1 MKQNDWLVAG
11 LLNPEFNTSDFL
23 ISGLTPDN
31 TQLLTAE
38 QYKKSSFVRDRFTED
53 GVFNE
58 QKFDDFYKKR
68 AEEFGKLQSMDVKD
82 TFVYSPFDTKA
93 KPNSSVQSPNYSLDI
108 VANPNRE
115 VNVFGATHDGGFS
128 QRELA
133 QQSRIW
139 DTEKGEWSTDTVN
152 DRALF
157 SNPGKW
163 LSTVFGDPLVYA
175 TYDSDGEHYDTFTGQ
190 MMPHKKGEYK
200 LNKYGL
206 PYTETLDG
214 RSLVNK
220 EVVSGF
226 DLLTVDGKGAN
237 KYDFFDSDGL
247 DKSVTGTVMKSAAAI
262 APMFMG
268 PYVASIY
275 SGLLVG
281 RELMKTLPMLYG
293 LTTAWFDMP
302 AENGTLNKLAGIGQ
316 ALTTGTSDAGKSSM
330 LNLEVLSNMVTD
342 VALQWGQQKA
352 IATSIGKLRGGK
364 ELVNDAYKKAGT
376 EYAASRAALEQQ
388 ASRGTITR
396 EALERYVGDASKWQE
411 SAIGRAAIQK
421 YMKDVQPIV
430 DRTRRLGADASLVY
444 MALVSNTDVY
454 QSMLEAGASRKEAA
468 AVALGSTIGMFSVDR
483 FLGLGELFFDDLTA
497 DYERQLRRTLTKEA
511 KSWYDKTI
519 KQTIQEP
526 SKSKLD
532 KFRGLFQKGVDWG
545 KKKTNKFV
553 DDLKYH
559 STGFTGKAVGEGLEE
574 VGEEF
579 VSDISKGLYELASD
593 LGFNTTVSDVGA
605 FDNWKERYAMSFLGG
620 TLGGGLFYGVNIY
633 QNGKFHVDQ
642 TQDELIYLVRNG
654 KTQDVLKTLDKW
666 RDQGK
671 FGSTSLSINTT
682 KDSEG
687 NDIFLTA
694 ENSSDSQN
702 EFIYNRIKET
712 VLQLQNI
719 IDNNDANL
727 NDDEL
732 YDKMILSEARFQGLQ
747 KYLQGQSYTTN
758 YQQDYQNALNN
769 VVNLESALTRA
780 RKTRTGL
787 PYQSDEEY
795 SRNIATDEQLRNMT
809 EHEKQARDRN
819 IKKVEEDLK
828 SAKEELDRFLS
839 GEYSMEYT
847 EKMLFALDENLNKEF
862 VTMTYDQWLKRAH
875 DGKTPGELSPDE
887 AIQYKEEYLTYK
899 ANKQKED
906 LTKQF
911 GLYKAIKAQMDPILL
926 GLSQNQDKFL
936 KFNQEFQVLQE
947 SDIFNVAPYTFDS
960 VLDIYGETEESDSYR
975 NRNNPE
981 GRLARQEQVKQANM
995 EYANQ
1000 LRKEILKVIDKAG
1013 GFIDP
1018 LARRKLKLLLQ
1029 TRNKDLLKNLQEELK
1044 NQMILSN
1051 STIDTNTGQ
1060 VLQRG
1065 TLSELDRSVLQ
1076 LLGSIDLA
1084 HLDKVNNVWD
1094 QIKSLVESSFIA
1106 PIRQRNELYGNIRS
1120 YIRDARIGDNYDP
1133 EEPELTG
1140 RALYD
1145 MIQYQIDQGR
1155 TIDEV
1160 FDLNNTELYPDN
1172 TETYEGLT
1180 RAQLAAF
1187 LNDVRA
1193 RYEAQTRSDNPIA
1206 GALTDTNEYLTRSL
1220 QQSLDDD
1227 ENVQRELS
1235 YYNGIFQGYLRSV
1248 KENPLINLNKELD
1261 ARVSS
1266 INPVIELVKN
1276 LGLHLNTNMDNLE
1289 KILTNLDQ
1297 KYDQVEDVHDLIL
1310 SPEEKESFEEATQI
1324 IRLAQS
1330 YLYAA
1335 SNTPNILRPFG
1346 HNATLNEFAENHKDI
1361 YKDFQPLPVISQE
1374 LFNAFDYQLS
1384 NYLLQMGVQD
1394 PKSKEYNVG
1403 SWLYLSNHNEVDKA
1417 GQFIRA
1423 EKAWNKACYDVFMN
1437 HPESFKFEYN
1447 GTSYN
1452 LLDGAESVPEVGTDT
1467 PDAIVYLNQLFNI
1480 FHKNIDELVK
1490 QGWTYKQIWER
1501 SGVLDKLLKIN
1512 TVPQQKTVSLD
1523 QNVTEGNMTYYDK
1536 AILLATVAA
1545 MDSTKFYSYLRGRV
1559 EEENGIVPLTIQ
1571 EWVSRVG
1578 IAELENPEIFNQTLE
1593 YVKQKTGD
1601 PKPILY
1607 NTVYIPGNAGAG
1619 KSRVV
1624 ARNIV
1629 KYLKSNNIWLSAP
1642 KESQIITLFESTSKG
1657 VKMLNRKNSESES
1670 SEFPILMEQ
1679 LGIDQKVY
1687 KEALDVMS
1695 DENILSKIEKGEF
1708 PQSPNFMIKETN
1720 EAYVVEINP
1729 DKFGI
1734 KKIQNAPEVIV
1745 IDEATHLSNLELQI
1759 LSQFARVNNSKLIL
1773 LGDSKQKGWNG
1784 LGKNIDREQCFTVRA
1799 PNLGISLRDDNVQ
1812 HQFNLRTLED
1822 LINQLSNL
1830 DEEDPGY
1837 KQQVATIKALLH
1849 NIQLKVYNQDEINGE
1864 QILTSLTQPYVNKLH
1879 GTVGYVGRQ
1888 PSATLDLLKNSNLE
1902 VTVLPEVDIQGQEF
1916 DYVVIDKDFSIPN
1929 KETSDFRL
1937 LDFLRDLYT
1946 MISRGR
1952 KGSIII
1958 DPTGKLQIAI
1968 GSNRVEFVKAQAPR
1982 IIEYADQFRR
1992 QKLDVLDKVLGTE
2005 QRSGEQQGQG
2015 GTEQGTNQGGAQE
2028 DQTTPE
2034 IILDKDFSVNDLD
2047 FNNNYYVIW
2056 QIPFAQAG
2064 NIQQVGITD
2073 AKGLEGNVIFATRDL
2088 INQVITTQKEGRG
2101 YNGADAIVLM
2111 QFSKDT
2117 FGTGI
2122 SDITTI
2128 TSKVEELDNTDNNIP
2143 TKYIKNI
2150 IHTTPLDTKDD
2161 IKTDPSDTLQPPTPT
2176 EADIK
2181 EQATDEDD
2189 LPSAA
2194 EDVDSDTPS
2203 NPILCFG
2210 QATFTGMRVEKRE
2223 KKQVWINPS
2232 QHEYSDML
2240 SIQSPEI
2247 KAILQQAR
2255 RNAQGKLLAPNGK
2268 ISNLSQQQWA
2278 YVRTKEFKSWFGDWE
2293 NDPQHSSKMLDEN
2306 GEPKVFYH
2314 GNPTGTKIT
2323 KFDLNRIGTSHQERA
2338 IKGFWFTPN
2347 KEYAEYEYASNP
2359 IEGTKGEVVPVF
2371 LNIRNIYNDTQEGI
2385 RKETVQDDQ
2394 KNVIGETWKANES
2407 IDDVINRAS
2416 QQSLEGT
2423 DGYSLTFINT
2433 DGGSDTI
2440 DYTSPQQSIIAL
2452 RPDQIKIARDFQDV
2466 SNSVKRD
2473 IQIFTDKEEI
2483 ADTQEQIDLSRKIRA
2498 LKNAILYRRDYNSLP
2513 DYITKLISKDQ
2524 FDNIK
2529 WHIEVRRPNDQDNFI
2544 RNIRF
2549 KESEIGISSRNLMFA
2564 VVGEVELNDG
2574 TRASVTLGLLSNP
2587 KNWINQIGKEGG
2599 IRDRIKRKIEK
2610 LESRLNGKVVLTQ
2623 RQKDNIQKKIDKYRT
2638 QLDNLDINNPQSEP
2652 IQYSNYIEKLASM
2665 YDGEHP
2671 VVVPI
2676 TGLIRPGLTDLH
2688 RQQKPV
2694 RLARISKALIRS
2706 AENRLKLLNQNLA
2719 KVKGASIIRAR
2730 IEEEIEQT
2738 KKKLEEFKQIQ
2749 DVSFRSLNPYT
2760 VVSPMYIY
2768 TPSSAIRG
2776 TADIDDSVVGKCNVV
2791 FVTNEEGA
2799 DPNTLVDKYIAQ
2811 KKAIEAERQAN
2822 GIVDLRNSNV
2832 VPTVRM
2838 IVLNN
2843 LGVSFQDM
2851 SNPYLAES
2859 MTGEVS
2865 YENEGGERVARK
2877 QIYPFRTNYMGVRM
2891 YVGLWNFRANLLNF
2905 KEKFDTFVESLPID
2919 RSLLD
2924 DYLRVKDL
2932 QWRRDNGRTLSDTE
2946 IDYLSKYQNLD
2957 KFDEVS
2963 KLVDDFNDSLS
2974 NQVKEFRLGSD
2985 LANGA
2990 YIRYLTGDVSALYNT
3005 NEKVSGIYINSATF
3019 ENYLNL
3025 AESLFTNV
3033 LDQIITC
3040 EYPKDRLLSA
3050 KEGVRNSFSG
3060 YTKTLAN
3067 TNGVLEIKDYDEEG
3081 KVVTKDTIRFGS
3093 AYGAT
3098 GVMNSFS
3105 HIPAVLSKVFK
3116 YTSLRQTHLS
3126 GRNFDTQD
3134 RYSIRVQGTIEQDG
3148 KEVKIDKVLPYWNIW
3163 QYVSMANGQDEYDL
3177 HALDNYTWDNNFSNF
3192 FSFAFHGTL
3201 EDVQDSNAQRA
3212 TDAFAP
3218 KGFFADPLST
3228 TDRVYDGKNKM
3239 FTKAVQQQVFFGSD
3253 VTVGDPT
3260 FFITLGTLKQA
3271 VDNAEKQ
3278 PVVLDTDITIQQCND
3293 IVTDVSAKYPQLA
3306 ESFREVLNGIDTI
3319 ESSQR
3324 VEIVQNLIGDIIESE
3339 VTSNY
3344 NSLFDKAYNVA
3355 TITPNMLVKK
3365 VSNTEAATL
3374 QEVLKQQYMEKYNED
3389 LPDITGFN
3397 RDGNKLVIDAG
3408 DISLYVSRQLDGSM
3422 SISKIGGPVVQESIV
3437 VSEINNLLSALDKVL
3452 KQSDKDHLQKNIA
3465 DYQAVSDD
3473 LKQQQKQTIIKTL
3486 KRLSSTY
3493 MGKREAFKL
3502 IKNTINKISEP
3513 NCI

>member
-58 QKFDDFYKKR
+58 QKFNDFYKKR

-82 TFVYSPFDTKA
+82 TFVYSPFDTRA
-93 KPNSSVQSPNYSLDI
+93 KSHSNVESPNYSLDI

-133 QQSRIW
+133 QQNRIW
-139 DTEKGEWSTDTVN
+139 DTKKREWSTDTVN

-226 DLLTVDGKGAN
+226 DLLTVDGEGAN

-247 DKSVTGTVMKSAAAI
+247 DKSVTGTIMKSVAAI

-268 PYVASIY
+268 HYVAPIY

-281 RELMKTLPMLYG
+281 RELMKTFPMLYG
-293 LTTAWFDMP
+293 LTTAWFDIP
-302 AENGTLNKLAGIGQ
+302 AENATLNKLAGIGQ

-330 LNLEVLSNMVTD
+330 LNIEVLSNMITD
-342 VALQWGQQKA
+342 IALQWGQQTA
-352 IATSIGKLRGGK
+352 IATSISKLRGSNK
-364 ELVNDAYKKAGT
+364 LVEDAYKKAGT
-376 EYAASRAALEQQ
+376 EYALSRAALEQQ

-396 EALERYVGDASKWQE
+396 EALERYAGDASKWQE
-411 SAIGRAAIQK
+411 SAIGKAAIGK
-421 YMKDVQPIV
+421 YMKDVRPIV
-430 DRTRRLGADASLVY
+430 DRTRRLGADASLIY

-468 AVALGSTIGMFSVDR
+468 TVALGSTIGMFSVDR

-511 KSWYDKTI
+511 KSWYDKTV
-519 KQTIQEP
+519 KQTVQEP

-532 KFRGLFQKGVDWG
+532 KFRGLFQKGADWG

-559 STGFTGKAVGEGLEE
+559 STGFAGKAIGEGLEE

-593 LGFNTTVSDVGA
+593 LGFNTTVNDVGA
-605 FDNWKERYAMSFLGG
+605 FDNWKERYGMSFLGG

-654 KTQDVLKTLDKW
+654 KTQDILKTLDKW

-906 LTKQF
+906 LTRQF
-911 GLYKAIKAQMDPILL
+911 GLYKAIKAQMDPTLL

-936 KFNQEFQVLQE
+936 KFNQKIQALYD
-947 SDIFNVAPYTFDS
+947 SDIFKANPYTFDT
-960 VLDIYGETEESDSYR
+960 VLDIFGETEESDSYK

-981 GRLARQEQVKQANM
+981 NRLERNEQVKQANV
-995 EYANQ
+995 EYSKQ
-1000 LRKEILKVIDKAG
+1000 LREEVLKIIDEAG

-1018 LARRKLKLLLQ
+1018 LARRRFKLLLQ
-1029 TRNKDLLKNLQEELK
+1029 TRNKDLLKSLQEELK

-1060 VLQRG
+1060 ILQRG

-1076 LLGSIDLA
+1076 LLSSIDLA
-1084 HLDKVNNVWD
+1084 HLDKANNVWD
-1094 QIKSLVESSFIA
+1094 QIKSLVESSFVA

-1120 YIRDARIGDNYDP
+1120 YIGDATGGIGLNYNQ

-1235 YYNGIFQGYLRSV
+1235 YYNEIFQGYLRSV

-1297 KYDQVEDVHDLIL
+1297 KYDQVEDIHDLIL

-1361 YKDFQPLPVISQE
+1361 YKDFQSLPVISQE

-1480 FHKNIDELVK
+1480 FHKNINQLVK

-1545 MDSTKFYSYLRGRV
+1545 MDSTKFYAYLRGRV

-1593 YVKQKTGD
+1593 CVKQKTGD

-1679 LGIDQKVY
+1679 LGIDQKAY

-1708 PQSPNFMIKETN
+1708 PQSSSFTIKETN

-1729 DKFGI
+1729 DKFSI

-1864 QILTSLTQPYVNKLH
+1864 QILTSLTQPYVNKLR

-1958 DPTGKLQIAI
+1958 DPTGKLQTAI
-1968 GSNRVEFVKAQAPR
+1968 GNNRVEFVKAQAPR

-1992 QKLDVLDKVLGTE
+1992 QKLDVLDKALGTKQKSE
-2005 QRSGEQQGQG
+2005 EQQDQG
-2015 GTEQGTNQGGAQE
+2015 GTEQGTNQRETQE

-2034 IILDKDFSVNDLD
+2034 IILDKDFNVDNLD

-2073 AKGLEGNVIFATRDL
+2073 AKGLEGNVIFATKDL

-2111 QFSKDT
+2111 QFPKDT

-2150 IHTTPLDTKDD
+2150 IHTIPLDTKDD
-2161 IKTDPSDTLQPPTPT
+2161 IKTDPNDTLQPPTPT

-2181 EQATDEDD
+2181 EQAIDEDD
-2189 LPSAA
+2189 LPSTA
-2194 EDVDSDTPS
+2194 EDVGSDTPS

-2210 QATFTGMRVEKRE
+2210 QATFTGMQVEQRE
-2223 KKQVWINPS
+2223 KKQVWINP
-2232 QHEYSDML
+2232 Q
-2240 SIQSPEI
+2240 
-2247 KAILQQAR
+2247 
-2255 RNAQGKLLAPNGK
+2255 
-2268 ISNLSQQQWA
+2268 
-2278 YVRTKEFKSWFGDWE
+2278 T
-2293 NDPQHSSKMLDEN
+2293 
-2306 GEPKVFYH
+2306 
-2314 GNPTGTKIT
+2314 
-2323 KFDLNRIGTSHQERA
+2323 
-2338 IKGFWFTPN
+2338 
-2347 KEYAEYEYASNP
+2347 
-2359 IEGTKGEVVPVF
+2359 
-2371 LNIRNIYNDTQEGI
+2371 
-2385 RKETVQDDQ
+2385 ET
-2394 KNVIGETWKANES
+2394 
-2407 IDDVINRAS
+2407 R
-2416 QQSLEGT
+2416 
-2423 DGYSLTFINT
+2423 
-2433 DGGSDTI
+2433 
-2440 DYTSPQQSIIAL
+2440 
-2452 RPDQIKIARDFQDV
+2452 
-2466 SNSVKRD
+2466 RD

-2483 ADTQEQIDLSRKIRA
+2483 VDTQEQIDLSRKIRA

-2513 DYITKLISKDQ
+2513 DYVTKLISKDQ

-2529 WHIEVRRPNDQDNFI
+2529 WHIEVRKTNDQDNFI

-2549 KESEIGISSRNLMFA
+2549 KESEIGISSKNLMFA
-2564 VVGEVELNDG
+2564 VVGEIELNDG

-2822 GIVDLRNSNV
+2822 GVVDLKNSNV

-2932 QWRRDNGRTLSDTE
+2932 QWRRDNGRTLSGTE
-2946 IDYLSKYQNLD
+2946 IDYLSKHQNLD

-2990 YIRYLTGDVSALYNT
+2990 YVRYLTGDVSALYNT

-3025 AESLFTNV
+3025 VESLFTNV

-3126 GRNFDTQD
+3126 GRNFDTRD
-3134 RYSIRVQGTIEQDG
+3134 KYSIRVQGTIEQNG
-3148 KEVKIDKVLPYWNIW
+3148 KEVKIDKALPYWNIW

-3201 EDVQDSNAQRA
+3201 EDVQDSDAQRA

-3271 VDNAEKQ
+3271 VNNVEKQ
-3278 PVVLDTDITIQQCND
+3278 PVVLDTDTTIQQCND

-3339 VTSNY
+3339 ITSNY

-3355 TITPNMLVKK
+3355 TITPDMLVKK

-3374 QEVLKQQYMEKYNED
+3374 QEVLKQQYMEKYNEE
-3389 LPDITGFN
+3389 LPDITGLN

-3408 DISLYVSRQLDGSM
+3408 DVSLYVSRQLDGSM
-3422 SISKIGGPVVQESIV
+3422 SVSKIGGPVIQESIV
-3437 VSEINNLLSALDKVL
+3437 VSEVNDLLNALDKVL

>member
-1 MKQNDWLVAG
+1 MKENDWIVAG
-11 LLNPEFNTSDFL
+11 LLNPEFSTNDFL

-31 TQLLTAE
+31 TQLLTEE
-38 QYKKSSFVRDRFTED
+38 QYKKSSFVRDRFTEN

-58 QKFDDFYKKR
+58 QDFDNFYKKR
-68 AEEFGKLQSMDVKD
+68 AEEFGRLQSMDVKD

-93 KPNSSVQSPNYSLDI
+93 KPNSTIQSPEYSVDI
-108 VANPNRE
+108 VANPTRE

-163 LSTVFGDPLVYA
+163 LSTVFEDPLVYA

-206 PYTETLDG
+206 PYTETLNG

-293 LTTAWFDMP
+293 LTTTWFDMP

-376 EYAASRAALEQQ
+376 EYAVSRAALEQQ

-780 RKTRTGL
+780 HKTRTGL

-936 KFNQEFQVLQE
+936 KFNQKIQALYD
-947 SDIFNVAPYTFDS
+947 SDIFKANPYTFDT
-960 VLDIYGETEESDSYR
+960 VLDIFGETEESDSYK

-981 GRLARQEQVKQANM
+981 NKLERNEQVKQANI
-995 EYANQ
+995 EYSKQ
-1000 LRKEILKVIDKAG
+1000 LREEVLKIIDEAG

-1018 LARRKLKLLLQ
+1018 LARRRFKLLLQ
-1029 TRNKDLLKNLQEELK
+1029 TRNKDLLKSLQEELK

-1084 HLDKVNNVWD
+1084 HLDKVNNVRD

-1120 YIRDARIGDNYDP
+1120 YIGDTTNGIGVNYDP

-1145 MIQYQIDQGR
+1145 MIQYQVDQGR
-1155 TIDEV
+1155 TVDEV

-1172 TETYEGLT
+1172 TETYGGLT

-1206 GALTDTNEYLTRSL
+1206 GALTDTNEYITRSL
-1220 QQSLDDD
+1220 QQSLDND
-1227 ENVQRELS
+1227 ENVQIELS
-1235 YYNGIFQGYLRSV
+1235 YYNGIFQDYLRSV

-1297 KYDQVEDVHDLIL
+1297 KYDQVEDIHDLIL

-1374 LFNAFDYQLS
+1374 LFDAFDYQLS

-1423 EKAWNKACYDVFMN
+1423 EKAWNKACYDVFIN

-1571 EWVSRVG
+1571 EWDSRVG
-1578 IAELENPEIFNQTLE
+1578 IAEIENPEIFNQTLE
-1593 YVKQKTGD
+1593 YVKEKTGC
-1601 PKPILY
+1601 PIPILP

-1624 ARNIV
+1624 ARNIA
-1629 KYLKSNNIWLSAP
+1629 KYKKTNNIWLSAP
-1642 KESQIITLFESTSKG
+1642 KESQIITLFESVSKG
-1657 VKMLNRKNSESES
+1657 IKMLNRADNNSEY
-1670 SEFPILMEQ
+1670 PGLLEQ
-1679 LGIDQKVY
+1679 LGIDMKVY
-1687 KEALDVMS
+1687 KETMDIITDQEV
-1695 DENILSKIEKGEF
+1695 LSKIHEGKF
-1708 PQSPNFMIKETN
+1708 PESSNFTVTETN
-1720 EAYVVEINP
+1720 EAFVVEINP

-1734 KKIQNAPEVIV
+1734 KKISNAPDIMI

-1759 LSQFARVNNSKLIL
+1759 LSQFARINDSRLVL
-1773 LGDSKQKGWNG
+1773 LGDNKQKGWNG
-1784 LGKNIDREQCFTVRA
+1784 LGKNIDREQCLTVRA

-1958 DPTGKLQIAI
+1958 DPTGQLQIAI
-1968 GSNRVEFVKAQAPR
+1968 GNNRVEFVKAQAPR

-1992 QKLDVLDKVLGTE
+1992 QKLDVLDKVLGTKQKSE
-2005 QRSGEQQGQG
+2005 EQQDQG
-2015 GTEQGTNQGGAQE
+2015 ETEQGTNQGVAQE
-2028 DQTTPE
+2028 DQITPE

-2073 AKGLEGNVIFATRDL
+2073 AKSLEGNVIFATKDL

-2128 TSKVEELDNTDNNIP
+2128 TSKVEELDNIDNNIP

-2150 IHTTPLDTKDD
+2150 IHTTPLDIKDD
-2161 IKTDPSDTLQPPTPT
+2161 IKTDPNDTLQPPTPT

-2181 EQATDEDD
+2181 EQAIDEDD
-2189 LPSAA
+2189 LPSTA

-2210 QATFTGMRVEKRE
+2210 QATFTGMQVEKRGN
-2223 KKQVWINPS
+2223 KQVWINP
-2232 QHEYSDML
+2232 Q
-2240 SIQSPEI
+2240 
-2247 KAILQQAR
+2247 
-2255 RNAQGKLLAPNGK
+2255 
-2268 ISNLSQQQWA
+2268 
-2278 YVRTKEFKSWFGDWE
+2278 T
-2293 NDPQHSSKMLDEN
+2293 
-2306 GEPKVFYH
+2306 
-2314 GNPTGTKIT
+2314 
-2323 KFDLNRIGTSHQERA
+2323 
-2338 IKGFWFTPN
+2338 
-2347 KEYAEYEYASNP
+2347 
-2359 IEGTKGEVVPVF
+2359 
-2371 LNIRNIYNDTQEGI
+2371 
-2385 RKETVQDDQ
+2385 ET
-2394 KNVIGETWKANES
+2394 
-2407 IDDVINRAS
+2407 
-2416 QQSLEGT
+2416 
-2423 DGYSLTFINT
+2423 
-2433 DGGSDTI
+2433 
-2440 DYTSPQQSIIAL
+2440 
-2452 RPDQIKIARDFQDV
+2452 
-2466 SNSVKRD
+2466 KRD

-2483 ADTQEQIDLSRKIRA
+2483 ADTQEQIDLSKKVRK
-2498 LKNAILYRRDYNSLP
+2498 LKNAILYRRDFNEQP
-2513 DYITKLISKDQ
+2513 DYITKLFETGKTFND
-2524 FDNIK
+2524 IK
-2529 WHIEVRRPNDQDNFI
+2529 WHIEVAKRNDQDNFI

-2549 KESEIGISSRNLMFA
+2549 KEEEMGISSKGLVFK
-2564 VVGEVELNDG
+2564 VVGEIPLANG
-2574 TRASVTLGLLSNP
+2574 TTGYITLGLLSNP

-2730 IEEEIEQT
+2730 IEEETEQT

-2799 DPNTLVDKYIAQ
+2799 DPNTLVDKYVAQ

-2851 SNPYLAES
+2851 SNPYLAEA

-2990 YIRYLTGDVSALYNT
+2990 YVRYLTGDVSALYNT
-3005 NEKVSGIYINSATF
+3005 NKKVSGIYINSATF

-3040 EYPKDRLLSA
+3040 EYPKDRLLST

-3060 YTKTLAN
+3060 YIKTLAN

-3098 GVMNSFS
+3098 GVINSFS

-3126 GRNFDTQD
+3126 GRNFDTRD

-3228 TDRVYDGKNKM
+3228 TDKVYDGKNKM
-3239 FTKAVQQQVFFGSD
+3239 FTKSVQQPIFFGSD

-3271 VDNAEKQ
+3271 VNDVEKQ
-3278 PVVLDTDITIQQCND
+3278 PVVLDTDTTLQQCND
-3293 IVTDVSAKYPQLA
+3293 IVADTSAKYPQLA

-3374 QEVLKQQYMEKYNED
+3374 QEVLKQQYMKKYNED
-3389 LPDITGFN
+3389 LPDITGLN

>member
-68 AEEFGKLQSMDVKD
+68 VEEFGKLQSMDVKD

-115 VNVFGATHDGGFS
+115 VNVLGATHDGGFS

-139 DTEKGEWSTDTVN
+139 DTERGEWSTDTVN

-247 DKSVTGTVMKSAAAI
+247 DKSVTGTIMKSAAAI

-268 PYVASIY
+268 PYVAPIY

-302 AENGTLNKLAGIGQ
+302 AENETLNKLAGIGQ

-330 LNLEVLSNMVTD
+330 LNLEVLSNMMTD
-342 VALQWGQQKA
+342 IALQWGQQKA

-376 EYAASRAALEQQ
+376 EYAVSRAALEQQ

-468 AVALGSTIGMFSVDR
+468 TVALGSTIGMFSVDR

-519 KQTIQEP
+519 KQTVQEP

-574 VGEEF
+574 VGEEL

-780 RKTRTGL
+780 RKTRTGF

-936 KFNQEFQVLQE
+936 KFNQKIQALYD
-947 SDIFNVAPYTFDS
+947 SDIFKANPYTFDT
-960 VLDIYGETEESDSYR
+960 VLDIFGETEESDSYK

-981 GRLARQEQVKQANM
+981 NRLERNEQVKQANI
-995 EYANQ
+995 EYSKQ
-1000 LRKEILKVIDKAG
+1000 LREEVLKIIDEAG

-1018 LARRKLKLLLQ
+1018 LARRRFKLLLQ
-1029 TRNKDLLKNLQEELK
+1029 TRNKDLLKSLQEELK
-1044 NQMILSN
+1044 SQMILSN

-1060 VLQRG
+1060 ILQRG

-1094 QIKSLVESSFIA
+1094 QIKSLVESSFVA

-1120 YIRDARIGDNYDP
+1120 YIRDNTNGIGVNYDP

-1206 GALTDTNEYLTRSL
+1206 GALTDTKEYLTRSL

-1297 KYDQVEDVHDLIL
+1297 KYDQVEDIHDLIL

-1968 GSNRVEFVKAQAPR
+1968 GNNRVEFVKAQAPR

-1992 QKLDVLDKVLGTE
+1992 QKLDVLDKVLGTK
-2005 QRSGEQQGQG
+2005 QRSEEQQNQG
-2015 GTEQGTNQGGAQE
+2015 GTEQGTNQGEAQE

-2101 YNGADAIVLM
+2101 YNEADAIVLM

-2161 IKTDPSDTLQPPTPT
+2161 IKTDPNDTLQPPTPT

-2181 EQATDEDD
+2181 EQAIDEDD

-2223 KKQVWINPS
+2223 KKQVWINP
-2232 QHEYSDML
+2232 Q
-2240 SIQSPEI
+2240 
-2247 KAILQQAR
+2247 
-2255 RNAQGKLLAPNGK
+2255 
-2268 ISNLSQQQWA
+2268 
-2278 YVRTKEFKSWFGDWE
+2278 T
-2293 NDPQHSSKMLDEN
+2293 
-2306 GEPKVFYH
+2306 
-2314 GNPTGTKIT
+2314 
-2323 KFDLNRIGTSHQERA
+2323 
-2338 IKGFWFTPN
+2338 
-2347 KEYAEYEYASNP
+2347 
-2359 IEGTKGEVVPVF
+2359 
-2371 LNIRNIYNDTQEGI
+2371 
-2385 RKETVQDDQ
+2385 ET
-2394 KNVIGETWKANES
+2394 
-2407 IDDVINRAS
+2407 
-2416 QQSLEGT
+2416 
-2423 DGYSLTFINT
+2423 
-2433 DGGSDTI
+2433 
-2440 DYTSPQQSIIAL
+2440 
-2452 RPDQIKIARDFQDV
+2452 
-2466 SNSVKRD
+2466 KRD

-2513 DYITKLISKDQ
+2513 DYVTKLISKDQ

-2529 WHIEVRRPNDQDNFI
+2529 WHIEVRNPNDQDNFI

-2549 KESEIGISSRNLMFA
+2549 KESEIGISSKNLMFA

-2730 IEEEIEQT
+2730 IEEEIEQA

-2776 TADIDDSVVGKCNVV
+2776 TSDIDDSVVGKCNVV

-2990 YIRYLTGDVSALYNT
+2990 YVRYLTGDVSALYNT

-3019 ENYLNL
+3019 ENYLHL

-3271 VDNAEKQ
+3271 VNNAEKQ
-3278 PVVLDTDITIQQCND
+3278 PVVLDTDTTLQQCND
-3293 IVTDVSAKYPQLA
+3293 IVADVSAKYPQLA

-3389 LPDITGFN
+3389 LPDITGLN

>member
-38 QYKKSSFVRDRFTED
+38 QYKKSQFVRDRFTEN

-58 QKFDDFYKKR
+58 QAFDDFYRSR
-68 AEEFGKLQSMDVKD
+68 ASEFGRLQSMDVKD

-93 KPNSSVQSPNYSLDI
+93 KPDSNIQSPQYSIDI
-108 VANPNRE
+108 VANPTRE
-115 VNVFGATHDGGFS
+115 VDVFGTTHDNGFS

-163 LSTVFGDPLVYA
+163 LSIVFGDPLVYA

-190 MMPHKKGEYK
+190 IVQHKKGEYK

-206 PYTETLDG
+206 PYTETLNG

-247 DKSVTGTVMKSAAAI
+247 DKSVTGTVMKSVAAI

-268 PYVASIY
+268 PYVAPIY

-281 RELMKTLPMLYG
+281 RELMKTFPMLYG
-293 LTTAWFDMP
+293 LTTAWFDTP
-302 AENGTLNKLAGIGQ
+302 AENATLNKLAGIGQ

-330 LNLEVLSNMVTD
+330 LNIEVLSNMVTD

-352 IATSIGKLRGGK
+352 IATSISKLRGSK
-364 ELVNDAYKKAGT
+364 ELVEDAYKKAGT
-376 EYAASRAALEQQ
+376 EYAVSRAALEQQ

-396 EALERYVGDASKWQE
+396 EALERYAGDASKWQE
-411 SAIGRAAIQK
+411 SAIGKAAIQK

-468 AVALGSTIGMFSVDR
+468 TVALGSTIGMFSVDR

-511 KSWYDKTI
+511 KSWYDKTV
-519 KQTIQEP
+519 KQTVQEP

-545 KKKTNKFV
+545 KKKTSKFV

-559 STGFTGKAVGEGLEE
+559 STGFAGKAVGEGLEE

-579 VSDISKGLYELASD
+579 VSDVSKGLYELASD

-694 ENSSDSQN
+694 ENNADSQN

-758 YQQDYQNALNN
+758 YQQDYQSALNN
-769 VVNLESALTRA
+769 VVNLEAALTRA

-875 DGKTPGELSPDE
+875 DGKTPEELSPDE

-899 ANKQKED
+899 ASKQKED

-911 GLYKAIKAQMDPILL
+911 ELYKAIKAQMDPILL

-936 KFNQEFQVLQE
+936 KFNQELQALQE
-947 SDIFNVAPYTFDS
+947 SNIFNVAPYTFDS
-960 VLDIYGETEESDSYR
+960 VLDIYGETEESDSYK

-981 GRLARQEQVKQANM
+981 SRLVRQEQVKQANI
-995 EYANQ
+995 EYAKQ
-1000 LRKEILKVIDKAG
+1000 LREEILKVIDGSG

-1029 TRNKDLLKNLQEELK
+1029 TRNKDLLKDLQEELK

-1051 STIDTNTGQ
+1051 STIDTDSGQ
-1060 VLQRG
+1060 ILQRG

-1076 LLGSIDLA
+1076 LLSSIDLA
-1084 HLDKVNNVWD
+1084 HLDKANNVWD
-1094 QIKSLVESSFIA
+1094 QIKSLVESSFVA

-1145 MIQYQIDQGR
+1145 MIQYQVDQGR
-1155 TIDEV
+1155 TVDEV

-1172 TETYEGLT
+1172 TETYGGLT

-1193 RYEAQTRSDNPIA
+1193 RYEAQTRSDNPIV
-1206 GALTDTNEYLTRSL
+1206 GALTNTNEYLTRSL
-1220 QQSLDDD
+1220 QQSLDND

-1235 YYNGIFQGYLRSV
+1235 YYNGIFQDYLRSV

-1261 ARVSS
+1261 DRVSN

-1289 KILTNLDQ
+1289 KILTSLDQ
-1297 KYDQVEDVHDLIL
+1297 RYDQVEDLHDLIL
-1310 SPEEKESFEEATQI
+1310 SPEEKESFEEASQI
-1324 IRLAQS
+1324 IKLAQS

-1361 YKDFQPLPVISQE
+1361 YKDFQQLPVISQE

-1403 SWLYLSNHNEVDKA
+1403 SWLYLSNHNEIDKA

-1423 EKAWNKACYDVFMN
+1423 EKAWNKACYDVFIN

-1447 GTSYN
+1447 GTPYN
-1452 LLDGAESVPEVGTDT
+1452 LLDGAESVPEVGADT

-1480 FHKNIDELVK
+1480 FHRNVNRLVK

-1545 MDSTKFYSYLRGRV
+1545 MDSTKFYAYLRGRV

-1601 PKPILY
+1601 PRPILY

-1657 VKMLNRKNSESES
+1657 VKMLNRKSSESES

-1679 LGIDQKVY
+1679 LGIDQKAY
-1687 KEALDVMS
+1687 KEALDIMS
-1695 DENILSKIEKGEF
+1695 DENVLSKIEKGEF

-1902 VTVLPEVDIQGQEF
+1902 ITVLPEVDIQGQEF

-1958 DPTGKLQIAI
+1958 DPTGKLQTAI
-1968 GSNRVEFVKAQAPR
+1968 GNNRVEFVKAQAPR

-1992 QKLDVLDKVLGTE
+1992 QKLDVLDKALGTKQKSE
-2005 QRSGEQQGQG
+2005 EQQDQG
-2015 GTEQGTNQGGAQE
+2015 GTEQGTNQRGTQE

-2034 IILDKDFSVNDLD
+2034 IILDKDFNVDNLD

-2056 QIPFAQAG
+2056 QVPFAQAG

-2073 AKGLEGNVIFATRDL
+2073 AKGLERNVIFATRDL

-2111 QFSKDT
+2111 QFPKDT

-2150 IHTTPLDTKDD
+2150 IHTIPLDTKDD
-2161 IKTDPSDTLQPPTPT
+2161 IKTDPNDTLQPPTPT

-2181 EQATDEDD
+2181 EQAIDEDD
-2189 LPSAA
+2189 LPSTA

-2210 QATFTGMRVEKRE
+2210 QATFTGMRVEQRE
-2223 KKQVWINPS
+2223 KKQVWINP
-2232 QHEYSDML
+2232 Q
-2240 SIQSPEI
+2240 
-2247 KAILQQAR
+2247 
-2255 RNAQGKLLAPNGK
+2255 
-2268 ISNLSQQQWA
+2268 
-2278 YVRTKEFKSWFGDWE
+2278 T
-2293 NDPQHSSKMLDEN
+2293 
-2306 GEPKVFYH
+2306 
-2314 GNPTGTKIT
+2314 
-2323 KFDLNRIGTSHQERA
+2323 
-2338 IKGFWFTPN
+2338 
-2347 KEYAEYEYASNP
+2347 
-2359 IEGTKGEVVPVF
+2359 
-2371 LNIRNIYNDTQEGI
+2371 
-2385 RKETVQDDQ
+2385 ET
-2394 KNVIGETWKANES
+2394 
-2407 IDDVINRAS
+2407 R
-2416 QQSLEGT
+2416 
-2423 DGYSLTFINT
+2423 
-2433 DGGSDTI
+2433 
-2440 DYTSPQQSIIAL
+2440 
-2452 RPDQIKIARDFQDV
+2452 
-2466 SNSVKRD
+2466 RD

-2513 DYITKLISKDQ
+2513 DYVTKLISKDQ

-2529 WHIEVRRPNDQDNFI
+2529 WHIEVRKPSDQDNFI

-2549 KESEIGISSRNLMFA
+2549 KESEIGIGSKNLMFA

-2574 TRASVTLGLLSNP
+2574 TKASVTLGLLSNP

-2610 LESRLNGKVVLTQ
+2610 LESRLNGKAVLTQ
-2623 RQKDNIQKKIDKYRT
+2623 KQKDNIQRKIDKYRT
-2638 QLDNLDINNPQSEP
+2638 QLSNLDINNPQSEP
-2652 IQYSNYIEKLASM
+2652 MQYSNYIEKLTNM

-2671 VVVPI
+2671 VVIPI
-2676 TGLIRPGLTDLH
+2676 AGLIRPGLTDLH
-2688 RQQKPV
+2688 RQQRSV

-2706 AENRLKLLNQNLA
+2706 AESRLKLLNQNLA
-2719 KVKGASIIRAR
+2719 KVKGTSIIRAR

-2738 KKKLEEFKQIQ
+2738 KKKLEEFRQIQ

-2768 TPSSAIRG
+2768 TPSSAVRG

-2822 GIVDLRNSNV
+2822 GVVDLKNSNV
-2832 VPTVRM
+2832 IPTVRM
-2838 IVLNN
+2838 VVLNN

-2851 SNPYLAES
+2851 SNPYLAEA

-2932 QWRRDNGRTLSDTE
+2932 QWRRDNGRTLSGTE
-2946 IDYLSKYQNLD
+2946 IDYLSKHQNLD

-2990 YIRYLTGDVSALYNT
+2990 YVRYLTGDVSALYNT

-3271 VDNAEKQ
+3271 VDNVEKQ
-3278 PVVLDTDITIQQCND
+3278 PVVLDTDTTIQQCND
-3293 IVTDVSAKYPQLA
+3293 IVADVSAKYPQLA

-3339 VTSNY
+3339 VTGNY

-3389 LPDITGFN
+3389 LPDITGLN
-3397 RDGNKLVIDAG
+3397 RDGNKLVIDAR
-3408 DISLYVSRQLDGSM
+3408 DVSLYVSRQLDGSM

>member
-115 VNVFGATHDGGFS
+115 VNVLGATHDGGFS

-139 DTEKGEWSTDTVN
+139 DTEKGEWSADTVN

-163 LSTVFGDPLVYA
+163 LSTVFGDPLVYS

-214 RSLVNK
+214 RFLVNK

-268 PYVASIY
+268 PYVAPIY

-302 AENGTLNKLAGIGQ
+302 AENATLNKLAGIGQ

-330 LNLEVLSNMVTD
+330 LNIEVLSNMVTD
-342 VALQWGQQKA
+342 IALQWGQQKV
-352 IATSIGKLRGGK
+352 IATSISKLRGGK
-364 ELVNDAYKKAGT
+364 ELVADAYKKAGT
-376 EYAASRAALEQQ
+376 EYAVSRAALEQQ

-468 AVALGSTIGMFSVDR
+468 TVALGSTIGMFSLDR

-532 KFRGLFQKGVDWG
+532 KFRGLFQKGVNWG

-559 STGFTGKAVGEGLEE
+559 STGFAGKAVGEGLEE
-574 VGEEF
+574 VGEEL

-593 LGFNTTVSDVGA
+593 FGFNTTVSDVGA

-642 TQDELIYLVRNG
+642 TQDELIYLARNG

-911 GLYKAIKAQMDPILL
+911 GLYKAIKAQMDPTLL
-926 GLSQNQDKFL
+926 ELSQNQDKFL
-936 KFNQEFQVLQE
+936 KFNQKIQALYD
-947 SDIFNVAPYTFDS
+947 SDIFKANPYTFDT
-960 VLDIYGETEESDSYR
+960 VLDIFGETEESDSYK

-981 GRLARQEQVKQANM
+981 NRLERNEQVKQANV
-995 EYANQ
+995 EYSKQ
-1000 LRKEILKVIDKAG
+1000 LREEVLKIIDEAG

-1018 LARRKLKLLLQ
+1018 LTRRRFKLQLQ

-1076 LLGSIDLA
+1076 LLSSIDLA
-1084 HLDKVNNVWD
+1084 HLNKANNVWD
-1094 QIKSLVESSFIA
+1094 QIKSLVEFSFVA
-1106 PIRQRNELYGNIRS
+1106 PIRQRNELYGKIRS
-1120 YIRDARIGDNYDP
+1120 YIGDATSGIGINYNQ

-1145 MIQYQIDQGR
+1145 MIQYQIDQGK

-1220 QQSLDDD
+1220 QQSLDND

-1235 YYNGIFQGYLRSV
+1235 YYNEIFQGYLRSV

-1297 KYDQVEDVHDLIL
+1297 KYDQVEDIHDLIL

-1512 TVPQQKTVSLD
+1512 TVPRQKTVSLD

-1784 LGKNIDREQCFTVRA
+1784 FGKNIDREQCFTVRA

-1958 DPTGKLQIAI
+1958 DPTGQLQIAI
-1968 GSNRVEFVKAQAPR
+1968 GNNRVEFVKAQAPR

-1992 QKLDVLDKVLGTE
+1992 QKLDVLDKVLGTKQKSEE
-2005 QRSGEQQGQG
+2005 QPDQG

-2161 IKTDPSDTLQPPTPT
+2161 IKTDPNDTLQPPTPT

-2181 EQATDEDD
+2181 EQAIDEDD
-2189 LPSAA
+2189 LPSEA
-2194 EDVDSDTPS
+2194 DTPS

-2223 KKQVWINPS
+2223 KKQVWINP
-2232 QHEYSDML
+2232 Q
-2240 SIQSPEI
+2240 
-2247 KAILQQAR
+2247 
-2255 RNAQGKLLAPNGK
+2255 
-2268 ISNLSQQQWA
+2268 
-2278 YVRTKEFKSWFGDWE
+2278 T
-2293 NDPQHSSKMLDEN
+2293 
-2306 GEPKVFYH
+2306 
-2314 GNPTGTKIT
+2314 
-2323 KFDLNRIGTSHQERA
+2323 
-2338 IKGFWFTPN
+2338 
-2347 KEYAEYEYASNP
+2347 
-2359 IEGTKGEVVPVF
+2359 
-2371 LNIRNIYNDTQEGI
+2371 
-2385 RKETVQDDQ
+2385 ET
-2394 KNVIGETWKANES
+2394 
-2407 IDDVINRAS
+2407 
-2416 QQSLEGT
+2416 
-2423 DGYSLTFINT
+2423 
-2433 DGGSDTI
+2433 
-2440 DYTSPQQSIIAL
+2440 
-2452 RPDQIKIARDFQDV
+2452 
-2466 SNSVKRD
+2466 KRD

-2513 DYITKLISKDQ
+2513 DYVTKLISKDQ

-2529 WHIEVRRPNDQDNFI
+2529 WHIEVRNPNDQDNFI

-2549 KESEIGISSRNLMFA
+2549 KESEIGISSKNLMFA

-2791 FVTNEEGA
+2791 FVTNEEA

-2811 KKAIEAERQAN
+2811 KKAIEVERQAN
-2822 GIVDLRNSNV
+2822 GVVDLRNSNV

-2865 YENEGGERVARK
+2865 YENEGGERVAHK

-2905 KEKFDTFVESLPID
+2905 KEKFNTFVKSLPID
-2919 RSLLD
+2919 QSLLD

-2990 YIRYLTGDVSALYNT
+2990 YVRYLTGDVSALYNT

-3019 ENYLNL
+3019 ENYLHL

-3067 TNGVLEIKDYDEEG
+3067 TNGALEIKDYDEEG
-3081 KVVTKDTIRFGS
+3081 KVVIKDTIRFGS

-3134 RYSIRVQGTIEQDG
+3134 KYSIRVQGTIEQNG
-3148 KEVKIDKVLPYWNIW
+3148 KEVKIDKALPYWNIW

-3271 VDNAEKQ
+3271 VNNAEKQ

-3389 LPDITGFN
+3389 LPDITGLN

>member
-115 VNVFGATHDGGFS
+115 INVFGSTHDGGFS

-468 AVALGSTIGMFSVDR
+468 TVALGSTIGMFSVDR

-1029 TRNKDLLKNLQEELK
+1029 TRNKDLLKSLQEELK

-1094 QIKSLVESSFIA
+1094 QIKSLVESSFVA

-1145 MIQYQIDQGR
+1145 MIQYQIDQGK

-1297 KYDQVEDVHDLIL
+1297 KYDQVEDIHDLIL

-1501 SGVLDKLLKIN
+1501 SGILDKLLKIN

-1679 LGIDQKVY
+1679 LGIDQKIY

-1968 GSNRVEFVKAQAPR
+1968 GNNRVEFVKAQAPR

-2034 IILDKDFSVNDLD
+2034 IILDKDFSVSDLD

-2161 IKTDPSDTLQPPTPT
+2161 IKTDPNDTLQPPTPT

-2181 EQATDEDD
+2181 EQAIDEDD

-2210 QATFTGMRVEKRE
+2210 QATFTGMRVEQRE
-2223 KKQVWINPS
+2223 KKQVWINP
-2232 QHEYSDML
+2232 Q
-2240 SIQSPEI
+2240 
-2247 KAILQQAR
+2247 
-2255 RNAQGKLLAPNGK
+2255 
-2268 ISNLSQQQWA
+2268 
-2278 YVRTKEFKSWFGDWE
+2278 T
-2293 NDPQHSSKMLDEN
+2293 
-2306 GEPKVFYH
+2306 
-2314 GNPTGTKIT
+2314 
-2323 KFDLNRIGTSHQERA
+2323 
-2338 IKGFWFTPN
+2338 
-2347 KEYAEYEYASNP
+2347 
-2359 IEGTKGEVVPVF
+2359 
-2371 LNIRNIYNDTQEGI
+2371 
-2385 RKETVQDDQ
+2385 ET
-2394 KNVIGETWKANES
+2394 
-2407 IDDVINRAS
+2407 
-2416 QQSLEGT
+2416 
-2423 DGYSLTFINT
+2423 
-2433 DGGSDTI
+2433 
-2440 DYTSPQQSIIAL
+2440 
-2452 RPDQIKIARDFQDV
+2452 
-2466 SNSVKRD
+2466 KRD

-2513 DYITKLISKDQ
+2513 DYVTKLISKDQ

-2529 WHIEVRRPNDQDNFI
+2529 WHIEVRNPNDQDNFI

-2549 KESEIGISSRNLMFA
+2549 KESEIGISSKNLMFA

-2623 RQKDNIQKKIDKYRT
+2623 RQKDNIQKKIDKYRN

-2919 RSLLD
+2919 QSLLD

-2990 YIRYLTGDVSALYNT
+2990 YVRYLTGDVSALYNT

-3081 KVVTKDTIRFGS
+3081 KVMTKDTIRFGS

-3389 LPDITGFN
+3389 LPDIIGLN

-3437 VSEINNLLSALDKVL
+3437 VSEINNLLSVLDKVL

>member
-11 LLNPEFNTSDFL
+11 LLNPEFSTSDFL

-38 QYKKSSFVRDRFTED
+38 QYKKSQFVRDRFTEN

-58 QKFDDFYKKR
+58 QAFDDFYGSR
-68 AEEFGKLQSMDVKD
+68 ASEFGRLQSMDVKD

-93 KPNSSVQSPNYSLDI
+93 KPDSNIQSPQYSIDI
-108 VANPNRE
+108 VANPTRE
-115 VNVFGATHDGGFS
+115 VDVFGTTHDNGFS

-163 LSTVFGDPLVYA
+163 LSIVFGDPLVYA

-190 MMPHKKGEYK
+190 IVQHKKGEYK

-206 PYTETLDG
+206 PYTETLNG

-247 DKSVTGTVMKSAAAI
+247 DKSVTGTVMKSVAAI

-268 PYVASIY
+268 PYVAPIY

-281 RELMKTLPMLYG
+281 RELMKTFPMLYG
-293 LTTAWFDMP
+293 LTTAWFDTP
-302 AENGTLNKLAGIGQ
+302 AENATLNKLAGVGQ

-330 LNLEVLSNMVTD
+330 LNIEVLSNMVTD

-352 IATSIGKLRGGK
+352 IATSISKLRGSK
-364 ELVNDAYKKAGT
+364 ELVEDAYKKAGT
-376 EYAASRAALEQQ
+376 EYAVSRAALEQQ

-396 EALERYVGDASKWQE
+396 EALERYAGDASKWQE
-411 SAIGRAAIQK
+411 SAIGKAAIQK

-468 AVALGSTIGMFSVDR
+468 TVALGSTIGMFSVDR

-511 KSWYDKTI
+511 KSWYDKTV
-519 KQTIQEP
+519 KQTVQEP

-559 STGFTGKAVGEGLEE
+559 STGFAGKAVGEGLEE

-579 VSDISKGLYELASD
+579 VSDVSKGLYELASD

-694 ENSSDSQN
+694 ENSADSQN

-758 YQQDYQNALNN
+758 YQQDYQSALNN
-769 VVNLESALTRA
+769 VVNLEAALTRA

-875 DGKTPGELSPDE
+875 DGKTPEELSPDE

-899 ANKQKED
+899 ASKQKED

-911 GLYKAIKAQMDPILL
+911 ELYKAIKAQMDPVLL
-926 GLSQNQDKFL
+926 SLSQNQDKFL
-936 KFNQEFQVLQE
+936 KFNQELQALQE
-947 SDIFNVAPYTFDS
+947 SNIFNVAPYTFDS
-960 VLDIYGETEESDSYR
+960 VLDIYGETEESDSYK

-981 GRLARQEQVKQANM
+981 SRLVRQEQVKQANI
-995 EYANQ
+995 EYAKQ
-1000 LRKEILKVIDKAG
+1000 LREEVLKVIDKAG

-1029 TRNKDLLKNLQEELK
+1029 TRNKDLLKSLQEELK

-1060 VLQRG
+1060 ILQRG

-1094 QIKSLVESSFIA
+1094 QIKSLVESSFVA

-1120 YIRDARIGDNYDP
+1120 YIKDARIGDNYDS

-1145 MIQYQIDQGR
+1145 MIQYQVDQGR
-1155 TIDEV
+1155 TVDEV

-1172 TETYEGLT
+1172 TKTYGGLT

-1193 RYEAQTRSDNPIA
+1193 RYEAQTRSDNPIV
-1206 GALTDTNEYLTRSL
+1206 GALTNTNEYLTRSL
-1220 QQSLDDD
+1220 RQSLDND

-1235 YYNGIFQGYLRSV
+1235 YYNGIFQDYLRSV

-1261 ARVSS
+1261 DRVSN

-1289 KILTNLDQ
+1289 KILTSLDQ
-1297 KYDQVEDVHDLIL
+1297 RYDQVEDLHDLIL
-1310 SPEEKESFEEATQI
+1310 SSEEKESFEEASQI
-1324 IRLAQS
+1324 IKLAQS

-1346 HNATLNEFAENHKDI
+1346 HNVTLNEFAENHKDI
-1361 YKDFQPLPVISQE
+1361 YKDFQQLPVISQE

-1403 SWLYLSNHNEVDKA
+1403 SWLYLSNHNEIDKA

-1423 EKAWNKACYDVFMN
+1423 EKAWNKACYDVFIN

-1447 GTSYN
+1447 GTPYN
-1452 LLDGAESVPEVGTDT
+1452 LLDGAESVPEVGADT

-1480 FHKNIDELVK
+1480 FHRNVNRLVK

-1545 MDSTKFYSYLRGRV
+1545 MDSTKFYAYLRGRV

-1657 VKMLNRKNSESES
+1657 VKMLNRKSSESES

-1679 LGIDQKVY
+1679 LGIDQKAY
-1687 KEALDVMS
+1687 KEALDIMS
-1695 DENILSKIEKGEF
+1695 DENVLRKIEKGEF

-1720 EAYVVEINP
+1720 EAYVIEINP

-1902 VTVLPEVDIQGQEF
+1902 ITVLPEVDIQGQEF

-1958 DPTGKLQIAI
+1958 DPTGKLQTAI
-1968 GSNRVEFVKAQAPR
+1968 GNNRVEFVKARAPR

-1992 QKLDVLDKVLGTE
+1992 QKLDVLDKALGTKQKSE
-2005 QRSGEQQGQG
+2005 EQQDQG
-2015 GTEQGTNQGGAQE
+2015 GTEQGTNQRGTQE

-2034 IILDKDFSVNDLD
+2034 IILDKDFNVDNLD

-2056 QIPFAQAG
+2056 QVPFAQAG

-2111 QFSKDT
+2111 QFPKDT

-2150 IHTTPLDTKDD
+2150 IHTIPLDTKDD
-2161 IKTDPSDTLQPPTPT
+2161 IKTDPNDTLQPPTPT

-2181 EQATDEDD
+2181 EQAIDEDD
-2189 LPSAA
+2189 LPSTA
-2194 EDVDSDTPS
+2194 EDVDSAS
-2203 NPILCFG
+2203 NSILCFG
-2210 QATFTGMRVEKRE
+2210 QATFTGMRVEQRE
-2223 KKQVWINPS
+2223 KKQVWINP
-2232 QHEYSDML
+2232 Q
-2240 SIQSPEI
+2240 
-2247 KAILQQAR
+2247 
-2255 RNAQGKLLAPNGK
+2255 
-2268 ISNLSQQQWA
+2268 
-2278 YVRTKEFKSWFGDWE
+2278 T
-2293 NDPQHSSKMLDEN
+2293 
-2306 GEPKVFYH
+2306 
-2314 GNPTGTKIT
+2314 
-2323 KFDLNRIGTSHQERA
+2323 
-2338 IKGFWFTPN
+2338 
-2347 KEYAEYEYASNP
+2347 
-2359 IEGTKGEVVPVF
+2359 
-2371 LNIRNIYNDTQEGI
+2371 
-2385 RKETVQDDQ
+2385 ET
-2394 KNVIGETWKANES
+2394 
-2407 IDDVINRAS
+2407 R
-2416 QQSLEGT
+2416 
-2423 DGYSLTFINT
+2423 
-2433 DGGSDTI
+2433 
-2440 DYTSPQQSIIAL
+2440 
-2452 RPDQIKIARDFQDV
+2452 
-2466 SNSVKRD
+2466 RD

-2513 DYITKLISKDQ
+2513 DYITKLISKNQ
-2524 FDNIK
+2524 FDDIK
-2529 WHIEVRRPNDQDNFI
+2529 WHIEVRKPNDQDNFI

-2549 KESEIGISSRNLMFA
+2549 KESEIGISSKKLMFA

-2652 IQYSNYIEKLASM
+2652 IQYSNYIEKLANM

-2671 VVVPI
+2671 VIVPI

-2822 GIVDLRNSNV
+2822 GVVDLKNSNV
-2832 VPTVRM
+2832 IPTVRM
-2838 IVLNN
+2838 VVLNN

-2851 SNPYLAES
+2851 SNPYLAEA

-2932 QWRRDNGRTLSDTE
+2932 QWRRDNGRTLSGTE
-2946 IDYLSKYQNLD
+2946 IDYLSKHQNLD

-2990 YIRYLTGDVSALYNT
+2990 YVRYLTGDVSALYNT

-3148 KEVKIDKVLPYWNIW
+3148 KEVKIDKALPYWNIW

-3271 VDNAEKQ
+3271 VDNVEKQ
-3278 PVVLDTDITIQQCND
+3278 PVVLDTDTTIQQCND

-3339 VTSNY
+3339 VTGNY

-3374 QEVLKQQYMEKYNED
+3374 QEVLKQQYMEKYNEE
-3389 LPDITGFN
+3389 LSDITGLN
-3397 RDGNKLVIDAG
+3397 RDGNKLVIDVG
-3408 DISLYVSRQLDGSM
+3408 DVSLYVSRQLDGSM

>member
-559 STGFTGKAVGEGLEE
+559 STGFTGKAIGEGLEE

-1297 KYDQVEDVHDLIL
+1297 KYDQVEDIHDLIL

-1593 YVKQKTGD
+1593 YVKQKTRD
-1601 PKPILY
+1601 PKSILY

-1958 DPTGKLQIAI
+1958 DPTGKLQTAI
-1968 GSNRVEFVKAQAPR
+1968 GNNRVEFVKAQAPR

-1992 QKLDVLDKVLGTE
+1992 QKLDVLDKALGTKQKSE
-2005 QRSGEQQGQG
+2005 EQQDQG
-2015 GTEQGTNQGGAQE
+2015 GTEQGTNQRGTQE

-2161 IKTDPSDTLQPPTPT
+2161 IKTDPNDTLQPPTPT

-2181 EQATDEDD
+2181 EQAIDEDD

-2223 KKQVWINPS
+2223 KKQVWMNP
-2232 QHEYSDML
+2232 Q
-2240 SIQSPEI
+2240 
-2247 KAILQQAR
+2247 
-2255 RNAQGKLLAPNGK
+2255 
-2268 ISNLSQQQWA
+2268 
-2278 YVRTKEFKSWFGDWE
+2278 T
-2293 NDPQHSSKMLDEN
+2293 
-2306 GEPKVFYH
+2306 
-2314 GNPTGTKIT
+2314 
-2323 KFDLNRIGTSHQERA
+2323 
-2338 IKGFWFTPN
+2338 
-2347 KEYAEYEYASNP
+2347 
-2359 IEGTKGEVVPVF
+2359 
-2371 LNIRNIYNDTQEGI
+2371 
-2385 RKETVQDDQ
+2385 ET
-2394 KNVIGETWKANES
+2394 
-2407 IDDVINRAS
+2407 
-2416 QQSLEGT
+2416 
-2423 DGYSLTFINT
+2423 
-2433 DGGSDTI
+2433 
-2440 DYTSPQQSIIAL
+2440 
-2452 RPDQIKIARDFQDV
+2452 
-2466 SNSVKRD
+2466 KRD

-2529 WHIEVRRPNDQDNFI
+2529 WHIEVRKPNDQDNFI

-2549 KESEIGISSRNLMFA
+2549 KESEIGISSKNLMFA

-2990 YIRYLTGDVSALYNT
+2990 YVRYLTGDVSALYNT

-3389 LPDITGFN
+3389 LPDITGLN

>member
-38 QYKKSSFVRDRFTED
+38 QYKKSQFVRDRFTEN

-58 QKFDDFYKKR
+58 QAFDDFYRSR
-68 AEEFGKLQSMDVKD
+68 ASEFGRLQSMDVKD

-93 KPNSSVQSPNYSLDI
+93 KPDSNIQSPQYSIDI
-108 VANPNRE
+108 VANPTRE
-115 VNVFGATHDGGFS
+115 VDVFGTTHDNGFS

-163 LSTVFGDPLVYA
+163 LSIVFGDPLVYA

-190 MMPHKKGEYK
+190 IVQHKKGEYK

-206 PYTETLDG
+206 PYTETLNG

-247 DKSVTGTVMKSAAAI
+247 DKSVTGTVMKSVAAI

-268 PYVASIY
+268 PYVAPIY

-281 RELMKTLPMLYG
+281 RELMKTFPMLYG
-293 LTTAWFDMP
+293 LTTAWFDTP
-302 AENGTLNKLAGIGQ
+302 AENATLNKLAGIGQ

-330 LNLEVLSNMVTD
+330 LNIEVLSNMVTD

-352 IATSIGKLRGGK
+352 IATSISKLRGSK
-364 ELVNDAYKKAGT
+364 ELVEDAYKKAGT
-376 EYAASRAALEQQ
+376 EYAVSRAALEQQ

-396 EALERYVGDASKWQE
+396 EALERYAGDASKWQE
-411 SAIGRAAIQK
+411 SAIGKAAIQK

-468 AVALGSTIGMFSVDR
+468 TVALGSTIGMFSVDR

-511 KSWYDKTI
+511 KSWYDKTV
-519 KQTIQEP
+519 KQTVQEP

-559 STGFTGKAVGEGLEE
+559 STGFAGKAVGEGLEE

-579 VSDISKGLYELASD
+579 VSDVSKGLYELASD

-694 ENSSDSQN
+694 ENSADSQN

-758 YQQDYQNALNN
+758 YQQDYQSALNN
-769 VVNLESALTRA
+769 VVNLEAALTRA

-875 DGKTPGELSPDE
+875 DGKTPEELSPDE

-899 ANKQKED
+899 ASKQKED

-911 GLYKAIKAQMDPILL
+911 ELYKAIKAQMDPVLL
-926 GLSQNQDKFL
+926 SLSQNQDKFL
-936 KFNQEFQVLQE
+936 KFNQELQALQE
-947 SDIFNVAPYTFDS
+947 SNIFNVAPYTFDS
-960 VLDIYGETEESDSYR
+960 VLDIYGETEESDSYK

-981 GRLARQEQVKQANM
+981 SRLVRQEQVKQANI
-995 EYANQ
+995 EYAKQ
-1000 LRKEILKVIDKAG
+1000 LREEILKVIDGSG

-1029 TRNKDLLKNLQEELK
+1029 TRNKDLLKDLQEELK

-1051 STIDTNTGQ
+1051 STIDTDSGQ
-1060 VLQRG
+1060 ILQRG

-1076 LLGSIDLA
+1076 LLSSIDLA
-1084 HLDKVNNVWD
+1084 HLDKANNVWD
-1094 QIKSLVESSFIA
+1094 QIKSLVESSFVA

-1145 MIQYQIDQGR
+1145 MIQYQVDQGR
-1155 TIDEV
+1155 TVDEV

-1172 TETYEGLT
+1172 TEIYGGLT

-1193 RYEAQTRSDNPIA
+1193 RYEAQTRSDNPIV
-1206 GALTDTNEYLTRSL
+1206 GALTNTNEYLTRSL
-1220 QQSLDDD
+1220 QQSLDND

-1235 YYNGIFQGYLRSV
+1235 YYNGIFQDYLRSV

-1261 ARVSS
+1261 DRVSN

-1289 KILTNLDQ
+1289 KILTSLDQ
-1297 KYDQVEDVHDLIL
+1297 RYDQVEDLHDLIL
-1310 SPEEKESFEEATQI
+1310 SPEEKESFEEASQI
-1324 IRLAQS
+1324 IKLAQS

-1452 LLDGAESVPEVGTDT
+1452 LLEGAESVPEVGTDT

-1480 FHKNIDELVK
+1480 FHKNIDKLVK

-1545 MDSTKFYSYLRGRV
+1545 MDSTKFYAYLRGRV

-1657 VKMLNRKNSESES
+1657 VKMLNRKSSESES

-1679 LGIDQKVY
+1679 LGIDQKAY
-1687 KEALDVMS
+1687 KEALDIMS
-1695 DENILSKIEKGEF
+1695 DENVLSKIEKGEF

-1902 VTVLPEVDIQGQEF
+1902 ITVLPEVDIQGQEF

-1958 DPTGKLQIAI
+1958 DPTGKLQTAI
-1968 GSNRVEFVKAQAPR
+1968 GNNRVEFVKAQAPR

-1992 QKLDVLDKVLGTE
+1992 QKLDVLDKALGTKQKSE
-2005 QRSGEQQGQG
+2005 EQQDQG
-2015 GTEQGTNQGGAQE
+2015 GTEQGTNQRGTQE

-2034 IILDKDFSVNDLD
+2034 IILDKDFNVDNLD

-2056 QIPFAQAG
+2056 QVPFAQAG

-2073 AKGLEGNVIFATRDL
+2073 VKGLEGNVIFATRDL

-2111 QFSKDT
+2111 QFPKDT

-2150 IHTTPLDTKDD
+2150 IHTIPLDTKDD
-2161 IKTDPSDTLQPPTPT
+2161 IKTDPNDTLQPPTPT

-2181 EQATDEDD
+2181 EQAIDEGD
-2189 LPSAA
+2189 LPSTA

-2210 QATFTGMRVEKRE
+2210 QATFTGMRVEQRE
-2223 KKQVWINPS
+2223 KKQVWINP
-2232 QHEYSDML
+2232 Q
-2240 SIQSPEI
+2240 
-2247 KAILQQAR
+2247 
-2255 RNAQGKLLAPNGK
+2255 
-2268 ISNLSQQQWA
+2268 
-2278 YVRTKEFKSWFGDWE
+2278 T
-2293 NDPQHSSKMLDEN
+2293 
-2306 GEPKVFYH
+2306 
-2314 GNPTGTKIT
+2314 
-2323 KFDLNRIGTSHQERA
+2323 
-2338 IKGFWFTPN
+2338 
-2347 KEYAEYEYASNP
+2347 
-2359 IEGTKGEVVPVF
+2359 
-2371 LNIRNIYNDTQEGI
+2371 
-2385 RKETVQDDQ
+2385 ET
-2394 KNVIGETWKANES
+2394 
-2407 IDDVINRAS
+2407 R
-2416 QQSLEGT
+2416 
-2423 DGYSLTFINT
+2423 
-2433 DGGSDTI
+2433 
-2440 DYTSPQQSIIAL
+2440 
-2452 RPDQIKIARDFQDV
+2452 
-2466 SNSVKRD
+2466 RD

-2513 DYITKLISKDQ
+2513 DYVTKLISKDQ

-2529 WHIEVRRPNDQDNFI
+2529 WHIEVRKPSDQDNFI

-2549 KESEIGISSRNLMFA
+2549 KESEIGIGSKNLMFA

-2574 TRASVTLGLLSNP
+2574 TKASVTLGLLSNP

-2652 IQYSNYIEKLASM
+2652 IQYSNYIEKLANM

-2671 VVVPI
+2671 VIVPI

-2822 GIVDLRNSNV
+2822 GVVDLKNSNV
-2832 VPTVRM
+2832 IPTVRM
-2838 IVLNN
+2838 VVLNN

-2905 KEKFDTFVESLPID
+2905 KEKLDTFVESLPID

-2932 QWRRDNGRTLSDTE
+2932 QWRRDNGRTLSGTE
-2946 IDYLSKYQNLD
+2946 IDYLSKHQNLD

-2990 YIRYLTGDVSALYNT
+2990 YVRYLTGDVSALYNT

-3148 KEVKIDKVLPYWNIW
+3148 KEVKIDKALPYWNIW

-3271 VDNAEKQ
+3271 VDNVEKQ
-3278 PVVLDTDITIQQCND
+3278 PVVLDTDTTIQQCND

-3339 VTSNY
+3339 VTGNY

-3374 QEVLKQQYMEKYNED
+3374 QEVLKQQYMEKYNEE
-3389 LPDITGFN
+3389 LSDITGLN
-3397 RDGNKLVIDAG
+3397 RDGNKLVIDVG
-3408 DISLYVSRQLDGSM
+3408 DVSLYVSRQLDGSM

>member
-11 LLNPEFNTSDFL
+11 LLNPEFNISDFL

-559 STGFTGKAVGEGLEE
+559 STGFTGKAIGEGLEE

-1297 KYDQVEDVHDLIL
+1297 KYDQVEDIHDLIL

-1968 GSNRVEFVKAQAPR
+1968 GNNRVEFVKAQAPR

-2161 IKTDPSDTLQPPTPT
+2161 IKTDPNDTLQPPTPT

-2181 EQATDEDD
+2181 EQAIDEDD

-2223 KKQVWINPS
+2223 KKQVWMNP
-2232 QHEYSDML
+2232 Q
-2240 SIQSPEI
+2240 
-2247 KAILQQAR
+2247 
-2255 RNAQGKLLAPNGK
+2255 
-2268 ISNLSQQQWA
+2268 
-2278 YVRTKEFKSWFGDWE
+2278 T
-2293 NDPQHSSKMLDEN
+2293 
-2306 GEPKVFYH
+2306 
-2314 GNPTGTKIT
+2314 
-2323 KFDLNRIGTSHQERA
+2323 
-2338 IKGFWFTPN
+2338 
-2347 KEYAEYEYASNP
+2347 
-2359 IEGTKGEVVPVF
+2359 
-2371 LNIRNIYNDTQEGI
+2371 
-2385 RKETVQDDQ
+2385 ET
-2394 KNVIGETWKANES
+2394 
-2407 IDDVINRAS
+2407 
-2416 QQSLEGT
+2416 
-2423 DGYSLTFINT
+2423 
-2433 DGGSDTI
+2433 
-2440 DYTSPQQSIIAL
+2440 
-2452 RPDQIKIARDFQDV
+2452 
-2466 SNSVKRD
+2466 KRD

-2529 WHIEVRRPNDQDNFI
+2529 WHIEVRKPNDQDNFI

-2549 KESEIGISSRNLMFA
+2549 KESEIGISSKNLMFA

-2688 RQQKPV
+2688 RQQKSV

-3040 EYPKDRLLSA
+3040 GYPKDRLLSA

-3365 VSNTEAATL
+3365 VSNTEAVTL
-3374 QEVLKQQYMEKYNED
+3374 QEILKQQYMEKYNED
-3389 LPDITGFN
+3389 LPDITGLN

>member
-68 AEEFGKLQSMDVKD
+68 VEEFGKLQSMDVKD

-115 VNVFGATHDGGFS
+115 VNVFGSTHDGGFS

-559 STGFTGKAVGEGLEE
+559 STGFTGKAIGEGLEE

-947 SDIFNVAPYTFDS
+947 SDIFNVTPYTFDS

-1029 TRNKDLLKNLQEELK
+1029 TRNKDLLKSLQEELK

-1120 YIRDARIGDNYDP
+1120 YIRDNTNGIGVNYDP

-1235 YYNGIFQGYLRSV
+1235 YYNGIFQDYLRSV

-1297 KYDQVEDVHDLIL
+1297 KYDQVEDIHDLIL

-1374 LFNAFDYQLS
+1374 LFDAFDYQLS

-1403 SWLYLSNHNEVDKA
+1403 SWLYLSNHNEIDKA

-1687 KEALDVMS
+1687 KEALEVLTNQDV
-1695 DENILSKIEKGEF
+1695 LSKLGKGEF
-1708 PQSPNFMIKETN
+1708 PQSSNFTVRGTN
-1720 EAYVVEINP
+1720 EAFIVEINP

-1773 LGDSKQKGWNG
+1773 LGDSKQKGRNG
-1784 LGKNIDREQCFTVRA
+1784 LGNNIDREQCFTVRA

-1849 NIQLKVYNQDEINGE
+1849 NIQFKVYNQDEINGE
-1864 QILTSLTQPYVNKLH
+1864 QILASLTQPYVNKLH

-1958 DPTGKLQIAI
+1958 DPTGQLQIAI
-1968 GSNRVEFVKAQAPR
+1968 GNNRVEFVKAQAPR

-1992 QKLDVLDKVLGTE
+1992 QKLDVLDKVLGTKQKSE
-2005 QRSGEQQGQG
+2005 EQQDQG
-2015 GTEQGTNQGGAQE
+2015 ETEQGTNQGVAQE
-2028 DQTTPE
+2028 DQITPE

-2128 TSKVEELDNTDNNIP
+2128 TSKVEELDNIDNNIP

-2150 IHTTPLDTKDD
+2150 IHTTPLDIKDD
-2161 IKTDPSDTLQPPTPT
+2161 IKTDPNDTLQPPTPT

-2181 EQATDEDD
+2181 EQAIDEDD

-2194 EDVDSDTPS
+2194 EDADSDTPS

-2223 KKQVWINPS
+2223 KKQVWINP
-2232 QHEYSDML
+2232 Q
-2240 SIQSPEI
+2240 
-2247 KAILQQAR
+2247 
-2255 RNAQGKLLAPNGK
+2255 
-2268 ISNLSQQQWA
+2268 
-2278 YVRTKEFKSWFGDWE
+2278 T
-2293 NDPQHSSKMLDEN
+2293 
-2306 GEPKVFYH
+2306 
-2314 GNPTGTKIT
+2314 
-2323 KFDLNRIGTSHQERA
+2323 
-2338 IKGFWFTPN
+2338 
-2347 KEYAEYEYASNP
+2347 
-2359 IEGTKGEVVPVF
+2359 
-2371 LNIRNIYNDTQEGI
+2371 
-2385 RKETVQDDQ
+2385 ET
-2394 KNVIGETWKANES
+2394 
-2407 IDDVINRAS
+2407 
-2416 QQSLEGT
+2416 
-2423 DGYSLTFINT
+2423 
-2433 DGGSDTI
+2433 
-2440 DYTSPQQSIIAL
+2440 
-2452 RPDQIKIARDFQDV
+2452 
-2466 SNSVKRD
+2466 KRD

-2513 DYITKLISKDQ
+2513 DYVTKLISKDQ

-2529 WHIEVRRPNDQDNFI
+2529 WHIEVRKPNDQDNFI

-2549 KESEIGISSRNLMFA
+2549 KESEIGISSKNLMFA

-2688 RQQKPV
+2688 RQQKSV

-2990 YIRYLTGDVSALYNT
+2990 YVRYLTGDVSALYNT

-3271 VDNAEKQ
+3271 VNNAEKQ

-3389 LPDITGFN
+3389 LPDITGLN

>member
-115 VNVFGATHDGGFS
+115 VNVLGATHDGGFS

-139 DTEKGEWSTDTVN
+139 DTEKGEWSADTVN

-163 LSTVFGDPLVYA
+163 LSTVFGDQLVYA

-247 DKSVTGTVMKSAAAI
+247 DKSVTGTIMKSAAAI

-268 PYVASIY
+268 PYVAPIY

-302 AENGTLNKLAGIGQ
+302 AENATLNKLAGIGQ

-330 LNLEVLSNMVTD
+330 LNIEVLSNMVTD
-342 VALQWGQQKA
+342 IALQWGQQKV
-352 IATSIGKLRGGK
+352 IATSISKLRGGK
-364 ELVNDAYKKAGT
+364 ELVADAYKKAGT
-376 EYAASRAALEQQ
+376 EYAVSRAALEQQ
-388 ASRGTITR
+388 ASRGAITR

-421 YMKDVQPIV
+421 YMKDVQPII

-468 AVALGSTIGMFSVDR
+468 TVALGSTIGMFSVDR

-497 DYERQLRRTLTKEA
+497 DYERQLRRTLAKEA
-511 KSWYDKTI
+511 KSWYDTTI
-519 KQTIQEP
+519 KQTVQEP

-559 STGFTGKAVGEGLEE
+559 STGFAGKAIGEGLEE
-574 VGEEF
+574 VGEEL

-593 LGFNTTVSDVGA
+593 LGYNTTVGDVGA

-633 QNGKFHVDQ
+633 QNGKFHIDQ

-1120 YIRDARIGDNYDP
+1120 YIRDNTNGIGVNYDP

-1297 KYDQVEDVHDLIL
+1297 KYDQVEDIHDLIL

-1679 LGIDQKVY
+1679 LGIDQRVY

-1968 GSNRVEFVKAQAPR
+1968 GNNRVEFVKAQAPR

-1992 QKLDVLDKVLGTE
+1992 QKLDVLDKVLGTK
-2005 QRSGEQQGQG
+2005 QRSEEQQDQG
-2015 GTEQGTNQGGAQE
+2015 GTERGNNQRGTQE

-2161 IKTDPSDTLQPPTPT
+2161 IKTDPNDTLQPPTPT

-2181 EQATDEDD
+2181 EQAIDEDD

-2223 KKQVWINPS
+2223 KKQVWINP
-2232 QHEYSDML
+2232 Q
-2240 SIQSPEI
+2240 
-2247 KAILQQAR
+2247 
-2255 RNAQGKLLAPNGK
+2255 
-2268 ISNLSQQQWA
+2268 
-2278 YVRTKEFKSWFGDWE
+2278 T
-2293 NDPQHSSKMLDEN
+2293 
-2306 GEPKVFYH
+2306 
-2314 GNPTGTKIT
+2314 
-2323 KFDLNRIGTSHQERA
+2323 
-2338 IKGFWFTPN
+2338 
-2347 KEYAEYEYASNP
+2347 
-2359 IEGTKGEVVPVF
+2359 
-2371 LNIRNIYNDTQEGI
+2371 
-2385 RKETVQDDQ
+2385 ET
-2394 KNVIGETWKANES
+2394 
-2407 IDDVINRAS
+2407 
-2416 QQSLEGT
+2416 
-2423 DGYSLTFINT
+2423 
-2433 DGGSDTI
+2433 
-2440 DYTSPQQSIIAL
+2440 
-2452 RPDQIKIARDFQDV
+2452 
-2466 SNSVKRD
+2466 KRD

-2529 WHIEVRRPNDQDNFI
+2529 WHIEVRNPNDQDNFI

-2549 KESEIGISSRNLMFA
+2549 KESEIGISSKNLMFA

-2574 TRASVTLGLLSNP
+2574 TKASITLGLLSNP

-2865 YENEGGERVARK
+2865 YENEGGERVAHK

-2905 KEKFDTFVESLPID
+2905 KEKFNTFVESLPID

-2990 YIRYLTGDVSALYNT
+2990 YVRYLTGDVSALYNT

-3019 ENYLNL
+3019 ENYLKL

-3060 YTKTLAN
+3060 YTKTFAN

-3081 KVVTKDTIRFGS
+3081 KVVIKDTIRFGS

-3134 RYSIRVQGTIEQDG
+3134 KYSIRVQGTIEQDG
-3148 KEVKIDKVLPYWNIW
+3148 KEVKIDKALPYWNIW

-3389 LPDITGFN
+3389 LPDITGLN

>member
-115 VNVFGATHDGGFS
+115 VNVFGSTHDGGFS

-139 DTEKGEWSTDTVN
+139 DTEKGEWSADTVN

-237 KYDFFDSDGL
+237 KYDFFDSDEL
-247 DKSVTGTVMKSAAAI
+247 DKSITGTVMKSAAAI

-559 STGFTGKAVGEGLEE
+559 STGFTGKAIGEGLEE

-899 ANKQKED
+899 TNKQKED

-1297 KYDQVEDVHDLIL
+1297 KYDQVEDIHDLIL

-1394 PKSKEYNVG
+1394 SKSKEYNVG

-1523 QNVTEGNMTYYDK
+1523 RNVTEGNMTYYDK

-1593 YVKQKTGD
+1593 YVKQKTRD

-1968 GSNRVEFVKAQAPR
+1968 GNNRVEFVKAQAPR

-1992 QKLDVLDKVLGTE
+1992 QKLDVLDKVLGTK
-2005 QRSGEQQGQG
+2005 QRSGEQQDQG

-2161 IKTDPSDTLQPPTPT
+2161 IKTDPNDTLQPPTPT

-2181 EQATDEDD
+2181 EQAIDEDD

-2223 KKQVWINPS
+2223 KKQVWMNP
-2232 QHEYSDML
+2232 Q
-2240 SIQSPEI
+2240 
-2247 KAILQQAR
+2247 
-2255 RNAQGKLLAPNGK
+2255 
-2268 ISNLSQQQWA
+2268 
-2278 YVRTKEFKSWFGDWE
+2278 T
-2293 NDPQHSSKMLDEN
+2293 
-2306 GEPKVFYH
+2306 
-2314 GNPTGTKIT
+2314 
-2323 KFDLNRIGTSHQERA
+2323 
-2338 IKGFWFTPN
+2338 
-2347 KEYAEYEYASNP
+2347 
-2359 IEGTKGEVVPVF
+2359 
-2371 LNIRNIYNDTQEGI
+2371 
-2385 RKETVQDDQ
+2385 ET
-2394 KNVIGETWKANES
+2394 
-2407 IDDVINRAS
+2407 
-2416 QQSLEGT
+2416 
-2423 DGYSLTFINT
+2423 
-2433 DGGSDTI
+2433 
-2440 DYTSPQQSIIAL
+2440 
-2452 RPDQIKIARDFQDV
+2452 
-2466 SNSVKRD
+2466 KRD

-2529 WHIEVRRPNDQDNFI
+2529 WHIEVRKPNDQDNFI

-2549 KESEIGISSRNLMFA
+2549 KESEIGISSKNLMFA

-2990 YIRYLTGDVSALYNT
+2990 YVRYLTGDVSTLYNT

-3019 ENYLNL
+3019 ENYLHL

-3389 LPDITGFN
+3389 LPDITGLN

>member
-1 MKQNDWLVAG
+1 MKQNDWLIAG
-11 LLNPEFNTSDFL
+11 ILNPEFSTKDFL
-23 ISGLTPDN
+23 VSGLTPDN
-31 TQLLTAE
+31 TQLLTLE
-38 QYKKSSFVRDRFTED
+38 QYKNSSFIRDKFTEN
-53 GVFNE
+53 GAFNE
-58 QKFDDFYKKR
+58 KAFEDFYKNR
-68 AEEFGKLQSMDVKD
+68 VEEFGKLQSISIND
-82 TFVYSPFDTKA
+82 TFTYSPFDTKA
-93 KPNSSVQSPNYSLDI
+93 QNDSNKQLPNYSVDI
-108 VANPNRE
+108 VANPNRDI
-115 VNVFGATHDGGFS
+115 NILGDIYSNNLS

-133 QQSRIW
+133 QQSKIW
-139 DTEKGEWSTDTVN
+139 DTEKGEWSKDIVN

-157 SNPGKW
+157 SNPIKW
-163 LSTVFGDPLVYA
+163 LSTVLSEPLVYA
-175 TYDSDGEHYDTFTGQ
+175 TYDSEGEHYDPFTGQ
-190 MMPHKKGEYK
+190 MVQHKKGEYK

-206 PYTETLDG
+206 PYTETLNG

-226 DLLTVDGKGAN
+226 DFLTVDGKGIN
-237 KYDFFDSDGL
+237 QYDYFDSDGL
-247 DKSVTGTVMKSAAAI
+247 NKSVTGTIMKSVTAI
-262 APMFMG
+262 APMLMG
-268 PYVASIY
+268 PYVAPIY
-275 SGLLVG
+275 SGILVG
-281 RELMKTLPMLYG
+281 RELMKTFPMLYG
-293 LTTAWFDMP
+293 LTTSWFNTP
-302 AENGTLNKLAGIGQ
+302 AENSTLNKLAGIGQ
-316 ALTTGTSDAGKSSM
+316 SLTTGTSEQGKSSL
-330 LNLEVLSNMVTD
+330 LNIEVLSDLITS

-352 IATSIGKLRGGK
+352 IATSINKLRGSK
-364 ELVNDAYKKAGT
+364 DLVEDAYKKAGV
-376 EYAASRAALEQQ
+376 EYSISRAALQQ
-388 ASRGTITR
+388 QVDEGIITK
-396 EALERYVGDASKWQE
+396 EALERYVGDPTNWQQ
-411 SAIGRAAIQK
+411 SAIGRSAIQK

-430 DRTRRLGADASLVY
+430 DKTRRLGADASLVY

-454 QSMLEAGASRKEAA
+454 QSMLESGATRKEAA
-468 AVALGSTIGMFSVDR
+468 AVALGSTLGMFSVDR
-483 FLGLGELFFDDLTA
+483 FLHLGELFFDDLTA
-497 DYERQLRRTLTKEA
+497 DYERQLRRTLNKEA
-511 KSWYDKTI
+511 KSWYDTTI
-519 KQTIQEP
+519 KQTTQEQG
-526 SKSKLD
+526 KSKLD
-532 KFRGLFQKGVDWG
+532 KFRGLFKSGIDWG
-545 KKKTNKFV
+545 KKNTNKFI

-559 STGFTGKAVGEGLEE
+559 STGFVGKSLGEGLEE

-593 LGFNTTVSDVGA
+593 FGFDTAVNNVGA
-605 FDNWKERYAMSFLGG
+605 FENWKERYGMSFLGG
-620 TLGGGLFYGVNIY
+620 TLGGGLFYGVNVY
-633 QNGKFHVDQ
+633 QNGNFHIDQ

-654 KTQDVLKTLDKW
+654 KTNDILKTLDKW

-682 KDSEG
+682 KDSKG
-687 NDIFLTA
+687 NNVFLTA
-694 ENSSDSQN
+694 SSRADSQN
-702 EFIYNRIKET
+702 DFIYNRIKET

-727 NDDEL
+727 SDDQL
-732 YDKMILSEARFQGLQ
+732 YDKMILSEARFQDLQ
-747 KYLQGQSYTTN
+747 KYLQGQSYTTS
-758 YQQDYQNALNN
+758 YQQDYQRVLNN
-769 VVNLESALTRA
+769 VVNLEAALKRA
-780 RKTRTGL
+780 NQTTTGL
-787 PYQSDEEY
+787 PYQSEEEY
-795 SRNIATDEQLRNMT
+795 SKNIATDQQLRNMT

-875 DGKTPGELSPDE
+875 DGKTPEELSPDE

-899 ANKQKED
+899 ASKQKED

-911 GLYKAIKAQMDPILL
+911 ELYKAIKAQMDPILL

-936 KFNQEFQVLQE
+936 KFNQEFQALQE

-960 VLDIYGETEESDSYR
+960 VLDIYGETEESDSYK

-981 GRLARQEQVKQANM
+981 SRLARQEQVKQANM

-1029 TRNKDLLKNLQEELK
+1029 TRNKDLLKSLQEELK

-1060 VLQRG
+1060 ILQRG

-1094 QIKSLVESSFIA
+1094 QIKSLVESSFVA

-1120 YIRDARIGDNYDP
+1120 YIGDTTNGIGVNYDP

-1155 TIDEV
+1155 TLDEV

-1172 TETYEGLT
+1172 TETYGGLT

-1187 LNDVRA
+1187 LNDLRA
-1193 RYEAQTRSDNPIA
+1193 RYEAETRSDNPIA

-1220 QQSLDDD
+1220 QQSLDDN

-1235 YYNGIFQGYLRSV
+1235 YYNGIFQDYLRSV

-1297 KYDQVEDVHDLIL
+1297 KYDQVEDIHDLIL

-1335 SNTPNILRPFG
+1335 SNTPNILCPFG

-1361 YKDFQPLPVISQE
+1361 YKSFQPLPVISQE

-1403 SWLYLSNHNEVDKA
+1403 SWLYLSNHNEIDKA

-1447 GTSYN
+1447 GTPYN
-1452 LLDGAESVPEVGTDT
+1452 LLDGAESVPEVGADT

-1480 FHKNIDELVK
+1480 FHRNVDRLVK

-1545 MDSTKFYSYLRGRV
+1545 MDSTKFYAYLRGRV

-1657 VKMLNRKNSESES
+1657 VKMLNRKSSESES

-1679 LGIDQKVY
+1679 LGIDQKAY
-1687 KEALDVMS
+1687 KEALDIMS
-1695 DENILSKIEKGEF
+1695 DENVLSKIEKGEF

-1784 LGKNIDREQCFTVRA
+1784 LGKNIDREQCLTVRA

-1849 NIQLKVYNQDEINGE
+1849 NIQFKVYNQDEINGE

-1958 DPTGKLQIAI
+1958 DPTGKLQTAI
-1968 GSNRVEFVKAQAPR
+1968 GNNRVELVKAQAPR

-1992 QKLDVLDKVLGTE
+1992 QKLDVLDKALGTKQKSE
-2005 QRSGEQQGQG
+2005 EQQDQG
-2015 GTEQGTNQGGAQE
+2015 GTEQGTNQRGTQE

-2111 QFSKDT
+2111 QFPKDT

-2150 IHTTPLDTKDD
+2150 IHTIPLDTKDD
-2161 IKTDPSDTLQPPTPT
+2161 TKTDPNDTLQPPTPT

-2181 EQATDEDD
+2181 EQAIDEDD
-2189 LPSAA
+2189 LPSTA
-2194 EDVDSDTPS
+2194 EDVDSDIPS

-2210 QATFTGMRVEKRE
+2210 QATFTGMRVEQRE
-2223 KKQVWINPS
+2223 EKQVWINP
-2232 QHEYSDML
+2232 Q
-2240 SIQSPEI
+2240 
-2247 KAILQQAR
+2247 
-2255 RNAQGKLLAPNGK
+2255 
-2268 ISNLSQQQWA
+2268 
-2278 YVRTKEFKSWFGDWE
+2278 T
-2293 NDPQHSSKMLDEN
+2293 
-2306 GEPKVFYH
+2306 
-2314 GNPTGTKIT
+2314 
-2323 KFDLNRIGTSHQERA
+2323 
-2338 IKGFWFTPN
+2338 
-2347 KEYAEYEYASNP
+2347 
-2359 IEGTKGEVVPVF
+2359 
-2371 LNIRNIYNDTQEGI
+2371 
-2385 RKETVQDDQ
+2385 ET
-2394 KNVIGETWKANES
+2394 
-2407 IDDVINRAS
+2407 
-2416 QQSLEGT
+2416 
-2423 DGYSLTFINT
+2423 
-2433 DGGSDTI
+2433 
-2440 DYTSPQQSIIAL
+2440 
-2452 RPDQIKIARDFQDV
+2452 
-2466 SNSVKRD
+2466 KRD

-2483 ADTQEQIDLSRKIRA
+2483 VDTQEQIDLSRKIRA

-2529 WHIEVRRPNDQDNFI
+2529 WHIEVRKTNDQDNFI

-2549 KESEIGISSRNLMFA
+2549 KESEIGISSKNLMFA

-2652 IQYSNYIEKLASM
+2652 IQYSNYIEKLANM
-2665 YDGEHP
+2665 YDGENP
-2671 VVVPI
+2671 VIVPI

-2811 KKAIEAERQAN
+2811 KKAIEAERQTN
-2822 GIVDLRNSNV
+2822 GVVDLRNSNV

-2859 MTGEVS
+2859 MMGEVS
-2865 YENEGGERVARK
+2865 YENEGGERVAHK

-2905 KEKFDTFVESLPID
+2905 RDKFNTFVESLPID

-2932 QWRRDNGRTLSDTE
+2932 QWRRDNGKKLSDNDK
-2946 IDYLSKYQNLD
+2946 DYLSKHQNLD

-2990 YIRYLTGDVSALYNT
+2990 YVRYLTGDVSALYNT

-3134 RYSIRVQGTIEQDG
+3134 RYSIRVQGTIEQNG

-3228 TDRVYDGKNKM
+3228 TERVYDGKNKM

-3271 VDNAEKQ
+3271 VNNVEKQ
-3278 PVVLDTDITIQQCND
+3278 PVVLDADTTIQQCND

-3355 TITPNMLVKK
+3355 TIIPNMLIKK

-3389 LPDITGFN
+3389 LPDITGLN

-3408 DISLYVSRQLDGSM
+3408 DVSLYVSRQLDGSM

-3437 VSEINNLLSALDKVL
+3437 VSEINNLLNALDKVL

-3465 DYQAVSDD
+3465 DYQAVSDN

>member
-93 KPNSSVQSPNYSLDI
+93 KPNSSTQSPNYSLDI

-115 VNVFGATHDGGFS
+115 VNVLGATHDGGFS

-268 PYVASIY
+268 PYVTSIY

-330 LNLEVLSNMVTD
+330 LNLEVLSNMMTD

-694 ENSSDSQN
+694 ENSSNSQN

-1029 TRNKDLLKNLQEELK
+1029 TRNKDLLKSLQEELK

-1120 YIRDARIGDNYDP
+1120 YIRDNTNGIGVNYDP

-1968 GSNRVEFVKAQAPR
+1968 GNNRVEFVKAQAPR

-2005 QRSGEQQGQG
+2005 QRSGEQQDQG

-2161 IKTDPSDTLQPPTPT
+2161 IKTDPNDTLQPPTPT

-2223 KKQVWINPS
+2223 KKQVWINP
-2232 QHEYSDML
+2232 Q
-2240 SIQSPEI
+2240 
-2247 KAILQQAR
+2247 
-2255 RNAQGKLLAPNGK
+2255 
-2268 ISNLSQQQWA
+2268 
-2278 YVRTKEFKSWFGDWE
+2278 T
-2293 NDPQHSSKMLDEN
+2293 
-2306 GEPKVFYH
+2306 
-2314 GNPTGTKIT
+2314 
-2323 KFDLNRIGTSHQERA
+2323 
-2338 IKGFWFTPN
+2338 
-2347 KEYAEYEYASNP
+2347 
-2359 IEGTKGEVVPVF
+2359 
-2371 LNIRNIYNDTQEGI
+2371 
-2385 RKETVQDDQ
+2385 ET
-2394 KNVIGETWKANES
+2394 
-2407 IDDVINRAS
+2407 
-2416 QQSLEGT
+2416 
-2423 DGYSLTFINT
+2423 
-2433 DGGSDTI
+2433 
-2440 DYTSPQQSIIAL
+2440 
-2452 RPDQIKIARDFQDV
+2452 
-2466 SNSVKRD
+2466 KRD

-2513 DYITKLISKDQ
+2513 DYVTKLISKDQ

-2529 WHIEVRRPNDQDNFI
+2529 WHIEVRNPNDQDNFI

-2549 KESEIGISSRNLMFA
+2549 KESEIGISSKNLMFA

-2688 RQQKPV
+2688 RQQKSV

-2990 YIRYLTGDVSALYNT
+2990 YVRYLTGDVSALYNT
-3005 NEKVSGIYINSATF
+3005 NEKVSGIYINSSTF

-3389 LPDITGFN
+3389 LPDITGLN

>member
-38 QYKKSSFVRDRFTED
+38 QYKKSQFVRDRFTEN

-58 QKFDDFYKKR
+58 QAFDDFYKSR
-68 AEEFGKLQSMDVKD
+68 ASEFGRLQLMDVKD

-93 KPNSSVQSPNYSLDI
+93 KPDSNIQSPQYSIDI
-108 VANPNRE
+108 VANPIRE
-115 VNVFGATHDGGFS
+115 VNVFGTTHDNGFS

-139 DTEKGEWSTDTVN
+139 DTEKREWSTDTVN

-157 SNPGKW
+157 SNPRKW

-190 MMPHKKGEYK
+190 MIQHKKGEYK

-206 PYTETLDG
+206 PYTETLNG

-247 DKSVTGTVMKSAAAI
+247 DKSVTGTVMKSVAAI

-268 PYVASIY
+268 PYVAPIY

-281 RELMKTLPMLYG
+281 RELMKTFPMLYS
-293 LTTAWFDMP
+293 LTTAWFDTP
-302 AENGTLNKLAGIGQ
+302 AENATLNKLAGIGQ

-330 LNLEVLSNMVTD
+330 LNIEVLSNMMTD
-342 VALQWGQQKA
+342 IALQWGQQKA
-352 IATSIGKLRGGK
+352 IATSISKLRGSK
-364 ELVNDAYKKAGT
+364 ELVEDAYKKAGT
-376 EYAASRAALEQQ
+376 EYAVSRAALELQ

-396 EALERYVGDASKWQE
+396 EALERYAGDASKWQE
-411 SAIGRAAIQK
+411 SAIGKAAIQK

-468 AVALGSTIGMFSVDR
+468 TVALGSTIGMFSVDR

-511 KSWYDKTI
+511 KSWYDKTV
-519 KQTIQEP
+519 KQTVQEP

-545 KKKTNKFV
+545 KKKTSKFV

-559 STGFTGKAVGEGLEE
+559 STGFVGKAVGEGLEE

-633 QNGKFHVDQ
+633 QNGKFHIDQ

-682 KDSEG
+682 KDSDG

-694 ENSSDSQN
+694 ENNADSQN

-758 YQQDYQNALNN
+758 YQQDYQNALNS
-769 VVNLESALTRA
+769 VVNLEAALTRA

-819 IKKVEEDLK
+819 IKRVEEDLK

-875 DGKTPGELSPDE
+875 DGKTPEELSPDE

-911 GLYKAIKAQMDPILL
+911 ELYKAIKAQIDPVLL
-926 GLSQNQDKFL
+926 SLSQNQDKFL
-936 KFNQEFQVLQE
+936 KFNQELQVLQE

-960 VLDIYGETEESDSYR
+960 ILDIYGETEESDSYK

-981 GRLARQEQVKQANM
+981 SRLARQEQVKQANI
-995 EYANQ
+995 EYAKQ
-1000 LRKEILKVIDKAG
+1000 LREEILKVIDGAG

-1029 TRNKDLLKNLQEELK
+1029 TRNKDLLKDLQEELK

-1051 STIDTNTGQ
+1051 STIDTDSGQ
-1060 VLQRG
+1060 ILQRG

-1076 LLGSIDLA
+1076 LLNSIDLA
-1084 HLDKVNNVWD
+1084 HLDKANNVWD
-1094 QIKSLVESSFIA
+1094 QIKSLVESSFVA

-1145 MIQYQIDQGR
+1145 MIQYQVDQGR
-1155 TIDEV
+1155 TVDEV

-1172 TETYEGLT
+1172 TETYGGLT

-1193 RYEAQTRSDNPIA
+1193 RYEAQTRSDNPIV
-1206 GALTDTNEYLTRSL
+1206 GALTNTNEYLTRSL
-1220 QQSLDDD
+1220 QQSLDND

-1235 YYNGIFQGYLRSV
+1235 YYNGIFQDYLRSV

-1261 ARVSS
+1261 DRVSN
-1266 INPVIELVKN
+1266 INPVVELVKN

-1289 KILTNLDQ
+1289 KILTSLDQ
-1297 KYDQVEDVHDLIL
+1297 RYDQVEDLHDLIL
-1310 SPEEKESFEEATQI
+1310 SPEEKESFEEASQI
-1324 IRLAQS
+1324 IKLAQS

-1361 YKDFQPLPVISQE
+1361 YKDFQQLPVISQE

-1403 SWLYLSNHNEVDKA
+1403 SWLYLSNHNEIDKA

-1423 EKAWNKACYDVFMN
+1423 EKAWNKACYDVFIN

-1447 GTSYN
+1447 GTPYN

-1480 FHKNIDELVK
+1480 FHRNVDKLVK

-1512 TVPQQKTVSLD
+1512 AIPQQKTVSLD

-1578 IAELENPEIFNQTLE
+1578 IAELENPEVFNQTLE

-1601 PKPILY
+1601 SKPILY

-1679 LGIDQKVY
+1679 LGIDQKAY
-1687 KEALDVMS
+1687 KEALDIMS
-1695 DENILSKIEKGEF
+1695 DENVLSKIEKGEF
-1708 PQSPNFMIKETN
+1708 PQSPNFIIKETN
-1720 EAYVVEINP
+1720 EAYVVEIDP

-1745 IDEATHLSNLELQI
+1745 IDEVTHLSNLELQI
-1759 LSQFARVNNSKLIL
+1759 LSQFARINNSKLIL

-1830 DEEDPGY
+1830 DEDSPGY

-1849 NIQLKVYNQDEINGE
+1849 NIQFKVYNQDEINGE
-1864 QILTSLTQPYVNKLH
+1864 QILTSLTQPYIDKLH

-1888 PSATLDLLKNSNLE
+1888 PSATLDLLKGSDLE

-1916 DYVVIDKDFSIPN
+1916 DYVVIDKDFAIPN
-1929 KETSDFRL
+1929 KETTDFGL

-1958 DPTGKLQIAI
+1958 DSTGKLQAAI
-1968 GSNRVEFVKAQAPR
+1968 GNNRVEFVKAQAPR

-1992 QKLDVLDKVLGTE
+1992 QKLDVLDKVLGSNQEVGQKE
-2005 QRSGEQQGQG
+2005 QEETRQDE
-2015 GTEQGTNQGGAQE
+2015 AQE
-2028 DQTTPE
+2028 DQSIPE
-2034 IILDKDFSVNDLD
+2034 IILDKDFNVDDLD
-2047 FNNNYYVIW
+2047 FGNNYYVLW

-2088 INQVITTQKEGRG
+2088 INQVITTQKEGKG
-2101 YNGADAIVLM
+2101 YNGADAVVLM
-2111 QFSKDT
+2111 QFPKDT
-2117 FGTGI
+2117 FGTGV
-2122 SDITTI
+2122 SDISTI
-2128 TSKVEELDNTDNNIP
+2128 TSKVEELDNVDNTIP
-2143 TKYIKNI
+2143 AKYIKNI
-2150 IHTTPLDTKDD
+2150 IHTTPLDIKDD
-2161 IKTDPSDTLQPPTPT
+2161 IKTDPNDTLQPPTPT
-2176 EADIK
+2176 ETDIK
-2181 EQATDEDD
+2181 EQAIDEDD

-2194 EDVDSDTPS
+2194 EDVDSNAPS

-2223 KKQVWINPS
+2223 GKQVWINP
-2232 QHEYSDML
+2232 QT
-2240 SIQSPEI
+2240 
-2247 KAILQQAR
+2247 
-2255 RNAQGKLLAPNGK
+2255 G
-2268 ISNLSQQQWA
+2268 
-2278 YVRTKEFKSWFGDWE
+2278 VR
-2293 NDPQHSSKMLDEN
+2293 
-2306 GEPKVFYH
+2306 
-2314 GNPTGTKIT
+2314 
-2323 KFDLNRIGTSHQERA
+2323 
-2338 IKGFWFTPN
+2338 
-2347 KEYAEYEYASNP
+2347 
-2359 IEGTKGEVVPVF
+2359 
-2371 LNIRNIYNDTQEGI
+2371 
-2385 RKETVQDDQ
+2385 
-2394 KNVIGETWKANES
+2394 
-2407 IDDVINRAS
+2407 
-2416 QQSLEGT
+2416 
-2423 DGYSLTFINT
+2423 
-2433 DGGSDTI
+2433 
-2440 DYTSPQQSIIAL
+2440 
-2452 RPDQIKIARDFQDV
+2452 
-2466 SNSVKRD
+2466 RD
-2473 IQIFTDKEEI
+2473 IQIFTSKEEI
-2483 ADTQEQIDLSRKIRA
+2483 VDTQEQIDLSRKIRA

-2529 WHIEVRRPNDQDNFI
+2529 WHIEVRKSGDQDNFI

-2549 KESEIGISSRNLMFA
+2549 KESEIGISSKNLMFA

-2574 TRASVTLGLLSNP
+2574 TKASVTLGLLSNP

-2610 LESRLNGKVVLTQ
+2610 LESRLTGKVVLTQ
-2623 RQKDNIQKKIDKYRT
+2623 KQKDNIQRKIDKYRT
-2638 QLDNLDINNPQSEP
+2638 QLSNLDINNPQSEP
-2652 IQYSNYIEKLASM
+2652 IQYSNYIEKLANM

-2671 VVVPI
+2671 VIVPI

-2688 RQQKPV
+2688 RQKKPV

-2706 AENRLKLLNQNLA
+2706 AENRLKLLNQNLV

-2730 IEEEIEQT
+2730 IKEEIEQT

-2822 GIVDLRNSNV
+2822 GVVDLKNSNV

-2851 SNPYLAES
+2851 SNPYLAEA

-2932 QWRRDNGRTLSDTE
+2932 QWRRDNGRTLSGTE
-2946 IDYLSKYQNLD
+2946 IDYLSKHQNLD

-2990 YIRYLTGDVSALYNT
+2990 YVRYLTGDVSALYNT

-3025 AESLFTNV
+3025 AESLFTNI

-3060 YTKTLAN
+3060 HTKTLAN

-3081 KVVTKDTIRFGS
+3081 KVVIKDTIRFGS

-3126 GRNFDTQD
+3126 GRNFDTRD

-3148 KEVKIDKVLPYWNIW
+3148 KEVKVDKEIPYWNIW

-3201 EDVQDSNAQRA
+3201 EDIQDSNAQRA

-3271 VDNAEKQ
+3271 VDNVEKQ
-3278 PVVLDTDITIQQCND
+3278 PVVLDTDTTIQQCND
-3293 IVTDVSAKYPQLA
+3293 IVADVSAKYPQLA

-3355 TITPNMLVKK
+3355 TITPDMLVKK
-3365 VSNTEAATL
+3365 VSNTEATTL
-3374 QEVLKQQYMEKYNED
+3374 QEVLKQQYMEKYNDE
-3389 LPDITGFN
+3389 LPDITGLN

-3422 SISKIGGPVVQESIV
+3422 SISKIGGPVIQESIV
-3437 VSEINNLLSALDKVL
+3437 VSEVNNLLSALDGIL

-3465 DYQAVSDD
+3465 DYQVVSDD

>member
-559 STGFTGKAVGEGLEE
+559 STGFTGKAIGEGLEE

-1297 KYDQVEDVHDLIL
+1297 KYDQVEDIHDLIL

-1593 YVKQKTGD
+1593 YVKQKTRD
-1601 PKPILY
+1601 PKSILY

-1968 GSNRVEFVKAQAPR
+1968 GNNRVEFVKAQAPR

-2161 IKTDPSDTLQPPTPT
+2161 IKTDPNDTLQPPTPT

-2181 EQATDEDD
+2181 EQAIDEDD

-2223 KKQVWINPS
+2223 KKQVWMNP
-2232 QHEYSDML
+2232 Q
-2240 SIQSPEI
+2240 
-2247 KAILQQAR
+2247 
-2255 RNAQGKLLAPNGK
+2255 
-2268 ISNLSQQQWA
+2268 
-2278 YVRTKEFKSWFGDWE
+2278 T
-2293 NDPQHSSKMLDEN
+2293 
-2306 GEPKVFYH
+2306 
-2314 GNPTGTKIT
+2314 
-2323 KFDLNRIGTSHQERA
+2323 
-2338 IKGFWFTPN
+2338 
-2347 KEYAEYEYASNP
+2347 
-2359 IEGTKGEVVPVF
+2359 
-2371 LNIRNIYNDTQEGI
+2371 
-2385 RKETVQDDQ
+2385 ET
-2394 KNVIGETWKANES
+2394 
-2407 IDDVINRAS
+2407 
-2416 QQSLEGT
+2416 
-2423 DGYSLTFINT
+2423 
-2433 DGGSDTI
+2433 
-2440 DYTSPQQSIIAL
+2440 
-2452 RPDQIKIARDFQDV
+2452 
-2466 SNSVKRD
+2466 KRD

-2529 WHIEVRRPNDQDNFI
+2529 WHIEVRKPNDQDNFI

-2549 KESEIGISSRNLMFA
+2549 KESEIGISSKNLMFA

-2688 RQQKPV
+2688 RQQKSV

-2990 YIRYLTGDVSALYNT
+2990 YVRYLTGDVSALYNT

-3389 LPDITGFN
+3389 LPDITGLN

>member
-875 DGKTPGELSPDE
+875 DGKTPRELSPDE

-1029 TRNKDLLKNLQEELK
+1029 TRNKDLLKSLQEELK

-1297 KYDQVEDVHDLIL
+1297 KYDQVEDIHDLIL

-1437 HPESFKFEYN
+1437 LKFEYN
-1447 GTSYN
+1447 GTSYD

-1968 GSNRVEFVKAQAPR
+1968 GNNRVEFVKAQAPR

-2161 IKTDPSDTLQPPTPT
+2161 IKTDPNDTLQPPTPT

-2181 EQATDEDD
+2181 EQAIDEDD

-2223 KKQVWINPS
+2223 KKQVWMNP
-2232 QHEYSDML
+2232 Q
-2240 SIQSPEI
+2240 
-2247 KAILQQAR
+2247 
-2255 RNAQGKLLAPNGK
+2255 
-2268 ISNLSQQQWA
+2268 
-2278 YVRTKEFKSWFGDWE
+2278 T
-2293 NDPQHSSKMLDEN
+2293 
-2306 GEPKVFYH
+2306 
-2314 GNPTGTKIT
+2314 
-2323 KFDLNRIGTSHQERA
+2323 
-2338 IKGFWFTPN
+2338 
-2347 KEYAEYEYASNP
+2347 
-2359 IEGTKGEVVPVF
+2359 
-2371 LNIRNIYNDTQEGI
+2371 
-2385 RKETVQDDQ
+2385 ET
-2394 KNVIGETWKANES
+2394 
-2407 IDDVINRAS
+2407 
-2416 QQSLEGT
+2416 
-2423 DGYSLTFINT
+2423 
-2433 DGGSDTI
+2433 
-2440 DYTSPQQSIIAL
+2440 
-2452 RPDQIKIARDFQDV
+2452 
-2466 SNSVKRD
+2466 KRD

-2529 WHIEVRRPNDQDNFI
+2529 WHIEVRKPNDQDNFI

-2549 KESEIGISSRNLMFA
+2549 KESEIGISSKNLMFA

-2688 RQQKPV
+2688 RQQKSV

-2990 YIRYLTGDVSALYNT
+2990 YVRYLTGDVSALYNT

-3389 LPDITGFN
+3389 LPDITGLN

>member
-115 VNVFGATHDGGFS
+115 VNVLGATHDGGFS

-268 PYVASIY
+268 PYVTSIY

-1029 TRNKDLLKNLQEELK
+1029 TRNKDLLKSLQEELK

-1297 KYDQVEDVHDLIL
+1297 KYDQVEDIHDLIL

-1335 SNTPNILRPFG
+1335 SSTPNILRPFG

-1968 GSNRVEFVKAQAPR
+1968 GNNRVEFVKAQAPR

-2034 IILDKDFSVNDLD
+2034 IILDKDFSINDLD

-2122 SDITTI
+2122 SDIATI

-2161 IKTDPSDTLQPPTPT
+2161 IKTDPNDTLQPPTPT

-2223 KKQVWINPS
+2223 KKQVWINP
-2232 QHEYSDML
+2232 Q
-2240 SIQSPEI
+2240 
-2247 KAILQQAR
+2247 
-2255 RNAQGKLLAPNGK
+2255 
-2268 ISNLSQQQWA
+2268 
-2278 YVRTKEFKSWFGDWE
+2278 T
-2293 NDPQHSSKMLDEN
+2293 
-2306 GEPKVFYH
+2306 
-2314 GNPTGTKIT
+2314 
-2323 KFDLNRIGTSHQERA
+2323 
-2338 IKGFWFTPN
+2338 
-2347 KEYAEYEYASNP
+2347 
-2359 IEGTKGEVVPVF
+2359 
-2371 LNIRNIYNDTQEGI
+2371 
-2385 RKETVQDDQ
+2385 ET
-2394 KNVIGETWKANES
+2394 
-2407 IDDVINRAS
+2407 
-2416 QQSLEGT
+2416 
-2423 DGYSLTFINT
+2423 
-2433 DGGSDTI
+2433 
-2440 DYTSPQQSIIAL
+2440 
-2452 RPDQIKIARDFQDV
+2452 
-2466 SNSVKRD
+2466 KRD

-2529 WHIEVRRPNDQDNFI
+2529 WHIEVRNPNDQDNFI

-2549 KESEIGISSRNLMFA
+2549 KESEIGISSKNLMFA

-2638 QLDNLDINNPQSEP
+2638 QLDNLDVNNPQSEP

-2859 MTGEVS
+2859 MTGQVS

-2990 YIRYLTGDVSALYNT
+2990 YVRYLTGDVSALYNT

-3239 FTKAVQQQVFFGSD
+3239 FTKSVQQPIFFGSD

-3271 VDNAEKQ
+3271 VNDVEKQ
-3278 PVVLDTDITIQQCND
+3278 PVVLDTDTTLQQCND
-3293 IVTDVSAKYPQLA
+3293 IVADVSARYPQLA

-3324 VEIVQNLIGDIIESE
+3324 VEIVQNLIGEIIESE

-3344 NSLFDKAYNVA
+3344 NSLFDKAYNVS

-3389 LPDITGFN
+3389 LPDITGLN

-3437 VSEINNLLSALDKVL
+3437 VSEINNLLIALDKVL

>member
-268 PYVASIY
+268 PYVTSIY

-330 LNLEVLSNMVTD
+330 LNLEVLSNMMTD

-911 GLYKAIKAQMDPILL
+911 GLYKAIKAQMNPILL

-1029 TRNKDLLKNLQEELK
+1029 TRNKDLLKSLQEELK

-1120 YIRDARIGDNYDP
+1120 YIRDNTNGIGVNYDP

-1968 GSNRVEFVKAQAPR
+1968 GNNRVEFVKAQAPR

-2161 IKTDPSDTLQPPTPT
+2161 IKTDPNDTLQPPTPT

-2181 EQATDEDD
+2181 EQAIDEDD

-2194 EDVDSDTPS
+2194 EDVDSNTPS

-2210 QATFTGMRVEKRE
+2210 QATFTGMRVGKRE
-2223 KKQVWINPS
+2223 KKQVWMNP
-2232 QHEYSDML
+2232 Q
-2240 SIQSPEI
+2240 
-2247 KAILQQAR
+2247 
-2255 RNAQGKLLAPNGK
+2255 
-2268 ISNLSQQQWA
+2268 
-2278 YVRTKEFKSWFGDWE
+2278 T
-2293 NDPQHSSKMLDEN
+2293 
-2306 GEPKVFYH
+2306 
-2314 GNPTGTKIT
+2314 
-2323 KFDLNRIGTSHQERA
+2323 
-2338 IKGFWFTPN
+2338 
-2347 KEYAEYEYASNP
+2347 
-2359 IEGTKGEVVPVF
+2359 
-2371 LNIRNIYNDTQEGI
+2371 
-2385 RKETVQDDQ
+2385 ET
-2394 KNVIGETWKANES
+2394 
-2407 IDDVINRAS
+2407 
-2416 QQSLEGT
+2416 
-2423 DGYSLTFINT
+2423 
-2433 DGGSDTI
+2433 
-2440 DYTSPQQSIIAL
+2440 
-2452 RPDQIKIARDFQDV
+2452 
-2466 SNSVKRD
+2466 KRD

-2529 WHIEVRRPNDQDNFI
+2529 WHIEVRKPNDQDNFI

-2549 KESEIGISSRNLMFA
+2549 KESEIGISSKNLMFA

-2811 KKAIEAERQAN
+2811 KKAIESERQAN

-2851 SNPYLAES
+2851 SNSYLAES

-2990 YIRYLTGDVSALYNT
+2990 YVRYLTGDVSALYNT

-3239 FTKAVQQQVFFGSD
+3239 FTKSVQQPIFFGSD

-3271 VDNAEKQ
+3271 VNDVEKQ
-3278 PVVLDTDITIQQCND
+3278 PVVLDTDTTLQQCND
-3293 IVTDVSAKYPQLA
+3293 IVADVSARYPQLA

-3324 VEIVQNLIGDIIESE
+3324 VEIVQNLIGEIIESE

-3389 LPDITGFN
+3389 LPDITGLN

>member
-38 QYKKSSFVRDRFTED
+38 QYKKSQFVRDRFTEN

-58 QKFDDFYKKR
+58 QKFDDFYRSR
-68 AEEFGKLQSMDVKD
+68 ASEFGRLQSMDVKD

-93 KPNSSVQSPNYSLDI
+93 KLDSNIQSPQYSIDI
-108 VANPNRE
+108 VANPTRE
-115 VNVFGATHDGGFS
+115 VDVFGTTHDNGFS

-139 DTEKGEWSTDTVN
+139 DTEKGEWSIDTVN

-190 MMPHKKGEYK
+190 MIPHKKGEYK

-247 DKSVTGTVMKSAAAI
+247 DKSVTGTVMKSVAAI

-268 PYVASIY
+268 PYVAPIY

-281 RELMKTLPMLYG
+281 RELMKTFPMLYG
-293 LTTAWFDMP
+293 LTTAWFDTP
-302 AENGTLNKLAGIGQ
+302 AENATLNKLAGIGQ

-330 LNLEVLSNMVTD
+330 LNIEVLSNMVTD

-352 IATSIGKLRGGK
+352 IATSISKLRGSR
-364 ELVNDAYKKAGT
+364 ELVEDAYKKAGT
-376 EYAASRAALEQQ
+376 EYAVSRAALEQQ
-388 ASRGTITR
+388 ASKGTITR
-396 EALERYVGDASKWQE
+396 EALERYAGDASKWQE
-411 SAIGRAAIQK
+411 SAIGKAAIQK

-468 AVALGSTIGMFSVDR
+468 TVALGSTIGMFSVDR

-511 KSWYDKTI
+511 KSWYDETV
-519 KQTIQEP
+519 KQTVQEP

-532 KFRGLFQKGVDWG
+532 KFRGLFQKGVNWG
-545 KKKTNKFV
+545 KKKTNKFI

-559 STGFTGKAVGEGLEE
+559 STGFAGKAVGEGLEE

-605 FDNWKERYAMSFLGG
+605 FDNWKERYGMSFLGG

-666 RDQGK
+666 RNQGK

-694 ENSSDSQN
+694 ENNADSQN

-758 YQQDYQNALNN
+758 YQQDYQSALNN
-769 VVNLESALTRA
+769 VVNLEAALTRA

-809 EHEKQARDRN
+809 EHEKQARDSN

-875 DGKTPGELSPDE
+875 DGKTPEELSPDE
-887 AIQYKEEYLTYK
+887 AIQYKEEYLIYK
-899 ANKQKED
+899 ADKQKED

-911 GLYKAIKAQMDPILL
+911 ELYKAIKAQMDPILL

-936 KFNQEFQVLQE
+936 KFNQELQVLLE

-960 VLDIYGETEESDSYR
+960 VLNIYGETEESDSYK

-981 GRLARQEQVKQANM
+981 SRLARQEQVKQANI
-995 EYANQ
+995 EYAKQ
-1000 LRKEILKVIDKAG
+1000 LREEVLEVIDKAG

-1029 TRNKDLLKNLQEELK
+1029 TRNKDLLKSLQEELK

-1060 VLQRG
+1060 ILQRG

-1094 QIKSLVESSFIA
+1094 QIKSLVESSFVA

-1172 TETYEGLT
+1172 TETYGGLT

-1187 LNDVRA
+1187 LNDLRA
-1193 RYEAQTRSDNPIA
+1193 RYEAETRSDNPIA

-1220 QQSLDDD
+1220 QQSLDDN

-1235 YYNGIFQGYLRSV
+1235 YYNGIFQDYLRSV

-1261 ARVSS
+1261 ARVSN

-1297 KYDQVEDVHDLIL
+1297 RYDQVEDIHDLIL
-1310 SPEEKESFEEATQI
+1310 SPEEKESFEEAAQI

-1384 NYLLQMGVQD
+1384 NYLSQMGVYD

-1403 SWLYLSNHNEVDKA
+1403 SWLYLSNYNEVDKA

-1452 LLDGAESVPEVGTDT
+1452 LLEGAESVPEVGADT

-1480 FHKNIDELVK
+1480 FHRNVDRLVK

-1545 MDSTKFYSYLRGRV
+1545 MDSTKFYAYLRGRV

-1657 VKMLNRKNSESES
+1657 VKMLNRKSSESES

-1679 LGIDQKVY
+1679 LGIDQKAY
-1687 KEALDVMS
+1687 KEALDIMS
-1695 DENILSKIEKGEF
+1695 DENVLSKIEKGEF
-1708 PQSPNFMIKETN
+1708 PQSPNFIIKETN

-1759 LSQFARVNNSKLIL
+1759 LSQFARINNSKLIL

-1958 DPTGKLQIAI
+1958 DPTGKLQTAI
-1968 GSNRVEFVKAQAPR
+1968 GNNRVEFVKAQAPR

-1992 QKLDVLDKVLGTE
+1992 QKLDVLDKALGTKQKSE
-2005 QRSGEQQGQG
+2005 EQQDQG
-2015 GTEQGTNQGGAQE
+2015 GTEQGTNQGETQE

-2034 IILDKDFSVNDLD
+2034 IILDKDFSVDNLD

-2056 QIPFAQAG
+2056 QVPFAQAG

-2111 QFSKDT
+2111 QFPKDT

-2143 TKYIKNI
+2143 TKYIQNI
-2150 IHTTPLDTKDD
+2150 IHTTPLDIKDD
-2161 IKTDPSDTLQPPTPT
+2161 IKTDPNDTLHPHTPT

-2181 EQATDEDD
+2181 EQAIDEDD
-2189 LPSAA
+2189 LPSTA
-2194 EDVDSDTPS
+2194 EDVGSDTPS

-2210 QATFTGMRVEKRE
+2210 QATFTGMRVEQRE
-2223 KKQVWINPS
+2223 KKQVWINP
-2232 QHEYSDML
+2232 Q
-2240 SIQSPEI
+2240 
-2247 KAILQQAR
+2247 
-2255 RNAQGKLLAPNGK
+2255 
-2268 ISNLSQQQWA
+2268 
-2278 YVRTKEFKSWFGDWE
+2278 T
-2293 NDPQHSSKMLDEN
+2293 
-2306 GEPKVFYH
+2306 
-2314 GNPTGTKIT
+2314 
-2323 KFDLNRIGTSHQERA
+2323 
-2338 IKGFWFTPN
+2338 
-2347 KEYAEYEYASNP
+2347 
-2359 IEGTKGEVVPVF
+2359 
-2371 LNIRNIYNDTQEGI
+2371 
-2385 RKETVQDDQ
+2385 ET
-2394 KNVIGETWKANES
+2394 
-2407 IDDVINRAS
+2407 R
-2416 QQSLEGT
+2416 
-2423 DGYSLTFINT
+2423 
-2433 DGGSDTI
+2433 
-2440 DYTSPQQSIIAL
+2440 
-2452 RPDQIKIARDFQDV
+2452 
-2466 SNSVKRD
+2466 RD

-2513 DYITKLISKDQ
+2513 DYITKLISKEQ

-2529 WHIEVRRPNDQDNFI
+2529 WHIEVRKPNDQDNFI

-2549 KESEIGISSRNLMFA
+2549 KESEIGISSKNLMFA

-2623 RQKDNIQKKIDKYRT
+2623 GQKNNIQKKIDKYRT

-2652 IQYSNYIEKLASM
+2652 IQYSNYIEKLANM

-2671 VVVPI
+2671 VIVPI

-2706 AENRLKLLNQNLA
+2706 AESRLKLLNQNLA

-2768 TPSSAIRG
+2768 TPSSAVRG

-2811 KKAIEAERQAN
+2811 KKAIEAERQTN
-2822 GIVDLRNSNV
+2822 GVVDLRNSNV

-2851 SNPYLAES
+2851 SNPYLAEA

-2932 QWRRDNGRTLSDTE
+2932 QWRRDNGRTLSGTE
-2946 IDYLSKYQNLD
+2946 IDYLSKHQNLD

-2990 YIRYLTGDVSALYNT
+2990 YVRYLTGDVSALYNT

-3060 YTKTLAN
+3060 YTKTFAN

-3116 YTSLRQTHLS
+3116 YTSLRQTHIS
-3126 GRNFDTQD
+3126 GRNFDTRD

-3148 KEVKIDKVLPYWNIW
+3148 KEVKIDKALPYWNIW

-3271 VDNAEKQ
+3271 VDNVEKQ
-3278 PVVLDTDITIQQCND
+3278 PVVLDTDTTIQQCND

-3365 VSNTEAATL
+3365 VSNTDAATL

-3389 LPDITGFN
+3389 LPDITGLN

-3437 VSEINNLLSALDKVL
+3437 VSEINNLLSALDGVL
-3452 KQSDKDHLQKNIA
+3452 KQSDKDHLQKNIT
-3465 DYQAVSDD
+3465 DYQVVSDD

>member
-68 AEEFGKLQSMDVKD
+68 VEEFGKLQSMDVKD

-115 VNVFGATHDGGFS
+115 VNVFGSTHDGGFS

-139 DTEKGEWSTDTVN
+139 DTEKGEWSADTVN

-268 PYVASIY
+268 PYVAPIY

-302 AENGTLNKLAGIGQ
+302 AENATLNKLAGIGQ

-330 LNLEVLSNMVTD
+330 LNIEVLSNMVTD
-342 VALQWGQQKA
+342 IALQWGQQKV
-352 IATSIGKLRGGK
+352 IATSISKLRGGK
-364 ELVNDAYKKAGT
+364 ELVADAYKKAGT
-376 EYAASRAALEQQ
+376 EYAISRDALEQQ
-388 ASRGTITR
+388 ASRGAITR

-421 YMKDVQPIV
+421 YMKDVQPII

-468 AVALGSTIGMFSVDR
+468 TVALGSTIGMFSVDR
-483 FLGLGELFFDDLTA
+483 FLSLGELFFDDLTA

-553 DDLKYH
+553 EDLKYH
-559 STGFTGKAVGEGLEE
+559 STGFAGKAVGEGLEE
-574 VGEEF
+574 VGEEL

-654 KTQDVLKTLDKW
+654 KTQDILKTLDKW

-769 VVNLESALTRA
+769 VVNLETALTRA

-936 KFNQEFQVLQE
+936 KFNQKIQALYD
-947 SDIFNVAPYTFDS
+947 SDIFKANPYTFDT
-960 VLDIYGETEESDSYR
+960 VLDIFGETEESDSYK

-981 GRLARQEQVKQANM
+981 NRLERNEQVKQANV
-995 EYANQ
+995 EYSKQ
-1000 LRKEILKVIDKAG
+1000 LREEVLKIIDEAG

-1018 LARRKLKLLLQ
+1018 LTRRRFKLLLQ
-1029 TRNKDLLKNLQEELK
+1029 TRNKDLLKSLQEELK
-1044 NQMILSN
+1044 SQMILNN
-1051 STIDTNTGQ
+1051 SAIDTNTGQ
-1060 VLQRG
+1060 ILQRG

-1172 TETYEGLT
+1172 TEAYGGLT

-1187 LNDVRA
+1187 LNDIRA

-1220 QQSLDDD
+1220 QQSLNDD

-1235 YYNGIFQGYLRSV
+1235 YYNGIFQDYLRSV

-1297 KYDQVEDVHDLIL
+1297 KYDQVEDIHDLIL

-1403 SWLYLSNHNEVDKA
+1403 SWLYLSNHNEIDKA

-1657 VKMLNRKNSESES
+1657 VKMLNRKSSESES

-1679 LGIDQKVY
+1679 LGIDQKAY
-1687 KEALDVMS
+1687 KEALDIMS
-1695 DENILSKIEKGEF
+1695 DENVLSKIEKGEF

-1958 DPTGKLQIAI
+1958 DPTGQLQIAI
-1968 GSNRVEFVKAQAPR
+1968 GNNRVEFVKAQAPR
-1982 IIEYADQFRR
+1982 IIEYADQFRS
-1992 QKLDVLDKVLGTE
+1992 QKLDVLDKVLGTKQKSE
-2005 QRSGEQQGQG
+2005 EQQDQG
-2015 GTEQGTNQGGAQE
+2015 GTEQGTNQGEAQE
-2028 DQTTPE
+2028 DQITPE

-2128 TSKVEELDNTDNNIP
+2128 TSKIEELDNTDNNIP

-2181 EQATDEDD
+2181 EQAIDEDD

-2223 KKQVWINPS
+2223 KKQVWINP
-2232 QHEYSDML
+2232 Q
-2240 SIQSPEI
+2240 
-2247 KAILQQAR
+2247 
-2255 RNAQGKLLAPNGK
+2255 
-2268 ISNLSQQQWA
+2268 
-2278 YVRTKEFKSWFGDWE
+2278 T
-2293 NDPQHSSKMLDEN
+2293 
-2306 GEPKVFYH
+2306 
-2314 GNPTGTKIT
+2314 
-2323 KFDLNRIGTSHQERA
+2323 
-2338 IKGFWFTPN
+2338 
-2347 KEYAEYEYASNP
+2347 
-2359 IEGTKGEVVPVF
+2359 
-2371 LNIRNIYNDTQEGI
+2371 
-2385 RKETVQDDQ
+2385 ET
-2394 KNVIGETWKANES
+2394 
-2407 IDDVINRAS
+2407 
-2416 QQSLEGT
+2416 
-2423 DGYSLTFINT
+2423 
-2433 DGGSDTI
+2433 
-2440 DYTSPQQSIIAL
+2440 
-2452 RPDQIKIARDFQDV
+2452 
-2466 SNSVKRD
+2466 KRD

-2483 ADTQEQIDLSRKIRA
+2483 ADTQEQIDLSKKVRK
-2498 LKNAILYRRDYNSLP
+2498 LKNAILYRRDFNEQP
-2513 DYITKLISKDQ
+2513 DYITKLFETGKTFND
-2524 FDNIK
+2524 IK
-2529 WHIEVRRPNDQDNFI
+2529 WHIEVAKRNDQDNFI

-2549 KESEIGISSRNLMFA
+2549 KEEEMEISSKGLVFK
-2564 VVGEVELNDG
+2564 VVGEIPLANG
-2574 TRASVTLGLLSNP
+2574 TTGYITLGLLSNP

-2694 RLARISKALIRS
+2694 RLARVSRALIRS
-2706 AENRLKLLNQNLA
+2706 AENRLKLLNQNLN
-2719 KVKGASIIRAR
+2719 KTTRPIIRER
-2730 IEEEIEQT
+2730 IEDEIKQT

-2822 GIVDLRNSNV
+2822 GIVNLRNSNV

-2851 SNPYLAES
+2851 SNPYLAEA

-2932 QWRRDNGRTLSDTE
+2932 QWRRDNGRTLSGTE
-2946 IDYLSKYQNLD
+2946 IDYLSKHQNLD

-2990 YIRYLTGDVSALYNT
+2990 YVRYLTGDVSALYNT
-3005 NEKVSGIYINSATF
+3005 NEKVNGIYINSATF

-3148 KEVKIDKVLPYWNIW
+3148 KEVKIDKALPYWNIW

-3271 VDNAEKQ
+3271 VDNVEKQ
-3278 PVVLDTDITIQQCND
+3278 PVVLDTDTTIQQCND

-3339 VTSNY
+3339 VTGNY

-3374 QEVLKQQYMEKYNED
+3374 QEVLKQQYMEKYNEE
-3389 LPDITGFN
+3389 LSDITGLN

-3408 DISLYVSRQLDGSM
+3408 DVSLYVSRQLDGSM
-3422 SISKIGGPVVQESIV
+3422 SISKIGGPVIQESIV
-3437 VSEINNLLSALDKVL
+3437 VSEINNLLSALDGVL

>member
-115 VNVFGATHDGGFS
+115 VNVLGATHDGGFS

-139 DTEKGEWSTDTVN
+139 DTEKGEWSADTVN

-163 LSTVFGDPLVYA
+163 LSTVFGDQLVYS

-247 DKSVTGTVMKSAAAI
+247 DKSVTGTIMKSAAAI

-268 PYVASIY
+268 PYVAPIY

-302 AENGTLNKLAGIGQ
+302 AENATLNKLAGIGQ

-330 LNLEVLSNMVTD
+330 LNIEVLSNMVTD
-342 VALQWGQQKA
+342 IALQWGQQKV
-352 IATSIGKLRGGK
+352 IATSISKLRGGK
-364 ELVNDAYKKAGT
+364 ELVADAYKKAGT
-376 EYAASRAALEQQ
+376 EYAVSRAALEQQ
-388 ASRGTITR
+388 ASRGAITR

-421 YMKDVQPIV
+421 YMKDVQPII

-468 AVALGSTIGMFSVDR
+468 TVALGSTIGMFSVDR

-497 DYERQLRRTLTKEA
+497 DYERQLRRTLAKEA
-511 KSWYDKTI
+511 KSWYDTTI
-519 KQTIQEP
+519 KQTVQEP

-532 KFRGLFQKGVDWG
+532 KFRGLFQKGVNWG

-559 STGFTGKAVGEGLEE
+559 STGFAGKAIGEGLEE
-574 VGEEF
+574 VGEEL

-593 LGFNTTVSDVGA
+593 LGYNTTVGDVGA

-633 QNGKFHVDQ
+633 QNGKFHIDQ

-906 LTKQF
+906 LTRQF
-911 GLYKAIKAQMDPILL
+911 GLYKAIKAQMDPTLL

-936 KFNQEFQVLQE
+936 KFNQKIQALYD
-947 SDIFNVAPYTFDS
+947 SDIFKANPYTFDT
-960 VLDIYGETEESDSYR
+960 VLDIFGETEESDSYK

-981 GRLARQEQVKQANM
+981 NRLERNEQVKQANV
-995 EYANQ
+995 EYSKQ
-1000 LRKEILKVIDKAG
+1000 LREEVLKIIDEAG

-1018 LARRKLKLLLQ
+1018 LARRRFKLLLQ
-1029 TRNKDLLKNLQEELK
+1029 TRNKDLLKSLQEELK

-1076 LLGSIDLA
+1076 LLSSIDLA

-1120 YIRDARIGDNYDP
+1120 YIGDATSGIGINYSQ

-1145 MIQYQIDQGR
+1145 TIQYQIDQGK

-1193 RYEAQTRSDNPIA
+1193 RYEAETRSDNPIA

-1235 YYNGIFQGYLRSV
+1235 YYNEIFQGYLRSV

-1297 KYDQVEDVHDLIL
+1297 RYDQVEDIHDLIL
-1310 SPEEKESFEEATQI
+1310 SPEEKESFEEAIQI

-1452 LLDGAESVPEVGTDT
+1452 LLEGAESVPEVGTDT

-1849 NIQLKVYNQDEINGE
+1849 NIQFKVYNQDEINGE

-1916 DYVVIDKDFSIPN
+1916 DYVIIDKDFSIPN

-1968 GSNRVEFVKAQAPR
+1968 GNNRVEFVKAQAPR

-1992 QKLDVLDKVLGTE
+1992 QKLDVLDKVLGTKQKSE
-2005 QRSGEQQGQG
+2005 EQQDQR
-2015 GTEQGTNQGGAQE
+2015 GTEQETNQGGAQE

-2034 IILDKDFSVNDLD
+2034 IIFDKDFSVNDLD

-2073 AKGLEGNVIFATRDL
+2073 AKSLEGNVIFATRDL

-2128 TSKVEELDNTDNNIP
+2128 TSKIEELDNTDNNIP

-2161 IKTDPSDTLQPPTPT
+2161 IKTDPNDTLQPPTPT

-2223 KKQVWINPS
+2223 KKQVWINP
-2232 QHEYSDML
+2232 Q
-2240 SIQSPEI
+2240 
-2247 KAILQQAR
+2247 
-2255 RNAQGKLLAPNGK
+2255 
-2268 ISNLSQQQWA
+2268 
-2278 YVRTKEFKSWFGDWE
+2278 T
-2293 NDPQHSSKMLDEN
+2293 
-2306 GEPKVFYH
+2306 
-2314 GNPTGTKIT
+2314 
-2323 KFDLNRIGTSHQERA
+2323 
-2338 IKGFWFTPN
+2338 
-2347 KEYAEYEYASNP
+2347 
-2359 IEGTKGEVVPVF
+2359 
-2371 LNIRNIYNDTQEGI
+2371 
-2385 RKETVQDDQ
+2385 ET
-2394 KNVIGETWKANES
+2394 
-2407 IDDVINRAS
+2407 
-2416 QQSLEGT
+2416 
-2423 DGYSLTFINT
+2423 
-2433 DGGSDTI
+2433 
-2440 DYTSPQQSIIAL
+2440 
-2452 RPDQIKIARDFQDV
+2452 
-2466 SNSVKRD
+2466 KRD

-2529 WHIEVRRPNDQDNFI
+2529 WHIEVRNPNDQDNFI

-2549 KESEIGISSRNLMFA
+2549 RESEIGISSKNLMFA

-2574 TRASVTLGLLSNP
+2574 TKASITLGLLSNP

-2638 QLDNLDINNPQSEP
+2638 QLNNLDINNPQSEP

-2688 RQQKPV
+2688 RQQKSV

-2719 KVKGASIIRAR
+2719 KVKGTSIIRAR

-2865 YENEGGERVARK
+2865 YENEGGERVAHK

-2905 KEKFDTFVESLPID
+2905 KEKFNTFVKSLPID
-2919 RSLLD
+2919 QSLLD

-2990 YIRYLTGDVSALYNT
+2990 YVRYLTGDVSVLYNT

-3019 ENYLNL
+3019 ENYLHL

-3060 YTKTLAN
+3060 YTKTFAN

-3081 KVVTKDTIRFGS
+3081 KVVIKDTIRFGS

-3134 RYSIRVQGTIEQDG
+3134 KYSIRVQGTIEQDG
-3148 KEVKIDKVLPYWNIW
+3148 KEVKIDKALPYWNIW

-3389 LPDITGFN
+3389 LPDITGLN

>member
-1 MKQNDWLVAG
+1 MKQNDWLIAG
-11 LLNPEFNTSDFL
+11 ILNPEFSTKDFL
-23 ISGLTPDN
+23 VSGLTPDN
-31 TQLLTAE
+31 TQLLTLE
-38 QYKKSSFVRDRFTED
+38 QYKNSSFIRDKFTEN
-53 GVFNE
+53 GAFNE
-58 QKFDDFYKKR
+58 KAFEDFYKNR
-68 AEEFGKLQSMDVKD
+68 VEEFGKLQSISIND
-82 TFVYSPFDTKA
+82 TFTYSPFDTKA
-93 KPNSSVQSPNYSLDI
+93 QNDSNKQLPNYSVDI
-108 VANPNRE
+108 VANPNRDI
-115 VNVFGATHDGGFS
+115 NILGDIYSNNLS

-133 QQSRIW
+133 QQSKIW
-139 DTEKGEWSTDTVN
+139 DTEKGEWSKDTVN

-157 SNPGKW
+157 SNPIKW
-163 LSTVFGDPLVYA
+163 LSTVLSEPLVYA
-175 TYDSDGEHYDTFTGQ
+175 TYDSEGEHYDPFTGQ
-190 MMPHKKGEYK
+190 MVQHKKGEYK

-206 PYTETLDG
+206 PYTETLNG

-226 DLLTVDGKGAN
+226 DFLTVDGKGIN
-237 KYDFFDSDGL
+237 QYDYFDSDGL
-247 DKSVTGTVMKSAAAI
+247 NKSVTGTIMKSVTAI
-262 APMFMG
+262 APMLMG
-268 PYVASIY
+268 PYVAPIY
-275 SGLLVG
+275 SGILVG
-281 RELMKTLPMLYG
+281 RELMKTFPMLYG
-293 LTTAWFDMP
+293 LTTSWFNTP
-302 AENGTLNKLAGIGQ
+302 AENSTLNKLAGIGQ
-316 ALTTGTSDAGKSSM
+316 SLTTGTSEQGKSSL
-330 LNLEVLSNMVTD
+330 LNIEVLSDLITS

-352 IATSIGKLRGGK
+352 IATSINKLRGSK
-364 ELVNDAYKKAGT
+364 DLVEDAYKKAGV
-376 EYAASRAALEQQ
+376 EYSISRAALQQ
-388 ASRGTITR
+388 QVDEGIITK
-396 EALERYVGDASKWQE
+396 EALERYVGDPTNWQQ
-411 SAIGRAAIQK
+411 SAIGRSAIQK

-430 DRTRRLGADASLVY
+430 DKTRRLGADASLVY

-454 QSMLEAGASRKEAA
+454 QSMLESGATRKEAA
-468 AVALGSTIGMFSVDR
+468 AVALGSTLGMFSVDR
-483 FLGLGELFFDDLTA
+483 FLHLGELFFDDLTA
-497 DYERQLRRTLTKEA
+497 DYERQLRRTLNKEA
-511 KSWYDKTI
+511 KSWYDTTI
-519 KQTIQEP
+519 KQTTQEQG
-526 SKSKLD
+526 KSKLD
-532 KFRGLFQKGVDWG
+532 KFRGLFKSGIDWG
-545 KKKTNKFV
+545 KKNTNKFI

-559 STGFTGKAVGEGLEE
+559 STGFVGKSLGEGLEE

-593 LGFNTTVSDVGA
+593 FGFDTAVNNVGA
-605 FDNWKERYAMSFLGG
+605 FENWKERYGMSFLGG
-620 TLGGGLFYGVNIY
+620 TLGGGLFYGVNVY
-633 QNGKFHVDQ
+633 QNGNFYIDQ

-654 KTQDVLKTLDKW
+654 KTNDILKTLDKW

-682 KDSEG
+682 KDSKG
-687 NDIFLTA
+687 NNVFLTA
-694 ENSSDSQN
+694 SSRADSQN
-702 EFIYNRIKET
+702 DFIYNRIKET

-727 NDDEL
+727 SDDQL
-732 YDKMILSEARFQGLQ
+732 YDKMILSEARFQDLQ
-747 KYLQGQSYTTN
+747 KYLQGQSYTTS
-758 YQQDYQNALNN
+758 YQQDYQRVLNN
-769 VVNLESALTRA
+769 VVNLEAALKRA
-780 RKTRTGL
+780 NQTTTGL
-787 PYQSDEEY
+787 PYQSEEEY
-795 SRNIATDEQLRNMT
+795 SKNIATDQQLRNMT

-911 GLYKAIKAQMDPILL
+911 ELYKAIKAQMDPILL

-936 KFNQEFQVLQE
+936 KFNQEFQALQE

-960 VLDIYGETEESDSYR
+960 VLDIYGETEESDSYK

-981 GRLARQEQVKQANM
+981 SRLARQEQVKQANM

-1029 TRNKDLLKNLQEELK
+1029 TRNKDLLKSLQEELK

-1060 VLQRG
+1060 ILQRG

-1094 QIKSLVESSFIA
+1094 QIKSLVESSFVA

-1120 YIRDARIGDNYDP
+1120 YIGDTTNGIGVNYDP

-1155 TIDEV
+1155 TLDEV

-1172 TETYEGLT
+1172 TETYGGLT

-1187 LNDVRA
+1187 LNDLRA
-1193 RYEAQTRSDNPIA
+1193 RYEAETRSDNPIA

-1235 YYNGIFQGYLRSV
+1235 YYNGIFQDYLRSV

-1297 KYDQVEDVHDLIL
+1297 KYDQVEDIHDLIL

-1335 SNTPNILRPFG
+1335 SNTPNILCPFG

-1361 YKDFQPLPVISQE
+1361 YKDFQPLPIISQE

-1417 GQFIRA
+1417 GQFVRA

-1452 LLDGAESVPEVGTDT
+1452 LLEGAESVPEVGTDT

-1480 FHKNIDELVK
+1480 FHKNIDKLVK

-1545 MDSTKFYSYLRGRV
+1545 MDSTKFYAYLRGRV

-1657 VKMLNRKNSESES
+1657 VKMLNRKSSESES

-1679 LGIDQKVY
+1679 LGIDQKAY
-1687 KEALDVMS
+1687 KEALDIMS
-1695 DENILSKIEKGEF
+1695 DENVLSKIEKGEF

-1784 LGKNIDREQCFTVRA
+1784 LGKNIDREQCLTVRA

-1888 PSATLDLLKNSNLE
+1888 PSATLDLLKNSDLE

-1958 DPTGKLQIAI
+1958 DPTGKLQTAI
-1968 GSNRVEFVKAQAPR
+1968 GNNRVEFVKAQAPR

-1992 QKLDVLDKVLGTE
+1992 QKLDVLDKALGTKQKSE
-2005 QRSGEQQGQG
+2005 EQQDQG
-2015 GTEQGTNQGGAQE
+2015 GTEQGTNQRGTQE

-2034 IILDKDFSVNDLD
+2034 IILDKDFNVDNLD

-2056 QIPFAQAG
+2056 QVPFAQAG

-2073 AKGLEGNVIFATRDL
+2073 VKGLEGNVIFATRDL

-2111 QFSKDT
+2111 QFPKDT

-2150 IHTTPLDTKDD
+2150 IHTIPLDTKDD
-2161 IKTDPSDTLQPPTPT
+2161 IKTDPNDILQPLTPT

-2181 EQATDEDD
+2181 EQAIDEDD
-2189 LPSAA
+2189 LPSTA
-2194 EDVDSDTPS
+2194 EDVDSDIPS

-2210 QATFTGMRVEKRE
+2210 QATFTGMRVEQRE
-2223 KKQVWINPS
+2223 EKQVWINP
-2232 QHEYSDML
+2232 Q
-2240 SIQSPEI
+2240 
-2247 KAILQQAR
+2247 
-2255 RNAQGKLLAPNGK
+2255 
-2268 ISNLSQQQWA
+2268 
-2278 YVRTKEFKSWFGDWE
+2278 T
-2293 NDPQHSSKMLDEN
+2293 
-2306 GEPKVFYH
+2306 
-2314 GNPTGTKIT
+2314 
-2323 KFDLNRIGTSHQERA
+2323 
-2338 IKGFWFTPN
+2338 
-2347 KEYAEYEYASNP
+2347 
-2359 IEGTKGEVVPVF
+2359 
-2371 LNIRNIYNDTQEGI
+2371 
-2385 RKETVQDDQ
+2385 ET
-2394 KNVIGETWKANES
+2394 
-2407 IDDVINRAS
+2407 
-2416 QQSLEGT
+2416 
-2423 DGYSLTFINT
+2423 
-2433 DGGSDTI
+2433 
-2440 DYTSPQQSIIAL
+2440 
-2452 RPDQIKIARDFQDV
+2452 
-2466 SNSVKRD
+2466 KRD

-2483 ADTQEQIDLSRKIRA
+2483 VDTKEQIDLSRKIRA

-2529 WHIEVRRPNDQDNFI
+2529 WHIEVRKTNDQDNFI

-2549 KESEIGISSRNLMFA
+2549 KESEIGISSKNLMFA

-2652 IQYSNYIEKLASM
+2652 IQYSNYIEKLANM
-2665 YDGEHP
+2665 YDGENP
-2671 VVVPI
+2671 VIVPI

-2694 RLARISKALIRS
+2694 RLARVSKALIRS

-2811 KKAIEAERQAN
+2811 KKAIEAERQTN
-2822 GIVDLRNSNV
+2822 GVVDLRNSNV

-2859 MTGEVS
+2859 MMGEVS
-2865 YENEGGERVARK
+2865 YENEGGERVAHK

-2905 KEKFDTFVESLPID
+2905 RDKFNTFVESLPID

-2932 QWRRDNGRTLSDTE
+2932 QWRRDNGRTLSGTE
-2946 IDYLSKYQNLD
+2946 IDYLSKHQNLD

-2990 YIRYLTGDVSALYNT
+2990 YVRYLTGDVSALYNT

-3134 RYSIRVQGTIEQDG
+3134 RYSIRVQGTIEQNG

-3177 HALDNYTWDNNFSNF
+3177 HAFDNYTWDNNFSNF

-3228 TDRVYDGKNKM
+3228 TERVYDGKNKM

-3271 VDNAEKQ
+3271 VNNVEKQ
-3278 PVVLDTDITIQQCND
+3278 PVVLDADTTIQQCND

-3355 TITPNMLVKK
+3355 TIIPNMLIKK

-3389 LPDITGFN
+3389 LPDITGLN

-3408 DISLYVSRQLDGSM
+3408 DVSLYVSRQLDGSM

-3437 VSEINNLLSALDKVL
+3437 VSEINNLLNALDKVL

-3465 DYQAVSDD
+3465 DYQAVSDN

>member
-58 QKFDDFYKKR
+58 QKFDDFYKER

-108 VANPNRE
+108 VANPSRE

-190 MMPHKKGEYK
+190 MIPHKKGEYK

-268 PYVASIY
+268 PYVAPIY

-302 AENGTLNKLAGIGQ
+302 AENETLNKLAGIGQ

-364 ELVNDAYKKAGT
+364 ELVEDAYKKAGT
-376 EYAASRAALEQQ
+376 EYAVSRAALEQQ
-388 ASRGTITR
+388 ASRGTITM
-396 EALERYVGDASKWQE
+396 EALERYAGDASKWQE
-411 SAIGRAAIQK
+411 SAIGKAAIQK

-430 DRTRRLGADASLVY
+430 DRTRRLGADASLIY

-468 AVALGSTIGMFSVDR
+468 TVALGSTIGMFSVDR

-519 KQTIQEP
+519 KQAVQEP

-532 KFRGLFQKGVDWG
+532 KFRGLFQKGVNWG
-545 KKKTNKFV
+545 KKKTNKFI

-559 STGFTGKAVGEGLEE
+559 STGFAGKAVGEGLEE

-694 ENSSDSQN
+694 ENSADSQN

-727 NDDEL
+727 SDDEL

-758 YQQDYQNALNN
+758 YQQDYQSALNN
-769 VVNLESALTRA
+769 VVNLEAALTRA

-911 GLYKAIKAQMDPILL
+911 ELYKAIKAQMDPILL

-936 KFNQEFQVLQE
+936 KFNQELQVLLE

-960 VLDIYGETEESDSYR
+960 VLNIYGETEESDSYK

-981 GRLARQEQVKQANM
+981 SRLARQEQVKQANM

-1029 TRNKDLLKNLQEELK
+1029 TRNKDLLKSLQEELK

-1060 VLQRG
+1060 ILQRG

-1094 QIKSLVESSFIA
+1094 QIKSLVESSFVA

-1155 TIDEV
+1155 TLDEV

-1172 TETYEGLT
+1172 TETYGGLT

-1220 QQSLDDD
+1220 QQSLDDN

-1235 YYNGIFQGYLRSV
+1235 YYNGIFQDYLRSV

-1297 KYDQVEDVHDLIL
+1297 KYDQVEDIHDLIL

-1452 LLDGAESVPEVGTDT
+1452 LLEGAESVPEVGTDT

-1545 MDSTKFYSYLRGRV
+1545 MDSTKFYAYLRGRV

-1657 VKMLNRKNSESES
+1657 VKMLNRKSSESES

-1679 LGIDQKVY
+1679 LGIDQKAY
-1687 KEALDVMS
+1687 KEALDIMS
-1695 DENILSKIEKGEF
+1695 DENVLSKIEKGEF

-1958 DPTGKLQIAI
+1958 DPTGKLQTAI
-1968 GSNRVEFVKAQAPR
+1968 GNNRVEFVKAQAPR

-1992 QKLDVLDKVLGTE
+1992 QKLDVLDKALGTKQKSE
-2005 QRSGEQQGQG
+2005 EQQDQG
-2015 GTEQGTNQGGAQE
+2015 GTEQGTNQRGTQE

-2111 QFSKDT
+2111 QFPKDT

-2161 IKTDPSDTLQPPTPT
+2161 IKTDPNDTLQPPTPT

-2181 EQATDEDD
+2181 EQAIDEDD
-2189 LPSAA
+2189 LPSTA

-2210 QATFTGMRVEKRE
+2210 QATFTGMRVEQRE
-2223 KKQVWINPS
+2223 KKQVWIN
-2232 QHEYSDML
+2232 
-2240 SIQSPEI
+2240 
-2247 KAILQQAR
+2247 LQ
-2255 RNAQGKLLAPNGK
+2255 
-2268 ISNLSQQQWA
+2268 
-2278 YVRTKEFKSWFGDWE
+2278 T
-2293 NDPQHSSKMLDEN
+2293 
-2306 GEPKVFYH
+2306 
-2314 GNPTGTKIT
+2314 
-2323 KFDLNRIGTSHQERA
+2323 
-2338 IKGFWFTPN
+2338 
-2347 KEYAEYEYASNP
+2347 
-2359 IEGTKGEVVPVF
+2359 
-2371 LNIRNIYNDTQEGI
+2371 
-2385 RKETVQDDQ
+2385 ET
-2394 KNVIGETWKANES
+2394 
-2407 IDDVINRAS
+2407 R
-2416 QQSLEGT
+2416 
-2423 DGYSLTFINT
+2423 
-2433 DGGSDTI
+2433 
-2440 DYTSPQQSIIAL
+2440 
-2452 RPDQIKIARDFQDV
+2452 
-2466 SNSVKRD
+2466 RD

-2513 DYITKLISKDQ
+2513 DYVTKLISKDQ

-2529 WHIEVRRPNDQDNFI
+2529 WHIEVRRTNDQDNFI

-2549 KESEIGISSRNLMFA
+2549 KESEIGISSKNLMFA

-2652 IQYSNYIEKLASM
+2652 IQYSNYIEKLANM

-2671 VVVPI
+2671 VIVPI
-2676 TGLIRPGLTDLH
+2676 TGLVRPGLTDLH

-2811 KKAIEAERQAN
+2811 KKAIEAERQTN
-2822 GIVDLRNSNV
+2822 GVVDLRNSNV
-2832 VPTVRM
+2832 IPTVRM

-2865 YENEGGERVARK
+2865 YESEGGERVARK

-2932 QWRRDNGRTLSDTE
+2932 QWRRDNGRTLSGTE
-2946 IDYLSKYQNLD
+2946 IDYLSKHQNLD

-2990 YIRYLTGDVSALYNT
+2990 YVRYLTGDVSALYNT

-3148 KEVKIDKVLPYWNIW
+3148 KEVKIDKALPYWNIW

-3271 VDNAEKQ
+3271 VDNVEKQ
-3278 PVVLDTDITIQQCND
+3278 PVVLDTDTTIQQCND

-3365 VSNTEAATL
+3365 VSNTGAATL

-3389 LPDITGFN
+3389 LPDITGLN

-3408 DISLYVSRQLDGSM
+3408 DVSLYVSRQLDGSM

-3437 VSEINNLLSALDKVL
+3437 VSEINNLLNALDKVL

-3486 KRLSSTY
+3486 KRLSSTQ

>member
-115 VNVFGATHDGGFS
+115 VNVLGATHDGGFS

-139 DTEKGEWSTDTVN
+139 DTEKGEWSADTVN

-163 LSTVFGDPLVYA
+163 LSTVFGDPLVYS

-268 PYVASIY
+268 PYVAPIY

-302 AENGTLNKLAGIGQ
+302 AENATLNKLAGIGQ

-330 LNLEVLSNMVTD
+330 LNIEVLSNMVTD
-342 VALQWGQQKA
+342 IALQWGQQKV
-352 IATSIGKLRGGK
+352 IATSISKLRGGK
-364 ELVNDAYKKAGT
+364 ELVADAYKKAGT
-376 EYAASRAALEQQ
+376 EYAVSRAALEQQ

-444 MALVSNTDVY
+444 MALVSNTDIY

-468 AVALGSTIGMFSVDR
+468 TVALGSTIGMFSVDR

-532 KFRGLFQKGVDWG
+532 KFRGLFQKGVNWG

-559 STGFTGKAVGEGLEE
+559 STGFAGKAVGEGLEE
-574 VGEEF
+574 VGEEL

-911 GLYKAIKAQMDPILL
+911 GLYKAIKAQMDPTLL

-936 KFNQEFQVLQE
+936 KFNQKIQALYD
-947 SDIFNVAPYTFDS
+947 SDIFKANPYTFDT
-960 VLDIYGETEESDSYR
+960 VLDIFGETEESDSYK

-981 GRLARQEQVKQANM
+981 NRLERNEQVKQANV
-995 EYANQ
+995 EYSKQ
-1000 LRKEILKVIDKAG
+1000 LREEVLKIIDEAG

-1018 LARRKLKLLLQ
+1018 LTRRRFKLLLQ

-1076 LLGSIDLA
+1076 LLSSIDLA
-1084 HLDKVNNVWD
+1084 HLNKANNVWD
-1094 QIKSLVESSFIA
+1094 QIKSLVESSFVA

-1120 YIRDARIGDNYDP
+1120 YIGDATSGIGINYSQ

-1145 MIQYQIDQGR
+1145 MIQYQIDQGK

-1235 YYNGIFQGYLRSV
+1235 YYNEIFQGYLRSV

-1297 KYDQVEDVHDLIL
+1297 KYDQVEDIHDLIL

-1384 NYLLQMGVQD
+1384 NYLLQVGVQD

-1864 QILTSLTQPYVNKLH
+1864 QILASLTQPYVNKLH

-1958 DPTGKLQIAI
+1958 DPTGQLQIAI
-1968 GSNRVEFVKAQAPR
+1968 GNNRVEFVKAQAPR

-1992 QKLDVLDKVLGTE
+1992 QKLDVLDKVLGTKQKSEE
-2005 QRSGEQQGQG
+2005 QPDQG

-2161 IKTDPSDTLQPPTPT
+2161 IKTDPNDTLQPPTPT

-2181 EQATDEDD
+2181 EQAIDEDD

-2223 KKQVWINPS
+2223 KKQVWINP
-2232 QHEYSDML
+2232 Q
-2240 SIQSPEI
+2240 
-2247 KAILQQAR
+2247 
-2255 RNAQGKLLAPNGK
+2255 
-2268 ISNLSQQQWA
+2268 
-2278 YVRTKEFKSWFGDWE
+2278 T
-2293 NDPQHSSKMLDEN
+2293 
-2306 GEPKVFYH
+2306 
-2314 GNPTGTKIT
+2314 
-2323 KFDLNRIGTSHQERA
+2323 
-2338 IKGFWFTPN
+2338 
-2347 KEYAEYEYASNP
+2347 
-2359 IEGTKGEVVPVF
+2359 
-2371 LNIRNIYNDTQEGI
+2371 
-2385 RKETVQDDQ
+2385 ET
-2394 KNVIGETWKANES
+2394 
-2407 IDDVINRAS
+2407 
-2416 QQSLEGT
+2416 
-2423 DGYSLTFINT
+2423 
-2433 DGGSDTI
+2433 
-2440 DYTSPQQSIIAL
+2440 
-2452 RPDQIKIARDFQDV
+2452 
-2466 SNSVKRD
+2466 KRD

-2513 DYITKLISKDQ
+2513 DYVTKLISKDQ

-2529 WHIEVRRPNDQDNFI
+2529 WHIEVRNPNDQDNFI

-2549 KESEIGISSRNLMFA
+2549 KESEIGISSKNLMFA

-2688 RQQKPV
+2688 RQQKSV

-2811 KKAIEAERQAN
+2811 KKAIEVERQAN
-2822 GIVDLRNSNV
+2822 GVVDLRNSNV

-2932 QWRRDNGRTLSDTE
+2932 QWRRDNGRTLSGTE
-2946 IDYLSKYQNLD
+2946 IDYLSKHQNLD

-2990 YIRYLTGDVSALYNT
+2990 YVRYLTGDVSALYNT

-3019 ENYLNL
+3019 ENYLHL

-3067 TNGVLEIKDYDEEG
+3067 TNGALEIKDYDEEG
-3081 KVVTKDTIRFGS
+3081 KVVIKDTIRFGS

-3134 RYSIRVQGTIEQDG
+3134 KYSIRVQGTIEQNG
-3148 KEVKIDKVLPYWNIW
+3148 KEVKIDKALPYWNIW

-3271 VDNAEKQ
+3271 VNNAEKQ

-3324 VEIVQNLIGDIIESE
+3324 VEIVQNLIGNIIESE

-3389 LPDITGFN
+3389 LPDITGLN

>member
-68 AEEFGKLQSMDVKD
+68 VEEFGKLQSMDVKD

-115 VNVFGATHDGGFS
+115 VNVFGSTHDGGFS

-139 DTEKGEWSTDTVN
+139 DTEKGEWSADTVN

-175 TYDSDGEHYDTFTGQ
+175 TYDSDGEHYDIFTGQ

-247 DKSVTGTVMKSAAAI
+247 DKSVTGTVMKSAATI

-268 PYVASIY
+268 PYVAPIY

-302 AENGTLNKLAGIGQ
+302 AENATLNKLAGIGQ
-316 ALTTGTSDAGKSSM
+316 ALTTGTSDTGKSSM
-330 LNLEVLSNMVTD
+330 LNIEVLSNMVTD
-342 VALQWGQQKA
+342 IALQWGQQKV
-352 IATSIGKLRGGK
+352 IATSISKLRGGK
-364 ELVNDAYKKAGT
+364 ELVADAYKKAGT
-376 EYAASRAALEQQ
+376 EYAISRDALEQQ
-388 ASRGTITR
+388 ASRGAITR

-421 YMKDVQPIV
+421 YMKDVQPII

-468 AVALGSTIGMFSVDR
+468 TVALGSTIGMFSVDR

-553 DDLKYH
+553 EDLKYH
-559 STGFTGKAVGEGLEE
+559 STGFAGKAVGEGLEE
-574 VGEEF
+574 VGEEL

-654 KTQDVLKTLDKW
+654 KTQDILKTLDKW

-769 VVNLESALTRA
+769 VVNLEAALTRA

-936 KFNQEFQVLQE
+936 KFNQKIQALYD
-947 SDIFNVAPYTFDS
+947 SDIFKANPYTFDT
-960 VLDIYGETEESDSYR
+960 VLDIFGETEESDSYK

-981 GRLARQEQVKQANM
+981 NRLERNEQVKQANV
-995 EYANQ
+995 EYSKQ
-1000 LRKEILKVIDKAG
+1000 LREEVLKIIDEAG

-1018 LARRKLKLLLQ
+1018 LTRRRFKLLLQ
-1029 TRNKDLLKNLQEELK
+1029 TRNKDLLKSLQEELK
-1044 NQMILSN
+1044 SQMILNN
-1051 STIDTNTGQ
+1051 SAIDTNTGQ
-1060 VLQRG
+1060 ILQRG

-1076 LLGSIDLA
+1076 LLGSIDLT

-1172 TETYEGLT
+1172 TEAYGGLT
-1180 RAQLAAF
+1180 RAQLATF
-1187 LNDVRA
+1187 LNDIRA

-1220 QQSLDDD
+1220 QQSLNDD

-1235 YYNGIFQGYLRSV
+1235 YYNGIFQDYLRSV

-1289 KILTNLDQ
+1289 KVLTNLDQ
-1297 KYDQVEDVHDLIL
+1297 KYDQVEDIHDLIL

-1403 SWLYLSNHNEVDKA
+1403 SWLYLSNHNEIDKA

-1593 YVKQKTGD
+1593 YVKQKIGD

-1657 VKMLNRKNSESES
+1657 VKMLNRKSSESES

-1679 LGIDQKVY
+1679 LGIDQKAY
-1687 KEALDVMS
+1687 KEALDIMS
-1695 DENILSKIEKGEF
+1695 DENVLSKIEKGEF

-1958 DPTGKLQIAI
+1958 DPTGKLQTAI
-1968 GSNRVEFVKAQAPR
+1968 GNNRVEFVKAQAPR

-1992 QKLDVLDKVLGTE
+1992 QKLDVLDKALGTKQKSE
-2005 QRSGEQQGQG
+2005 EQQDQG
-2015 GTEQGTNQGGAQE
+2015 GTEQGTNQRGTQE
-2028 DQTTPE
+2028 DQTIPE
-2034 IILDKDFSVNDLD
+2034 IILDKDFNVDNLD
-2047 FNNNYYVIW
+2047 FNNSYYVIW
-2056 QIPFAQAG
+2056 QVPLAQAG

-2111 QFSKDT
+2111 QFPKDT

-2143 TKYIKNI
+2143 AKYIKNI

-2161 IKTDPSDTLQPPTPT
+2161 IKTDPNDTLQPPTPT

-2181 EQATDEDD
+2181 EQAIDEDD
-2189 LPSAA
+2189 LPSTA
-2194 EDVDSDTPS
+2194 EDVDSGTPS

-2210 QATFTGMRVEKRE
+2210 QATFTGMRVEQRE
-2223 KKQVWINPS
+2223 KKQVWINP
-2232 QHEYSDML
+2232 Q
-2240 SIQSPEI
+2240 
-2247 KAILQQAR
+2247 
-2255 RNAQGKLLAPNGK
+2255 
-2268 ISNLSQQQWA
+2268 
-2278 YVRTKEFKSWFGDWE
+2278 T
-2293 NDPQHSSKMLDEN
+2293 
-2306 GEPKVFYH
+2306 
-2314 GNPTGTKIT
+2314 
-2323 KFDLNRIGTSHQERA
+2323 
-2338 IKGFWFTPN
+2338 
-2347 KEYAEYEYASNP
+2347 
-2359 IEGTKGEVVPVF
+2359 
-2371 LNIRNIYNDTQEGI
+2371 
-2385 RKETVQDDQ
+2385 ET
-2394 KNVIGETWKANES
+2394 
-2407 IDDVINRAS
+2407 R
-2416 QQSLEGT
+2416 
-2423 DGYSLTFINT
+2423 
-2433 DGGSDTI
+2433 
-2440 DYTSPQQSIIAL
+2440 
-2452 RPDQIKIARDFQDV
+2452 
-2466 SNSVKRD
+2466 RD

-2513 DYITKLISKDQ
+2513 DYVTKLISKDQ

-2529 WHIEVRRPNDQDNFI
+2529 WHIEVRKPNDQDNFI

-2549 KESEIGISSRNLMFA
+2549 KESEIGISSKNLMFA

-2652 IQYSNYIEKLASM
+2652 IQYSNYIEKLANM

-2671 VVVPI
+2671 VIVPI

-2822 GIVDLRNSNV
+2822 GVVDLKNSNV
-2832 VPTVRM
+2832 IPTVRM
-2838 IVLNN
+2838 VVLNN

-2851 SNPYLAES
+2851 SNPYLAEA

-3040 EYPKDRLLSA
+3040 GYPKDRLLSA

-3239 FTKAVQQQVFFGSD
+3239 FTKSVQQPIFFGSD

-3324 VEIVQNLIGDIIESE
+3324 VEIVQNLIGEIIESE

-3389 LPDITGFN
+3389 LPDITGLN

>member
-115 VNVFGATHDGGFS
+115 VNVLGATHDGGFS

-139 DTEKGEWSTDTVN
+139 DTEKGEWSADTVN

-163 LSTVFGDPLVYA
+163 LNTVFGDPLVYS

-268 PYVASIY
+268 PYVAPIY

-330 LNLEVLSNMVTD
+330 LNIEVLSNMVTD
-342 VALQWGQQKA
+342 IALQWGQQKV
-352 IATSIGKLRGGK
+352 IATSISKLRGGK
-364 ELVNDAYKKAGT
+364 ELVADAYKKAGT
-376 EYAASRAALEQQ
+376 EYAVSRAALEQQ

-468 AVALGSTIGMFSVDR
+468 TVALGSTIGMFSVDR

-511 KSWYDKTI
+511 KSWYDTTI
-519 KQTIQEP
+519 KQTVQEP

-532 KFRGLFQKGVDWG
+532 KFRGLFQKGVNWG

-559 STGFTGKAVGEGLEE
+559 STGFAGKAVGEGLEE
-574 VGEEF
+574 VGEEL

-926 GLSQNQDKFL
+926 GLSQSQDKFL

-1145 MIQYQIDQGR
+1145 MIQYQIDQGK

-1235 YYNGIFQGYLRSV
+1235 YYNEIFQGYLRSV

-1297 KYDQVEDVHDLIL
+1297 KYDQVEDIHDLIL

-1423 EKAWNKACYDVFMN
+1423 EKVWNKACYDVFMN

-1624 ARNIV
+1624 ARSIV

-1968 GSNRVEFVKAQAPR
+1968 GNNRVEFVKAQAPR

-2034 IILDKDFSVNDLD
+2034 IILDKDFSVNNLD

-2161 IKTDPSDTLQPPTPT
+2161 IKTDPNDTLQPPTPT

-2181 EQATDEDD
+2181 EQAIDEDD

-2210 QATFTGMRVEKRE
+2210 QATFTGMRVEQRE
-2223 KKQVWINPS
+2223 KKQVWINP
-2232 QHEYSDML
+2232 Q
-2240 SIQSPEI
+2240 
-2247 KAILQQAR
+2247 
-2255 RNAQGKLLAPNGK
+2255 
-2268 ISNLSQQQWA
+2268 
-2278 YVRTKEFKSWFGDWE
+2278 T
-2293 NDPQHSSKMLDEN
+2293 
-2306 GEPKVFYH
+2306 
-2314 GNPTGTKIT
+2314 
-2323 KFDLNRIGTSHQERA
+2323 
-2338 IKGFWFTPN
+2338 
-2347 KEYAEYEYASNP
+2347 
-2359 IEGTKGEVVPVF
+2359 
-2371 LNIRNIYNDTQEGI
+2371 
-2385 RKETVQDDQ
+2385 ET
-2394 KNVIGETWKANES
+2394 
-2407 IDDVINRAS
+2407 
-2416 QQSLEGT
+2416 
-2423 DGYSLTFINT
+2423 
-2433 DGGSDTI
+2433 
-2440 DYTSPQQSIIAL
+2440 
-2452 RPDQIKIARDFQDV
+2452 
-2466 SNSVKRD
+2466 KRD

-2513 DYITKLISKDQ
+2513 DYVTKLISKDQ

-2529 WHIEVRRPNDQDNFI
+2529 WHIEVRNPNDQDNFI

-2549 KESEIGISSRNLMFA
+2549 KESEIGISSKNLMFA

-2623 RQKDNIQKKIDKYRT
+2623 RQKDNIYKKIDKYRT

-2688 RQQKPV
+2688 RQQKSV

-3060 YTKTLAN
+3060 YTKTFAN

-3081 KVVTKDTIRFGS
+3081 KVVIKDTIRFGS

-3163 QYVSMANGQDEYDL
+3163 QYVSMANGQDEYNL

-3239 FTKAVQQQVFFGSD
+3239 FTKSVQQPIFFGSD

-3271 VDNAEKQ
+3271 VNDVEKQ
-3278 PVVLDTDITIQQCND
+3278 PVVLDTDTTLQQCND
-3293 IVTDVSAKYPQLA
+3293 IVADVSARYPQLA

-3324 VEIVQNLIGDIIESE
+3324 VEIVQNLIGEIIESE

-3389 LPDITGFN
+3389 LPDIIGLN

>member
-11 LLNPEFNTSDFL
+11 LLNPEFNISDFL

-157 SNPGKW
+157 SNPEKW

-559 STGFTGKAVGEGLEE
+559 STGFTGKAIGEGLEE

-1297 KYDQVEDVHDLIL
+1297 KYDQVEDIHDLIL

-1545 MDSTKFYSYLRGRV
+1545 MDSTRFYSYLRGRV

-1601 PKPILY
+1601 PRPILY

-1657 VKMLNRKNSESES
+1657 VKMLNRRSSESES

-1679 LGIDQKVY
+1679 LGIDQKAY
-1687 KEALDVMS
+1687 KEALDIMS
-1695 DENILSKIEKGEF
+1695 DENVLSKIEKGEF

-1784 LGKNIDREQCFTVRA
+1784 LGKNIDREQCLTVRA

-1958 DPTGKLQIAI
+1958 DPTGKLQTAI
-1968 GSNRVEFVKAQAPR
+1968 GNNRVEFVKAQAPR

-1992 QKLDVLDKVLGTE
+1992 QKLDVLDKALGTKQKSE
-2005 QRSGEQQGQG
+2005 EQQDQG
-2015 GTEQGTNQGGAQE
+2015 GTEQGTNQRGTQE

-2111 QFSKDT
+2111 QFPKDT

-2128 TSKVEELDNTDNNIP
+2128 SSKVEELDNTDNNIP

-2150 IHTTPLDTKDD
+2150 IHTIPLDTKDD
-2161 IKTDPSDTLQPPTPT
+2161 IKTDPNDTLQPPTPT

-2181 EQATDEDD
+2181 EQAIDEDD
-2189 LPSAA
+2189 LPSTA

-2210 QATFTGMRVEKRE
+2210 QATFTGMRVEQRE
-2223 KKQVWINPS
+2223 EKQVWINP
-2232 QHEYSDML
+2232 Q
-2240 SIQSPEI
+2240 
-2247 KAILQQAR
+2247 
-2255 RNAQGKLLAPNGK
+2255 
-2268 ISNLSQQQWA
+2268 
-2278 YVRTKEFKSWFGDWE
+2278 T
-2293 NDPQHSSKMLDEN
+2293 
-2306 GEPKVFYH
+2306 
-2314 GNPTGTKIT
+2314 
-2323 KFDLNRIGTSHQERA
+2323 
-2338 IKGFWFTPN
+2338 
-2347 KEYAEYEYASNP
+2347 
-2359 IEGTKGEVVPVF
+2359 
-2371 LNIRNIYNDTQEGI
+2371 
-2385 RKETVQDDQ
+2385 ET
-2394 KNVIGETWKANES
+2394 
-2407 IDDVINRAS
+2407 
-2416 QQSLEGT
+2416 
-2423 DGYSLTFINT
+2423 
-2433 DGGSDTI
+2433 
-2440 DYTSPQQSIIAL
+2440 
-2452 RPDQIKIARDFQDV
+2452 
-2466 SNSVKRD
+2466 KRD

-2513 DYITKLISKDQ
+2513 DYVTKLISKDQ

-2529 WHIEVRRPNDQDNFI
+2529 WHIEVRKPNDQDNFI

-2549 KESEIGISSRNLMFA
+2549 KESEIGISSKNLMFA

-2688 RQQKPV
+2688 RQQKSV

-2990 YIRYLTGDVSALYNT
+2990 YVRYLTGDVSALYNT
-3005 NEKVSGIYINSATF
+3005 DEKVSGIYINSATF

-3040 EYPKDRLLSA
+3040 GYPKDRLLSA

-3389 LPDITGFN
+3389 LPDITGLN

>member
-115 VNVFGATHDGGFS
+115 VNVFGSTHDGGFS

-139 DTEKGEWSTDTVN
+139 DTERGEWSTDTVN

-247 DKSVTGTVMKSAAAI
+247 NKSVTGTIMKSAAAI

-268 PYVASIY
+268 PYVAPIY

-302 AENGTLNKLAGIGQ
+302 AENETLNKLAGIGQ

-330 LNLEVLSNMVTD
+330 LNLEVLSNMMTD
-342 VALQWGQQKA
+342 IALQWGQQKA

-376 EYAASRAALEQQ
+376 EYAVSRAALEQQ

-468 AVALGSTIGMFSVDR
+468 TVALGSTIGMFSVDR

-519 KQTIQEP
+519 KQTVQEP

-559 STGFTGKAVGEGLEE
+559 STGFTGKAIGEGLEE
-574 VGEEF
+574 VGEEL

-795 SRNIATDEQLRNMT
+795 SRNIATDEQFRNMT

-906 LTKQF
+906 LTRQF
-911 GLYKAIKAQMDPILL
+911 GLYKAIKAQMDPTLL
-926 GLSQNQDKFL
+926 ELSQNQDKFL
-936 KFNQEFQVLQE
+936 KFNQKIQALYD
-947 SDIFNVAPYTFDS
+947 SDIFKANPYTFDT
-960 VLDIYGETEESDSYR
+960 VLDIFGETEESDSYK

-981 GRLARQEQVKQANM
+981 NRLERNEQVKQANV
-995 EYANQ
+995 EYSKQ
-1000 LRKEILKVIDKAG
+1000 LREEVLKIIDEAG

-1018 LARRKLKLLLQ
+1018 LARRRFKLLLQ
-1029 TRNKDLLKNLQEELK
+1029 TRNKDLLKSLQEELK
-1044 NQMILSN
+1044 SQMILSN

-1060 VLQRG
+1060 ILQRG

-1297 KYDQVEDVHDLIL
+1297 KYDQVEDIHDLIL

-1361 YKDFQPLPVISQE
+1361 YKDFQSLPVISQE

-1864 QILTSLTQPYVNKLH
+1864 QILTSLTQPYVNKLY

-1968 GSNRVEFVKAQAPR
+1968 GNNRVEFVKAQAPR

-1992 QKLDVLDKVLGTE
+1992 QKLDVLDKVLGTK
-2005 QRSGEQQGQG
+2005 QRSEEQQNQG
-2015 GTEQGTNQGGAQE
+2015 GTEQGTNQEGAQE

-2161 IKTDPSDTLQPPTPT
+2161 IKTDPNDTLQPPTPT

-2181 EQATDEDD
+2181 EQAIDEDD

-2223 KKQVWINPS
+2223 KKQVWINP
-2232 QHEYSDML
+2232 Q
-2240 SIQSPEI
+2240 
-2247 KAILQQAR
+2247 
-2255 RNAQGKLLAPNGK
+2255 
-2268 ISNLSQQQWA
+2268 
-2278 YVRTKEFKSWFGDWE
+2278 T
-2293 NDPQHSSKMLDEN
+2293 
-2306 GEPKVFYH
+2306 
-2314 GNPTGTKIT
+2314 
-2323 KFDLNRIGTSHQERA
+2323 
-2338 IKGFWFTPN
+2338 
-2347 KEYAEYEYASNP
+2347 
-2359 IEGTKGEVVPVF
+2359 
-2371 LNIRNIYNDTQEGI
+2371 
-2385 RKETVQDDQ
+2385 ET
-2394 KNVIGETWKANES
+2394 
-2407 IDDVINRAS
+2407 
-2416 QQSLEGT
+2416 
-2423 DGYSLTFINT
+2423 
-2433 DGGSDTI
+2433 
-2440 DYTSPQQSIIAL
+2440 
-2452 RPDQIKIARDFQDV
+2452 
-2466 SNSVKRD
+2466 KRD

-2513 DYITKLISKDQ
+2513 DYVTKLISKDQ

-2529 WHIEVRRPNDQDNFI
+2529 WHIEVRKTNDQDNFI

-2549 KESEIGISSRNLMFA
+2549 KESEIGISSKNLMFA

-2676 TGLIRPGLTDLH
+2676 TRLIRPGLTDLH

-2811 KKAIEAERQAN
+2811 KKAIEAERQTN
-2822 GIVDLRNSNV
+2822 GVVDLRNSNV

-2932 QWRRDNGRTLSDTE
+2932 QWRRDNGRTLSGTE
-2946 IDYLSKYQNLD
+2946 IDYLSKHQNLD

-2990 YIRYLTGDVSALYNT
+2990 YVRYLTGDVSALYNT

-3081 KVVTKDTIRFGS
+3081 KVVTKDIIRFGS
-3093 AYGAT
+3093 AYGTT

-3126 GRNFDTQD
+3126 GRSFDTQD

-3148 KEVKIDKVLPYWNIW
+3148 KEVKINKALPYWNIW

-3201 EDVQDSNAQRA
+3201 EDVQDSDAQRA

-3271 VDNAEKQ
+3271 VNNVEKQ
-3278 PVVLDTDITIQQCND
+3278 PVVLDTDTTIQQCND

-3355 TITPNMLVKK
+3355 TIIPNMLVKK

-3389 LPDITGFN
+3389 LPDITGLN

-3408 DISLYVSRQLDGSM
+3408 DVSLYVSRQLDGSM

-3465 DYQAVSDD
+3465 DYQAVSDN

>member
-1 MKQNDWLVAG
+1 MKENDWLVAG
-11 LLNPEFNTSDFL
+11 ILNPEFSTSDFL

-31 TQLLTAE
+31 TQLLTQE
-38 QYKKSSFVRDRFTED
+38 QYKNSSFVKDKFTEN
-53 GVFNE
+53 GIFNE
-58 QKFDDFYKKR
+58 QAFEDFYKNR
-68 AEEFGKLQSMDVKD
+68 VEEFGKLQSMNIDD
-82 TFVYSPFDTKA
+82 TFIYSPFDTKA
-93 KPNSSVQSPNYSLDI
+93 KSDSKIQSPNYSVSI
-108 VANPNRE
+108 VANPTRDIDI
-115 VNVFGATHDGGFS
+115 FGAQYNKGFS

-133 QQSRIW
+133 QQNKIW
-139 DTEKGEWSTDTVN
+139 DTEKGEWSKDTVN

-157 SNPGKW
+157 SNPIKW
-163 LSTVFGDPLVYA
+163 LSTALKEPLVYA

-190 MMPHKKGEYK
+190 MVQHKKGQYK

-206 PYTETLDG
+206 PYAETLNG
-214 RSLVNK
+214 RSLTNK

-226 DLLTVDGKGAN
+226 DFLTAEGTGIN

-247 DKSVTGTVMKSAAAI
+247 DKSVTGTLMKSVTAI
-262 APMFMG
+262 APLFMG
-268 PYVASIY
+268 PYVAPIY

-281 RELMKTLPMLYG
+281 RELMKTFPMLYG
-293 LTTAWFDMP
+293 ITTAWFNTP
-302 AENGTLNKLAGIGQ
+302 EENSILNKLAGIGQ
-316 ALTTGTSDAGKSSM
+316 SLTTGTSDAGKSSM
-330 LNLEVLSNMVTD
+330 LNVEVLSSMLTD
-342 VALQWGQQKA
+342 VALQWSQQKA
-352 IATSIGKLRGGK
+352 IASSINKLRGGK
-364 ELVNDAYKKAGT
+364 DLLNQALNKAGV
-376 EYAASRAALEQQ
+376 EYATSKAILENQV
-388 ASRGTITR
+388 SKGIITR
-396 EALERYVGDASKWQE
+396 ETLERYIGDPSKWQE
-411 SAIGRAAIQK
+411 SVIGKKAIEK
-421 YMKDVQPIV
+421 YMGDVRPII
-430 DRTRRLGADASLVY
+430 DKTRRLGADASLIY

-468 AVALGSTIGMFSVDR
+468 TVALGSTIGMFSVDR

-497 DYERQLRRTLTKEA
+497 DYERQIRRTLNKES
-511 KSWYDKTI
+511 KSWYDNVI
-519 KQTIQEP
+519 KQDIQDQNL
-526 SKSKLD
+526 SKLD
-532 KFRGLFQKGVDWG
+532 KFRKLFQKGVNWG
-545 KKKTNKFV
+545 QKKTSQFIT
-553 DDLKYH
+553 DLKYH
-559 STGFTGKAVGEGLEE
+559 STGLAGKAVGEGLEE
-574 VGEEF
+574 VSEEF
-579 VSDISKGLYELASD
+579 VADLSKGLYEISSD

-605 FDNWKERYAMSFLGG
+605 FDNWKQRYGMSFLGG
-620 TLGGGLFYGVNIY
+620 FLGGGLFYGVNVY

-654 KTQDVLKTLDKW
+654 KTAEVLETLDKW
-666 RDQGK
+666 NKQGK

-682 KDSEG
+682 KDANG
-687 NDIFLTA
+687 NNIFLTA
-694 ENSSDSQN
+694 NSKEESQN
-702 EFIYNRIKET
+702 DFIYKRIRET
-712 VLQLQNI
+712 VLQLENI
-719 IDNNDANL
+719 INENDANL
-727 NDDEL
+727 NDDQL
-732 YDKMILSEARFQGLQ
+732 YDKMVLSEVRFRELQ
-747 KYLQGQSYTTN
+747 KYLQGQSYTTS
-758 YQQDYQNALNN
+758 YQQDYQNTLNN
-769 VVNLESALTRA
+769 VINLEMAFKRA
-780 RKTRTGL
+780 QRTKTGL
-787 PYQSDEEY
+787 PYQSDDEY
-795 SRNIATDEQLRNMT
+795 SQNIASDEYLRNMP
-809 EHEKQARDRN
+809 EQEKKARDRN
-819 IKKVEEDLK
+819 IKKVEDALK
-828 SAKEELDRFLS
+828 EAKKELNKFLS

-862 VTMTYDQWLKRAH
+862 VTMTYDQWLKKAH
-875 DGKTPGELSPDE
+875 DGKTPEELSPDE

-899 ANKQKED
+899 SNEQKKD
-906 LTKQF
+906 LTRQF
-911 GLYKAIKAQMDPILL
+911 ELYKSIKAQMDPILL
-926 GLSQNQDKFL
+926 NISQNQDKFL
-936 KFNQEFQVLQE
+936 QFNREIQVLQE
-947 SDIFNVAPYTFDS
+947 SKIFETSPYTFDS
-960 VLDIYGETEESDSYR
+960 VLDIYGETEDSDSYK

-981 GRLARQEQVKQANM
+981 QRLIRQEQVIQANR

-1000 LRKEILKVIDKAG
+1000 LREQILQIIDKAG

-1018 LARRKLKLLLQ
+1018 LSRRKFKLLLQ
-1029 TRNKDLLKNLQEELK
+1029 TRNKDLLKNLQNELK
-1044 NQMILSN
+1044 NQLILNN
-1051 STIDTNTGQ
+1051 STLDEEGRI
-1060 VLQRG
+1060 VERG
-1065 TLSELDRSVLQ
+1065 VLSELDRSILQ
-1076 LLGSIDLA
+1076 LFNSIDLN
-1084 HLDKVNNVWD
+1084 HLNKTDNVWD
-1094 QIKSLVESSFIA
+1094 QIKSLIESSFSE
-1106 PIRQRNELYGNIRS
+1106 PIKKRNELYGNIRS
-1120 YIRDARIGDNYDP
+1120 YINDAASGIGFNYDP
-1133 EEPELTG
+1133 YEQELTG
-1140 RALYD
+1140 KALFD
-1145 MIQYQIDQGR
+1145 MIQYQIEQGL
-1155 TIDEV
+1155 TIDEI
-1160 FDLNNTELYPDN
+1160 FDLNNTDLYPDN
-1172 TETYEGLT
+1172 TEMYEGLT

-1187 LNDVRA
+1187 MNDVRSK
-1193 RYEAQTRSDNPIA
+1193 YEAETRSDDPVV
-1206 GALTDTNEYLTRSL
+1206 GALSNSTAYLTQDL
-1220 QQSLDDD
+1220 QQSLEDDQ
-1227 ENVQRELS
+1227 NVQRELS
-1235 YYNGIFQGYLRSV
+1235 YYNGIFHEYLRSIR
-1248 KENPLINLNKELD
+1248 EDPLMNLNLELD
-1261 ARVSS
+1261 KRVSN
-1266 INPVIELVKN
+1266 INPVIDLVKN

-1289 KILTNLDQ
+1289 KILTDIDKRYEQ
-1297 KYDQVEDVHDLIL
+1297 AEDIHDLTL
-1310 SPEEKESFEEATQI
+1310 TTEEKESFEEAAQI
-1324 IRLAQS
+1324 IKLAQS

-1335 SNTPNILRPFG
+1335 SNTPNILSPFG
-1346 HNATLNEFAENHKDI
+1346 HNAALNEFAENHKDI
-1361 YKDFQPLPVISQE
+1361 YKDFQALPVLSQE
-1374 LFNAFDYQLS
+1374 VFDAYDYELS

-1394 PKSKEYNVG
+1394 PKTKEYNVG
-1403 SWLYLSNHNEVDKA
+1403 SWMHLSNSNEINKA
-1417 GQFIRA
+1417 SQFIRA
-1423 EKAWNKACYDVFMN
+1423 ERAWNKACYDTFAN
-1437 HPESFKFEYN
+1437 HPESFIFEYN
-1447 GTSYN
+1447 GIQYN
-1452 LLDGAESVPEVGTDT
+1452 LLEGIESIPEVDINTADSL
-1467 PDAIVYLNQLFNI
+1467 VYLNQLFTVFYN
-1480 FHKNIDELVK
+1480 NIDKLVK
-1490 QGWTYKQIWER
+1490 SGWTYKQIWER
-1501 SGVLDKLLKIN
+1501 SKVLDRLLKLN

-1545 MDSTKFYSYLRGRV
+1545 IDSTKFYSYLKDRIQ
-1559 EEENGIVPLTIQ
+1559 EEDGIVPLTIQ
-1571 EWVSRVG
+1571 EWDSRVG
-1578 IAELENPEIFNQTLE
+1578 IAEIENPEIFNQTLE
-1593 YVKQKTGD
+1593 YVKEQTGC
-1601 PKPILY
+1601 PIPILL

-1624 ARNIV
+1624 ARNIA
-1629 KYLKSNNIWLSAP
+1629 KYKKSNNIWLSAP
-1642 KESQIITLFESTSKG
+1642 KESQIITLFESVSKG
-1657 VKMLNRKNSESES
+1657 VKMLNRKDSN
-1670 SEFPILMEQ
+1670 SEFPALLEQ
-1679 LGIDQKVY
+1679 IGIDQKVY
-1687 KEALDVMS
+1687 KETMDIITDQEV
-1695 DENILSKIEKGEF
+1695 LSKIARGEF
-1708 PQSPNFMIKETN
+1708 PQSSSFTVKETN
-1720 EAYVVEINP
+1720 EAFVIEINP

-1734 KKIQNAPEVIV
+1734 KKIQNAPDMII

-1759 LSQFARVNNSKLIL
+1759 LSQFAKVNNSRLIL
-1773 LGDSKQKGWNG
+1773 LGDNKQKGWNG
-1784 LGKNIDREQCFTVRA
+1784 LGKNIDREQCLTVRA

-1812 HQFNLRTLED
+1812 HQFNLHTLED

-1830 DEEDPGY
+1830 DQDDPGY
-1837 KQQVATIKALLH
+1837 KQQVNTIKALLH

-1864 QILTSLTQPYVNKLH
+1864 QILTSLTQQYVDKLH

-1888 PSATLDLLKNSNLE
+1888 PSATLDLLKSSGLD

-1916 DYVVIDKDFSIPN
+1916 DYVVVDKDFNIPN
-1929 KETSDFRL
+1929 KETSDFGL

-1958 DPTGKLQIAI
+1958 DSTGKLESSI
-1968 GSNRVEFVKAQAPR
+1968 GKNRIEFVKAIAPR
-1982 IIEYADQFRR
+1982 ITEYADKFR
-1992 QKLDVLDKVLGTE
+1992 QEKLNVLDKVLGTKQDTSQAKQKE
-2005 QRSGEQQGQG
+2005 GQD
-2015 GTEQGTNQGGAQE
+2015 TSKEAS
-2028 DQTTPE
+2028 QTSQSIPE
-2034 IILDKDFSVNDLD
+2034 IVLDKDFNIDSLD
-2047 FNNNYYVIW
+2047 FNNNYYVVW
-2056 QIPFAQAG
+2056 QIPFDQSG
-2064 NIQQVGITD
+2064 NIQQVGIVD
-2073 AKGLEGNVIFATRDL
+2073 AKKLDGNTLFATRDL
-2088 INQVITTQKEGRG
+2088 INQIITTQREGKG

-2117 FGTGI
+2117 FGSGVN
-2122 SDITTI
+2122 DINTI
-2128 TSKVEELDNTDNNIP
+2128 TSKIEQIDNVENTIP
-2143 TKYIKNI
+2143 SKYIKNI
-2150 IHTTPLDTKDD
+2150 IHTIPIETKEY
-2161 IKTDPSDTLQPPTPT
+2161 IKTDPEDIIQQPVPT
-2176 EADIK
+2176 EIDIK
-2181 EQATDEDD
+2181 EQQIDEDD
-2189 LPSAA
+2189 LPATP
-2194 EDVDSDTPS
+2194 EDISSDTPN

-2210 QATFTGMRVEKRE
+2210 QATFTGMKVEKRD
-2223 KKQVWINPS
+2223 KKQVWVNP
-2232 QHEYSDML
+2232 
-2240 SIQSPEI
+2240 
-2247 KAILQQAR
+2247 
-2255 RNAQGKLLAPNGK
+2255 
-2268 ISNLSQQQWA
+2268 
-2278 YVRTKEFKSWFGDWE
+2278 RT
-2293 NDPQHSSKMLDEN
+2293 
-2306 GEPKVFYH
+2306 
-2314 GNPTGTKIT
+2314 
-2323 KFDLNRIGTSHQERA
+2323 
-2338 IKGFWFTPN
+2338 
-2347 KEYAEYEYASNP
+2347 
-2359 IEGTKGEVVPVF
+2359 
-2371 LNIRNIYNDTQEGI
+2371 
-2385 RKETVQDDQ
+2385 
-2394 KNVIGETWKANES
+2394 
-2407 IDDVINRAS
+2407 
-2416 QQSLEGT
+2416 
-2423 DGYSLTFINT
+2423 
-2433 DGGSDTI
+2433 
-2440 DYTSPQQSIIAL
+2440 
-2452 RPDQIKIARDFQDV
+2452 QI
-2466 SNSVKRD
+2466 KRD
-2473 IQIFTDKEEI
+2473 IQLFTDKEEI
-2483 ADTQEQIDLSRKIRA
+2483 TDDQEQIDLSRKVRR

-2513 DYITKLISKDQ
+2513 DYITKLISKEQ
-2524 FDNIK
+2524 FDNIQ
-2529 WHIEVRRPNDQDNFI
+2529 WHIEVRKPGDQDNFI

-2549 KESEIGISSRNLMFA
+2549 KEDQLEISSKNLMFS
-2564 VVGEVELNDG
+2564 VVGELQLTDG
-2574 TRASVTLGLLSNP
+2574 SKAQVTLGLLSNP
-2587 KNWINQIGKEGG
+2587 KNWINQIGREGG

-2610 LESRLNGKVVLTQ
+2610 LESKLNGKVVLLEK
-2623 RQKDNIQKKIDKYRT
+2623 QKVNIQKRIDKYRA
-2638 QLDNLDINNPQSEP
+2638 QLANLDLNNPESEP
-2652 IQYSNYIEKLASM
+2652 IQYNNYIEKLANM
-2665 YDGEHP
+2665 YDGKNP
-2671 VVVPI
+2671 VIVPI

-2688 RQQKPV
+2688 KQQKPV
-2694 RLARISKALIRS
+2694 RLARVSRALIRS
-2706 AENRLKLLNQNLA
+2706 AEDRLKLLSANLA
-2719 KVKGASIIRAR
+2719 KVKGDSIIRDR
-2730 IEEEIEQT
+2730 IEEEIKQT
-2738 KKKLEEFKQIQ
+2738 KRKLEKFRKIE

-2768 TPSSAIRG
+2768 TPSSAVRG

-2822 GIVDLRNSNV
+2822 GVVDLKNSNV

-2851 SNPYLAES
+2851 SNPYLAEA

-2865 YENEGGERVARK
+2865 YENEGGERVVRK

-2905 KEKFDTFVESLPID
+2905 KDKFDTFVKSLPID

-2932 QWRRDNGRTLSDTE
+2932 QWRRDNGKKLSDNDK
-2946 IDYLSKYQNLD
+2946 DYLSKHQNLD

-2985 LANGA
+2985 LSNGA
-2990 YIRYLTGDVSALYNT
+2990 YVRYLTGDVSALYNT

-3148 KEVKIDKVLPYWNIW
+3148 KEVKIDKAIPYWNIW

-3177 HALDNYTWDNNFSNF
+3177 QALKNYTWDNNFSNF

-3271 VDNAEKQ
+3271 VDNVEKQ
-3278 PVVLDTDITIQQCND
+3278 PVVLDTDTTIQQCND

-3344 NSLFDKAYNVA
+3344 NSLFDKAYNVV
-3355 TITPNMLVKK
+3355 TIIPNMLVKK

-3389 LPDITGFN
+3389 LPDITGLN

-3408 DISLYVSRQLDGSM
+3408 DVSLHVSRQLDGSM

-3465 DYQAVSDD
+3465 DYQAVSDN

>member
-1 MKQNDWLVAG
+1 MKQNDWLIAG
-11 LLNPEFNTSDFL
+11 ILNPEFSTKDFL
-23 ISGLTPDN
+23 VSGLTPDN
-31 TQLLTAE
+31 TQLLTLE
-38 QYKKSSFVRDRFTED
+38 QYKNSSFIRDKFTEN
-53 GVFNE
+53 GAFNE
-58 QKFDDFYKKR
+58 KAFEDFYKNR
-68 AEEFGKLQSMDVKD
+68 VEEFGKLQSISIND
-82 TFVYSPFDTKA
+82 TFTYSPFDTKA
-93 KPNSSVQSPNYSLDI
+93 QNDSNKQLPNYSVDI
-108 VANPNRE
+108 VANPNRDI
-115 VNVFGATHDGGFS
+115 NILGDIYSNNLS

-133 QQSRIW
+133 QQSKIW
-139 DTEKGEWSTDTVN
+139 DTEKGEWSKDTVN

-157 SNPGKW
+157 SNPIKW
-163 LSTVFGDPLVYA
+163 LSTVLSEPLVYA
-175 TYDSDGEHYDTFTGQ
+175 TYDSEGEHYDPFTGQ
-190 MMPHKKGEYK
+190 MVQHKKGEYK

-206 PYTETLDG
+206 PYTETLNG

-226 DLLTVDGKGAN
+226 DFLTVDGKGIN
-237 KYDFFDSDGL
+237 QYDYFDSDGL
-247 DKSVTGTVMKSAAAI
+247 NKSVTGTIMKSVTAI
-262 APMFMG
+262 APMLMG
-268 PYVASIY
+268 PYVAPIY
-275 SGLLVG
+275 SGILVG
-281 RELMKTLPMLYG
+281 RELMKTFPMLYG
-293 LTTAWFDMP
+293 LTTSWFNTP
-302 AENGTLNKLAGIGQ
+302 AENSTLNKLAGIGQ
-316 ALTTGTSDAGKSSM
+316 SLTTGTSEQGKSSL
-330 LNLEVLSNMVTD
+330 LNIEVLSDLITS
-342 VALQWGQQKA
+342 VALQWGQQKV
-352 IATSIGKLRGGK
+352 IATSINKLRGSK
-364 ELVNDAYKKAGT
+364 DLVEDAYKKAGV
-376 EYAASRAALEQQ
+376 EYSISRAALQQ
-388 ASRGTITR
+388 QVDEGIITK
-396 EALERYVGDASKWQE
+396 EALERYVGDPTNWQQ
-411 SAIGRAAIQK
+411 SAIGRSAIQK

-430 DRTRRLGADASLVY
+430 DKTRRLGADASLVY

-454 QSMLEAGASRKEAA
+454 QSMLESGATRKEAA
-468 AVALGSTIGMFSVDR
+468 AVALGSTLGMFSVDR
-483 FLGLGELFFDDLTA
+483 FLHLGELFFDDLTA
-497 DYERQLRRTLTKEA
+497 DYERQLRRTLNKEA
-511 KSWYDKTI
+511 KSWYDTTI
-519 KQTIQEP
+519 KQTTQEQG
-526 SKSKLD
+526 KSKLD
-532 KFRGLFQKGVDWG
+532 KFRGLFKSGIDWG
-545 KKKTNKFV
+545 KKNTNKFI

-559 STGFTGKAVGEGLEE
+559 STGFVGKSLGEGLEE

-593 LGFNTTVSDVGA
+593 FGFDTAVNNVGA
-605 FDNWKERYAMSFLGG
+605 FENWKERYGMSFLGG
-620 TLGGGLFYGVNIY
+620 TLGGGLFYGVNVY
-633 QNGKFHVDQ
+633 QNGNFHIDQ

-654 KTQDVLKTLDKW
+654 KTNDILKTLDKW

-682 KDSEG
+682 KDSKG
-687 NDIFLTA
+687 NNVFLTA
-694 ENSSDSQN
+694 SSRADSQN
-702 EFIYNRIKET
+702 DFIYNRIKET

-727 NDDEL
+727 SDDQL
-732 YDKMILSEARFQGLQ
+732 YDKMILSEARFQDLQ
-747 KYLQGQSYTTN
+747 KYLQGQSYTTS
-758 YQQDYQNALNN
+758 YQQDYQRVLNN
-769 VVNLESALTRA
+769 VVNLEAALKRA
-780 RKTRTGL
+780 NQTTTGL
-787 PYQSDEEY
+787 PYQSEEEY
-795 SRNIATDEQLRNMT
+795 SKNIATDQQLRNMT

-911 GLYKAIKAQMDPILL
+911 ELYKAIKAQMDPILL

-936 KFNQEFQVLQE
+936 KFNQEFQALQE

-960 VLDIYGETEESDSYR
+960 VLDIYGETEESDSYK

-981 GRLARQEQVKQANM
+981 SRLARQEQVKQANM

-1029 TRNKDLLKNLQEELK
+1029 TRNKDLLKSLQEELK

-1060 VLQRG
+1060 ILQRG

-1076 LLGSIDLA
+1076 LLSSIDLA
-1084 HLDKVNNVWD
+1084 HLDKANNVWD
-1094 QIKSLVESSFIA
+1094 QIKSLVESSFVA

-1155 TIDEV
+1155 TLDEV

-1172 TETYEGLT
+1172 TETYGGLT

-1187 LNDVRA
+1187 LNDLRA
-1193 RYEAQTRSDNPIA
+1193 RYEAETRSDNPIA

-1220 QQSLDDD
+1220 QQSLDDN

-1235 YYNGIFQGYLRSV
+1235 YYNGIFQDYLRSV

-1297 KYDQVEDVHDLIL
+1297 KYDQVEDIHDLIL

-1335 SNTPNILRPFG
+1335 SNTPNILHPFG

-1361 YKDFQPLPVISQE
+1361 YKDFQPLPIISQE

-1452 LLDGAESVPEVGTDT
+1452 LLEGAESVPEVGTDT

-1480 FHKNIDELVK
+1480 FHKNIDKLVK

-1545 MDSTKFYSYLRGRV
+1545 MDSTKFYVYLRGRV

-1657 VKMLNRKNSESES
+1657 VKMLNRKSSESES

-1679 LGIDQKVY
+1679 LGIDQKAY
-1687 KEALDVMS
+1687 KEALDIMS
-1695 DENILSKIEKGEF
+1695 DENVLSKIEKGEF

-1784 LGKNIDREQCFTVRA
+1784 LGKNIDREQCLTVRA

-1812 HQFNLRTLED
+1812 HQFNLRILED

-1837 KQQVATIKALLH
+1837 KQQVATIKAILH

-1888 PSATLDLLKNSNLE
+1888 PSATLDLLKNSDLE

-1958 DPTGKLQIAI
+1958 DPTGKLQTAI
-1968 GSNRVEFVKAQAPR
+1968 GNNRVEFVKAQAPR

-1992 QKLDVLDKVLGTE
+1992 QKLDVLDKALGTKQKSE
-2005 QRSGEQQGQG
+2005 EQQDQG
-2015 GTEQGTNQGGAQE
+2015 GTEQGTNQRGTQE

-2111 QFSKDT
+2111 QFPKDT

-2161 IKTDPSDTLQPPTPT
+2161 IKTDPNDTLQPPTPT

-2181 EQATDEDD
+2181 EQAIDEDD
-2189 LPSAA
+2189 LPSTA

-2210 QATFTGMRVEKRE
+2210 QATFTGMKVEQRE
-2223 KKQVWINPS
+2223 EKQVWINP
-2232 QHEYSDML
+2232 Q
-2240 SIQSPEI
+2240 
-2247 KAILQQAR
+2247 
-2255 RNAQGKLLAPNGK
+2255 
-2268 ISNLSQQQWA
+2268 
-2278 YVRTKEFKSWFGDWE
+2278 T
-2293 NDPQHSSKMLDEN
+2293 
-2306 GEPKVFYH
+2306 
-2314 GNPTGTKIT
+2314 
-2323 KFDLNRIGTSHQERA
+2323 
-2338 IKGFWFTPN
+2338 
-2347 KEYAEYEYASNP
+2347 
-2359 IEGTKGEVVPVF
+2359 
-2371 LNIRNIYNDTQEGI
+2371 
-2385 RKETVQDDQ
+2385 ET
-2394 KNVIGETWKANES
+2394 
-2407 IDDVINRAS
+2407 
-2416 QQSLEGT
+2416 
-2423 DGYSLTFINT
+2423 
-2433 DGGSDTI
+2433 
-2440 DYTSPQQSIIAL
+2440 
-2452 RPDQIKIARDFQDV
+2452 
-2466 SNSVKRD
+2466 KRD

-2483 ADTQEQIDLSRKIRA
+2483 VDTQEQIDLSRKIRA

-2513 DYITKLISKDQ
+2513 DYVTKLISKDQ

-2529 WHIEVRRPNDQDNFI
+2529 WHIEVRKTNDQDNFI

-2549 KESEIGISSRNLMFA
+2549 KESEIGISSKNLMFA
-2564 VVGEVELNDG
+2564 VVGEIELNDG

-2652 IQYSNYIEKLASM
+2652 IQYSNYIEKLANM
-2665 YDGEHP
+2665 YDGENP
-2671 VVVPI
+2671 VIVPI

-2811 KKAIEAERQAN
+2811 KKATEAERQTN
-2822 GIVDLRNSNV
+2822 GVVDLRNSNV

-2859 MTGEVS
+2859 MMGEVS
-2865 YENEGGERVARK
+2865 YENEGGERVAHK
-2877 QIYPFRTNYMGVRM
+2877 QIYPFRTNYMGVRT

-2905 KEKFDTFVESLPID
+2905 RDKFNTFVESLPID

-2932 QWRRDNGRTLSDTE
+2932 QWRRDNGRTLSGTE
-2946 IDYLSKYQNLD
+2946 IDYLSKHQNLD

-2990 YIRYLTGDVSALYNT
+2990 YVRYLTGDVSALYNT

-3134 RYSIRVQGTIEQDG
+3134 RYSIRVQGTIEQNG

-3228 TDRVYDGKNKM
+3228 TERVYDGKNKM

-3271 VDNAEKQ
+3271 VNNVEKQ
-3278 PVVLDTDITIQQCND
+3278 PVVLDADTTIQQCND
-3293 IVTDVSAKYPQLA
+3293 IVTDVSAKYSQLA
-3306 ESFREVLNGIDTI
+3306 ENFREVLNGIDTI

-3355 TITPNMLVKK
+3355 TIIPNMLIKK

-3389 LPDITGFN
+3389 LPDITGLN

-3408 DISLYVSRQLDGSM
+3408 DVSLYVSRQLDGSM

-3437 VSEINNLLSALDKVL
+3437 VSEINNLLNALDKVL

-3465 DYQAVSDD
+3465 DYQAVSDN

-3486 KRLSSTY
+3486 KRFSSTY

>member
-11 LLNPEFNTSDFL
+11 LLNPEFNISDFL

-483 FLGLGELFFDDLTA
+483 FLGLGELFFDDLTT

-559 STGFTGKAVGEGLEE
+559 STGFTGKAIGEGLEE

-1297 KYDQVEDVHDLIL
+1297 KYDQVEDIHDLIL

-1968 GSNRVEFVKAQAPR
+1968 GNNRVEFVKAQAPR

-2161 IKTDPSDTLQPPTPT
+2161 IKTDPNDTLQPPTPT

-2181 EQATDEDD
+2181 EQAIDEDD

-2223 KKQVWINPS
+2223 KKQVWMNP
-2232 QHEYSDML
+2232 Q
-2240 SIQSPEI
+2240 
-2247 KAILQQAR
+2247 
-2255 RNAQGKLLAPNGK
+2255 
-2268 ISNLSQQQWA
+2268 
-2278 YVRTKEFKSWFGDWE
+2278 T
-2293 NDPQHSSKMLDEN
+2293 
-2306 GEPKVFYH
+2306 
-2314 GNPTGTKIT
+2314 
-2323 KFDLNRIGTSHQERA
+2323 
-2338 IKGFWFTPN
+2338 
-2347 KEYAEYEYASNP
+2347 
-2359 IEGTKGEVVPVF
+2359 
-2371 LNIRNIYNDTQEGI
+2371 
-2385 RKETVQDDQ
+2385 ET
-2394 KNVIGETWKANES
+2394 
-2407 IDDVINRAS
+2407 
-2416 QQSLEGT
+2416 
-2423 DGYSLTFINT
+2423 
-2433 DGGSDTI
+2433 
-2440 DYTSPQQSIIAL
+2440 
-2452 RPDQIKIARDFQDV
+2452 
-2466 SNSVKRD
+2466 KRD

-2529 WHIEVRRPNDQDNFI
+2529 WHIEVRKPNDQDNFI

-2549 KESEIGISSRNLMFA
+2549 KESEIGISSKNLMFA

-2688 RQQKPV
+2688 RQQKSV

-2990 YIRYLTGDVSALYNT
+2990 YVRYLTGDVSALYNT

-3201 EDVQDSNAQRA
+3201 EDVQDSNAQKA

-3389 LPDITGFN
+3389 LPDITGLN